1 MRKDVLISLLAITGA
16 PVAALADADVVI
28 DKTAWTGDDLTVSE
42 DGSVTVSTG
51 KEVSIEKELAPGKYM
66 LQRATFTDNAKIVA
80 VYKGKEYAP
89 GVAFTIDSDAPAKVK
104 VKVRA
109 VTPGEFK
116 FSGVKFTLIF
126 DFAAPVKELG
136 AQLGEIVSGTS
147 DYFRRTDAWTKGKD
161 GKPSLEMQVADYASQ
176 LDIIEK
182 GDYEVYVKNHLW
194 QGKNSPELR
203 ALTDGIAALAKVV
216 EKANDNENA
225 YFSAQNAYEAA
236 EYQFRS
242 FSSTWYT
249 VAEEIRA
256 TYQADYNKIQQSIND
271 FKALAREKYDAGEA
285 KELKTAEFTEN
296 FNRMLNELEANIG
309 VSDAAWINIYAVYQD
324 GLRVF
329 NAAQEEI
336 HTQMPDDG
344 NYADWNEEALNAMR
358 SAWKKVSDL
367 YKTIDA
373 DKTKASELEENFRT
387 LKEAQVV
394 VINAT
399 KDEYLAKHVDAE
411 AKKAAADQLLSALE
425 DGFQSLGDDFQYL
438 EKSDDVNQK
447 YANRVK
453 EIRTAINALKDKV
466 AKDYKAPHNIR
477 TASYDADRDAIQAK
491 ISSLRS
497 DAGAI
502 IQNYENYQKL
512 LKALGT
518 ETGLQKKLD
527 DAKAAVAKMK
537 PADEKD
543 TYDVAAHF
551 QKTAAGLQK
560 TIDEIKAAVEKSYQE
575 KMLTE
580 TVRGDFQSQID
591 AAAMAIGK
599 YQDDA
604 TAALD
609 RYDVV
614 STAIKDYEAALT
626 TLRGTVG
633 PKTLVVA
640 TPATE
645 VTGKTYGER
654 ITKLQTEIDRVAGN
668 FSAAKEKLD
677 ADLLAALLAVQLK
690 ETILTDAQALNAAFA
705 NDKVNSDKTAKIEAA
720 KAMYDAASK
729 VVDAIKADIDKY
741 KGVPYEYYNVT
752 WTEDNLGLKYDEL
765 LQDLNDIE
773 ASTNTQKA
781 KIQAVAATKDD
792 ITEDNAVEA
801 MSLLSVI
808 KGDVDAINDALSALL
823 GRVDEQ
829 KAHVNAENQAY
840 TDFIGNQYYYYPKGA
855 ELVSRTLTEAKKAF
869 VIPGE
874 SIDPQ
879 IQATT
884 TKLEALK
891 AEAATAR
898 AKEILQES
906 CKDSYDAEGHVVKG
920 ITSRLSDLQLEANA
934 LKAMATDSTANYNAY
949 QKLKENFDGQKID
962 IWNYTYGS
970 GYYAREDYST
980 HYGFVS
986 AFDAVRTR
994 INQKTDGT
1002 NADYYRGLLA
1012 YPDGVHFKE
1021 REAIK
1026 QAIEDAYKAGKAWTG
1041 TLKYNSYTY
1050 KYEPVLNT
1058 EIVRRMTD
1066 LSNVLKMLP
1075 KQAYNDK
1082 TNYYTQVD
1090 EGNKC
1095 QTLWDEV
1102 NGLFNASDLR
1112 PETLKP
1118 YLSQLGDLL
1127 KRIKEQKA
1135 LVVKYYAEGLT
1146 TTNNSDVSKAY
1157 RRIETE
1163 LGGLKA
1169 FIEGNSE
1176 YNAAIAGDNLTR
1188 YNTFCEKVQETEN
1201 KYGEGTAQIAGYQNI
1216 STEELKELVN
1226 VESIIAAQENIY
1238 KYAALIKNLKDDAAA
1253 TYAETTSPALWD
1265 IAEANAKKAQEYT
1278 DQIEAYKKEL
1288 DLAVNTAVRAK
1299 LEEMLAN
1306 LNDNQLAPAKEKVAS
1321 YDKNVRDNAF
1331 ANVQEFYDRVS
1342 ADDYKKSQLLV
1353 SNLDNDWNF
1362 FGMVPNLLVAD
1373 LEQAAQNEWKALYE
1387 GVYVGVDGTL
1397 TEGDDRYAGAK
1408 ADNEKWLAALEGF
1421 AYEGKDDDFKSY
1433 KDCVAKYLTPATE
1446 LAAKAADG
1454 TFTGKIADLQRYID
1468 AFYAEAGAVY
1478 TSAKAKADA
1487 YDANIKNF
1495 DQLTIDYNTVTERI
1509 KAAQEYYGAFNV
1521 ASSRIEANIASAFN
1535 QVKRWQADLTRQNA
1549 SQEMSKRIYGL
1560 TIGEDKQWY
1569 DCHSIKIL
1577 SIDGIYNAAN
1587 QAEVD
1592 AIKADIVAIETQKR
1606 EALDNLT
1613 GTAADEVKAYY
1624 DEHCKNLAK
1633 ELDDLLKEFD
1643 ENATLAEAKKDAG
1656 LLALEKKVAQAR
1668 MGLIKLVNAELI
1680 EGVANS
1686 LEMLVSQA
1694 ESGYS
1699 AVNITYDGVYTPVK
1713 VEYKSALDACREE
1726 LDGVKNLITS
1736 YGDEIVT
1743 YKTKVIHLLNVLID
1757 RMGATRMDIIEANK
1771 PYVAHAKAMEN
1782 LQNAY
1787 DALVAEQTRVKELI
1801 ASYQHS
1807 STVLEESSYKQV
1819 GNEVFVLERGKS
1831 YMENYEKLFFNVAS
1845 EKAEEVSG
1853 VLEQAAKTLE
1863 EGPVSA
1869 ILTDSQV
1876 ESYKDGCLYDAYAK
1890 LAVAEVFGAW
1900 YETTQVYQSNV
1911 WGARSAMENSFDKS
1925 GTKIYDEDG
1934 ALREQFDNLKL
1945 ACRNFDNYLT
1955 SENGRIDLILPT
1967 KDINGNAWLNPDGSV
1982 AVVKPINYPKD
1993 EEYGVKLVAAT
2004 SESLVESMNA
2014 LRTSIEENTYV
2025 LGDVTEDGVVLTDD
2039 YLAVLNALLDPET
2052 LEGGKVFAAA
2062 DVNRD
2067 GKISIADVT
2076 LIAAK
2081 VTNGLW
2087 PSLGGSLNAPM
2098 VGSENFTVSAED
2110 NNGVQRIAINLEN
2123 RKDYVACQM
2132 DIVLPA
2138 GMTVVGESVGNRA
2151 NGHALYSKDI
2161 NGVHRVVIST
2171 IENNSF
2177 PNGSAILYLDV
2188 QGGSIDKVALDNVI
2202 FAEANGRET
2211 TITGNDATGI
2221 NGMETEGSLK
2231 QKIYTVGGQL
2241 LDKVKQGI
2249 NIVRNANGKTQKVT
2263 GK

>member
-51 KEVSIEKELAPGKYM
+51 KEVSIEKELAPGEYK
-66 LQRATFTDNAKIVA
+66 LQDAPELFTDNAKIVA

-89 GVAFTIDSDAPAKVK
+89 GVAFTIDGDAPAKVK

-116 FSGVKFTLIF
+116 FSGVKFILIF
-126 DFAAPVKELG
+126 DFAAPVKELS

-194 QGKNSPELR
+194 QGKNSPELL
-203 ALTDGIAALAKVV
+203 ALTEGIGALAKVV
-216 EKANDNENA
+216 EAANDNENA
-225 YFSAQNAYEAA
+225 YHSAQNAYEAA
-236 EYQFRS
+236 EWQFRS

-249 VAEEIRA
+249 AAEEIQA
-256 TYQADYNKIQQSIND
+256 TYQADYNKLQQSITD
-271 FKALAREKYDAGEA
+271 FKVLAQQKYNAGTA
-285 KELKTAEFTEN
+285 KELKTDEFTEN
-296 FNRMLNELEANIG
+296 FNRMLNELGTNIG
-309 VSDAAWINIYAVYQD
+309 ASGDAWRNIKYVYQD

-373 DKTKASELEENFRT
+373 DKTKASEQEENFRT
-387 LKEAQVV
+387 QKEAQVV

-399 KDEYLAKHVDAE
+399 KDEYLAKHADAE

-425 DGFQSLGDDFQYL
+425 DDFQYL

-477 TASYDADRDAIQAK
+477 TANYDADCDAIQTK

-527 DAKAAVAKMK
+527 DAKTAVAKMK
-537 PADEKD
+537 PAAKGD
-543 TYDVAAHF
+543 TYDMAAHF

-560 TIDEIKAAVEKSYQE
+560 TIDEIKAAVEKGYQE
-575 KMLTE
+575 KTLTE

-591 AAAMAIGK
+591 AAAMAVVK

-604 TAALD
+604 TAAMA

-614 STAIKDYEAALT
+614 NTAIKDYKDALA
-626 TLRGTVG
+626 TLRATVG
-633 PKTLVVA
+633 TKTLVVA

-654 ITKLQTEIDRVAGN
+654 ITKLQTEIDRVAGD
-668 FSAAKEKLD
+668 FSAAKKKLD
-677 ADLLAALLAVQLK
+677 ADLLAALLTVKLK
-690 ETILTDAQALNAAFA
+690 ETILTDAQALNDAFA

-729 VVDAIKADIDKY
+729 VVDAIKADIDEY

-765 LQDLNDIE
+765 LQDLNEIE
-773 ASTNTQKA
+773 ANANTQKA
-781 KIQAVAATKDD
+781 KIQAVAATEDD

-808 KGDVDAINDALSALL
+808 KGDVDAINDALSELL
-823 GRVDEQ
+823 TRVNAQ
-829 KAHVNAENQAY
+829 KAHVNAEKQAY

-855 ELVSRTLTEAKKAF
+855 ELVSRTLTEAKNAF
-869 VIPGE
+869 KIPGE

-884 TKLEALK
+884 NKLEALK

-920 ITSRLSDLQLEANA
+920 ITSRLNDLQLEANA
-934 LKAMATDSTANYNAY
+934 LKALAIDSTANYDAY
-949 QKLKENFDGQKID
+949 QKLKDNFVGQRID
-962 IWNYTYGS
+962 IWNYSSWG
-970 GYYAREDYST
+970 RDYTTT
-980 HYGFVS
+980 HYGFAN

-994 INQKTDGT
+994 INQKTNGT
-1002 NADYYRGLLA
+1002 NAAYYLSLLA

-1021 REAIK
+1021 R
-1026 QAIEDAYKAGKAWTG
+1026 QAIEQAIEAAYKAGKAWTG
-1041 TLKYNSYTY
+1041 SFKYNYNTY
-1050 KYEPVLNT
+1050 KNEPELNT
-1058 EIVRRMTD
+1058 GIARRMTD

-1075 KQAYNDK
+1075 KQAYNDY
-1082 TNYYTQVD
+1082 TNNSTQVD

-1095 QTLWDEV
+1095 QALWDEV

-1118 YLSQLGDLL
+1118 YLSKLGDLL

-1135 LVVKYYAEGLT
+1135 LVEKYYAEALT
-1146 TTNNSDVSKAY
+1146 TTNHKTVSEAY
-1157 RRIETE
+1157 RSIKFE
-1163 LGGLKA
+1163 LDGLKA

-1176 YNAAIAGDNLTR
+1176 YNGAIAGDNLAR
-1188 YNTFCEKVQETEN
+1188 YNTFCTKVQETED

-1238 KYAALIKNLKDDAAA
+1238 KYAALIKNLKDKAAH

-1265 IAEANAKKAQEYT
+1265 IKEDNAAKAMEYT
-1278 DQIEAYKKEL
+1278 DQIEAYKKDL

-1306 LNDNQLAPAKEKVAS
+1306 LNDNQLAPAKEKVAGF
-1321 YDKNVRDNAF
+1321 DKNVRDNAF

-1353 SNLDNDWNF
+1353 SNLDDDWSF

-1421 AYEGKDDDFKSY
+1421 AYEGKGDDLKSY

-1454 TFTGKIADLQRYID
+1454 TFTGKIADLQRYIN

-1509 KAAQEYYGAFNV
+1509 KAAQDYYGAFNV
-1521 ASSRIEANIASAFN
+1521 ASSRIEANIASTFD

-1549 SQEMSKRIYGL
+1549 SQEMSKRVYGL
-1560 TIGEDKQWY
+1560 IIGEDKQWY

-1587 QAEVD
+1587 LAEVD

-1643 ENATLAEAKKDAG
+1643 ENATPAEAKKDAG

-1680 EGVANS
+1680 DGVASS
-1686 LEMLVSQA
+1686 LGTLVSQA
-1694 ESGYS
+1694 ETTYS
-1699 AVNITYDGVYTPVK
+1699 SVNTTYEQVYAPVK

-1771 PYVAHAKAMEN
+1771 PYVAHAKAMKD
-1782 LQNAY
+1782 LQDAY

-1807 STVLEESSYKQV
+1807 STVLEESSWKQV
-1819 GNEVFVLERGKS
+1819 GNEVFVFESGKS

-1876 ESYKDGCLYDAYAK
+1876 ESYKDGSLKDAYAK
-1890 LAVAEVFGAW
+1890 LETVEVLGAW
-1900 YETTQVYQSNV
+1900 YETKQVYQFNV
-1911 WGARSAMENSFDKS
+1911 LSALYDMDKSFNKS

-1945 ACRNFDNYLT
+1945 ARQNFDNYLAFG
-1955 SENGRIDLILPT
+1955 EMGQIDLILPT

-1982 AVVKPINYPKD
+1982 AAVKPINYPKD

-2014 LRTSIEENTYV
+2014 LRASVEENTYV

-2039 YLAVLNALLDPET
+2039 YLAVLNALLDLET

-2098 VGSENFTVSAED
+2098 VGSENLTVSAED

-2132 DIVLPA
+2132 DIILPA

-2161 NGVHRVVIST
+2161 DGVHRVVIST

-2177 PNGSAILYLDV
+2177 TNGSAILYLDV
-2188 QGGSIDKVALDNVI
+2188 QGGCIDKVALDKVI

-2211 TITGNDATGI
+2211 YITGSDATGI
-2221 NGMETEGSLK
+2221 SGMEAEGSLK

>member
-51 KEVSIEKELAPGKYM
+51 KEVSIEKELAPGEYK
-66 LQRATFTDNAKIVA
+66 LQDAPELFTDNAKIVA

-89 GVAFTIDSDAPAKVK
+89 GVAFTIDGDAPAKVK

-116 FSGVKFTLIF
+116 FSGVKFILIF
-126 DFAAPVKELG
+126 DFAAPVKELS

-216 EKANDNENA
+216 EAANDNENA
-225 YFSAQNAYEAA
+225 YNSARNAYEAA
-236 EYQFRS
+236 EYRLRNFYS
-242 FSSTWYT
+242 WYGA
-249 VAEEIRA
+249 AEEIQA
-256 TYQADYNKIQQSIND
+256 TYQADYNKIQQSITD
-271 FKALAREKYDAGEA
+271 FKVLAQQKYNAGTA

-296 FNRMLNELEANIG
+296 FNRMLNELETNIG
-309 VSDAAWINIYAVYQD
+309 VSGDAWRNIKDVYQD

-344 NYADWNEEALNAMR
+344 NYADWNAEALNAMR

-373 DKTKASELEENFRT
+373 DKTKASKLEENFRT
-387 LKEAQVV
+387 LKKAQVLE
-394 VINAT
+394 INAT
-399 KDEYLAKHVDAE
+399 KDKYLAKHADAE

-425 DGFQSLGDDFQYL
+425 DDFQYL

-527 DAKAAVAKMK
+527 DATAAVAKMK

-580 TVRGDFQSQID
+580 TVRGDFQQQID

-604 TAALD
+604 KAALD

-781 KIQAVAATKDD
+781 KIQTVAATEDD
-792 ITEDNAVEA
+792 ITEANAVEA

-808 KGDVDAINDALSALL
+808 KGDVDAINDALSELL
-823 GRVDEQ
+823 TRVDAQ
-829 KAHVNAENQAY
+829 KAHVNAETQAY
-840 TDFIGNQYYYYPKGA
+840 TNFIGNQSYYYATGA
-855 ELVSRTLTEAKKAF
+855 GLVSRTLTEAKDAF
-869 VIPGE
+869 KIPGE

-884 TKLEALK
+884 TKLDALK

-906 CKDSYDAEGHVVKG
+906 CRDSYDAEGHVVKG
-920 ITSRLSDLQLEANA
+920 ITSRLNDLQLEANA

-949 QKLKENFDGQKID
+949 QKLKENFAKQTIKIWVGYNNWGGQYTTNCIGFADAFEMVRYYVD
-962 IWNYTYGS
+962 IFTDKTNRTYYS
-970 GYYAREDYST
+970 GLIA
-980 HYGFVS
+980 
-986 AFDAVRTR
+986 
-994 INQKTDGT
+994 N
-1002 NADYYRGLLA
+1002 
-1012 YPDGVHFKE
+1012 PDGVHFKE
-1021 REAIK
+1021 LEAIK
-1026 QAIEDAYKAGKAWTG
+1026 KAIEDAYKAGEAWTVDWYG
-1041 TLKYNSYTY
+1041 R
-1050 KYEPVLNT
+1050 PVLNT
-1058 EIVRRMTD
+1058 GIVERMEK
-1066 LSNVLKMLP
+1066 LSNELQVLP
-1075 KQAYNDK
+1075 KRAYDDYTNHKTQEDELNKSQA
-1082 TNYYTQVD
+1082 
-1090 EGNKC
+1090 
-1095 QTLWDEV
+1095 LWDEV

-1118 YLSQLGDLL
+1118 YLSDLGGLL

-1135 LVVKYYAEGLT
+1135 LVEKYYAEGLT
-1146 TTNNSDVSKAY
+1146 TTNHSMVSEAY
-1157 RRIETE
+1157 RSIETG
-1163 LGGLKA
+1163 LDGLKA

-1176 YNAAIAGDNLTR
+1176 YNGAIAKDNLTR
-1188 YNTFCEKVQETEN
+1188 YNTFCAKVQETEN

-1238 KYAALIKNLKDDAAA
+1238 KYAALIKDLKDDAAA
-1253 TYAETTSPALWD
+1253 TYANTTSPALWD
-1265 IAEANAKKAQEYT
+1265 IAEDNAKKAQKYT

-1306 LNDNQLAPAKEKVAS
+1306 LNDNQLVPAKEKVAS

-1353 SNLDNDWNF
+1353 SNLDADWSF
-1362 FGMVPNLLVAD
+1362 FGMVSNLLVAD

-1421 AYEGKDDDFKSY
+1421 AYEGKDDDLKAY
-1433 KDCVAKYLTPATE
+1433 KDRVADYLTPATE

-1569 DCHSIKIL
+1569 DYHSIKIL

-1587 QAEVD
+1587 QAEVA

-1643 ENATLAEAKKDAG
+1643 ENATPAEAKKDAG

-1680 EGVANS
+1680 EGVASS

-1694 ESGYS
+1694 ELSYS
-1699 AVNITYDGVYTPVK
+1699 DVNITYDGVYTPVK
-1713 VEYKSALDACREE
+1713 VEYKSALDACRNE

-1757 RMGATRMDIIEANK
+1757 RMGATRTDIMEANK
-1771 PYVAHAKAMEN
+1771 PYVAHAKAMKD

-1801 ASYQHS
+1801 ASYQHAS
-1807 STVLEESSYKQV
+1807 
-1819 GNEVFVLERGKS
+1819 EVREYSDWEGLGEMFYFEGGKS
-1831 YMENYEKLFFNVAS
+1831 YMENYEKQFFNEAS
-1845 EKAEEVSG
+1845 EKAEVVSD

-1869 ILTDSQV
+1869 ILTDNQV
-1876 ESYKDGCLYDAYAK
+1876 ESYKDGCLNEAYAK
-1890 LAVAEVFGAW
+1890 LATVEAFGAW
-1900 YETTQVYQSNV
+1900 KETQSVYQVNV
-1911 WGARSAMENSFDKS
+1911 NSARYAMENSFNKS
-1925 GTKIYDEDG
+1925 GTNIYDEDNT
-1934 ALREQFDNLKL
+1934 LWEQFNNLER
-1945 ACRNFDNYLT
+1945 ACQNFDNYR
-1955 SENGRIDLILPT
+1955 NFVDIYRILPT
-1967 KDINGNAWLNPDGSV
+1967 KDINGNAWLNPDGSE
-1982 AVVKPINYPKD
+1982 AWQKEINYSKD

-2087 PSLGGSLNAPM
+2087 PSLGGTLNAPM
-2098 VGSENFTVSAED
+2098 VGSENLTVSAED

-2132 DIVLPA
+2132 DIILPA

-2161 NGVHRVVIST
+2161 DGVHRVVIST

-2177 PNGSAILYLDV
+2177 TNGSAILYLDV
-2188 QGGSIDKVALDNVI
+2188 QGGSIDKVALDKVI

-2211 TITGNDATGI
+2211 TITGSDATGI
-2221 NGMETEGSLK
+2221 SGMEAEGSLK

>member
-51 KEVSIEKELAPGKYM
+51 KEVSIEKELAPGEYK
-66 LQRATFTDNAKIVA
+66 LQPATFTDNAKIVA

-89 GVAFTIDSDAPAKVK
+89 GVAFTIDGDAPAKVK

-116 FSGVKFTLIF
+116 FSGVKFTLLF
-126 DFAAPVKELG
+126 DFAAPVKELS

-147 DYFRRTDAWTKGKD
+147 DYFRTTDAWKMGKD

-182 GDYEVYVKNHLW
+182 GDYDVYVKNHLW
-194 QGKNSPELR
+194 QGKNSPELL
-203 ALTDGIAALAKVV
+203 ALTNGIGALAKVV
-216 EKANDNENA
+216 EDANNNENSYKSAWDA
-225 YFSAQNAYEAA
+225 YTDAQS
-236 EYQFRS
+236 QFNS
-242 FSSTWYT
+242 FSWTWRYGDI
-249 VAEEIRA
+249 AEEIKA
-256 TYQADYNKIQQSIND
+256 TYQADYDKIQPYIND
-271 FKALAREKYDAGEA
+271 FKALAEQKYNAGTA

-296 FNRMLNELEANIG
+296 FNSMLNELKTNIG
-309 VSDAAWINIYAVYQD
+309 VSGDAWTNINAVYQD

-344 NYADWNEEALNAMR
+344 NYADWNAEALNAMR

-373 DKTKASELEENFRT
+373 DKTKASKLEENFRT

-399 KDEYLAKHVDAE
+399 KNEYLAKHADAE
-411 AKKAAADQLLSALE
+411 AKYAAANQLLADLE
-425 DGFQSLGDDFQYL
+425 DDFQYL
-438 EKSDDVNQK
+438 EKSEDVNQK

-466 AKDYKAPHNIR
+466 DKDYKAPHNIR
-477 TASYDADRDAIQAK
+477 TASYDADRDAILAK

-537 PADEKD
+537 PAVEGD

-551 QKTAAGLQK
+551 QKTAGGLQK
-560 TIDEIKAAVEKSYQE
+560 TIDEIKAAVEKGYQE
-575 KMLTE
+575 KTLTE
-580 TVRGDFQSQID
+580 TVRGGFQSQID
-591 AAAMAIGK
+591 AAAMAVVK
-599 YQDDA
+599 YQEDA
-604 TAALD
+604 TAAMA

-614 STAIKDYEAALT
+614 NTAIKDYRDALA
-626 TLRGTVG
+626 TLRATVG
-633 PKTLVVA
+633 TKTLVVA

-654 ITKLQTEIDRVAGN
+654 ITQLQTEIDRVAGY
-668 FSAAKEKLD
+668 FSAAKKKLD
-677 ADLLAALLAVQLK
+677 ADLLAALLDVQLK

-720 KAMYDAASK
+720 KAMYDAASN
-729 VVDAIKADIDKY
+729 VVNAIKADIDKY
-741 KGVPYEYYNVT
+741 KGVPYTYYGVT
-752 WTEDNLGLKYDEL
+752 WTEDDLGLKYDEL
-765 LQDLNDIE
+765 LQELNEIE
-773 ASTNTQKA
+773 AKTNTQKA

-808 KGDVDAINDALSALL
+808 KGDVDAINDALSDLL
-823 GRVDEQ
+823 TRVDAQ
-829 KAHVNAENQAY
+829 KDHVNAEKQAY

-855 ELVSRTLTEAKKAF
+855 ELVSRTLKEAKDAF

-884 TKLEALK
+884 TKLDALK

-920 ITSRLSDLQLEANA
+920 ITSRLNDLQQEANA
-934 LKAMATDSTANYNAY
+934 LKKLATDSTANYDAY
-949 QKLKENFDGQKID
+949 QELKRNIAEQGIM
-962 IWNYTYGS
+962 IWCGYDYYG
-970 GYYAREDYST
+970 RDKMDYC
-980 HYGFVS
+980 YGFAN
-986 AFDAVRTR
+986 AFNAAWKYVNRF
-994 INQKTDGT
+994 TDGT
-1002 NADYYRGLLA
+1002 NAAYYLGLLS

-1021 REAIK
+1021 REAIR

-1058 EIVRRMTD
+1058 GIVRRMTD
-1066 LSNVLKMLP
+1066 LSNVLQMLP
-1075 KQAYNDK
+1075 KQAYNDH
-1082 TNYYTQVD
+1082 TNYITQVD
-1090 EGNKC
+1090 ELNKR
-1095 QTLWDEV
+1095 QALWDEV

-1135 LVVKYYAEGLT
+1135 LVEKYYAEGLT
-1146 TTNNSDVSKAY
+1146 TTNNVTVSEAY
-1157 RRIETE
+1157 RRIKIE
-1163 LGGLKA
+1163 LDGLKA

-1238 KYAALIKNLKDDAAA
+1238 KYAVLIKNLKDDAAD

-1278 DQIEAYKKEL
+1278 DQIEAYKKDL

-1353 SNLDNDWNF
+1353 SNLDNDWSF

-1373 LEQAAQNEWKALYE
+1373 LEQAAQNEWKVLYE

-1421 AYEGKDDDFKSY
+1421 AYEGKDDDLKSY
-1433 KDCVAKYLTPATE
+1433 KDRVAKYLTPATE

-1454 TFTGKIADLQRYID
+1454 TFTGKIADLQRYIN

-1478 TSAKAKADA
+1478 ISAKAKADA

-1509 KAAQEYYGAFNV
+1509 KAAQDYYGAFNV

-1549 SQEMSKRIYGL
+1549 SQEMSKRVYGL

-1587 QAEVD
+1587 LAEVD

-1633 ELDDLLKEFD
+1633 ELDDLLKEFA
-1643 ENATLAEAKKDAG
+1643 ENATPAEAKKDAG

-1680 EGVANS
+1680 DGVASS
-1686 LEMLVSQA
+1686 LGTLVSQA
-1694 ESGYS
+1694 ELTYS
-1699 AVNITYDGVYTPVK
+1699 NVNMTYDQVYAPVK

-1743 YKTKVIHLLNVLID
+1743 YKTKVIHLLNGLID

-1771 PYVAHAKAMEN
+1771 PYVAHAKAMKD

-1801 ASYQHS
+1801 ASYQHAS
-1807 STVLEESSYKQV
+1807 REV
-1819 GNEVFVLERGKS
+1819 GYPEWQGLGEMFCFEIGKS
-1831 YMENYEKLFFNVAS
+1831 YMENYEKMFFNVAS

-1869 ILTDSQV
+1869 ILSDSQV

-1890 LAVAEVFGAW
+1890 LATVEAFGAW
-1900 YETTQVYQSNV
+1900 KETQSVYQSNV
-1911 WGARSAMENSFDKS
+1911 CTARNDMENSFNKS
-1925 GTKIYDEDG
+1925 GTNIYDEDNS
-1934 ALREQFDNLKL
+1934 LWEQFENLER
-1945 ACRNFDNYLT
+1945 AYQRFDSYLDFVDIY
-1955 SENGRIDLILPT
+1955 RILPT
-1967 KDINGNAWLNPDGSV
+1967 KDINGNAWLNPDGTE
-1982 AVVKPINYPKD
+1982 AWQKEINYSKD

-2014 LRTSIEENTYV
+2014 LRASVEENTYV
-2025 LGDVTEDGVVLTDD
+2025 LGDITEDGIVLTDD

-2067 GKISIADVT
+2067 GKISVADVT

-2081 VTNGLW
+2081 VTNGIW
-2087 PSLGGSLNAPM
+2087 PSLGGYLNAPM
-2098 VGSENFTVSAED
+2098 LGSENLTVSAED

-2132 DIVLPA
+2132 DIILPA

-2161 NGVHRVVIST
+2161 DGVHRVVIST
-2171 IENNSF
+2171 IENNCF
-2177 PNGSAILYLDV
+2177 TNGSAILYLDV
-2188 QGGSIDKVALDNVI
+2188 QGGSIDKVALDKVI

-2211 TITGNDATGI
+2211 TITGSDATGI
-2221 NGMETEGSLK
+2221 NGMEAEGSLK

>member
-66 LQRATFTDNAKIVA
+66 LQPATFTDNAKIVA

-89 GVAFTIDSDAPAKVK
+89 GVAFTIDGDAPAKVK

-116 FSGVKFTLIF
+116 FSGVKFTLVF

-147 DYFRRTDAWTKGKD
+147 DYFRTTDAWKTGKD

-182 GDYEVYVKNHLW
+182 GDYDVYVKNHLW
-194 QGKNSPELR
+194 QGKNSPELL
-203 ALTDGIAALAKVV
+203 ALKNGIGALADVV
-216 EKANDNENA
+216 EKANVNENSYKSAWDA
-225 YFSAQNAYEAA
+225 YTDAKR
-236 EYQFRS
+236 QFDG
-242 FSSTWYT
+242 FYWTWYYT
-249 VAEEIRA
+249 DKAMKE
-256 TYQADYNKIQQSIND
+256 TYQADYDKIKKDIED
-271 FKALAREKYDAGEA
+271 FGTLAMQKYNAGA
-285 KELKTAEFTEN
+285 ANELKTDEFTEN
-296 FNRMLNELEANIG
+296 FSWQFNTLKANIG
-309 VSDAAWINIYAVYQD
+309 TSGNAWLNISATYQD
-324 GLRVF
+324 GLSSF
-329 NAAQEEI
+329 NAAQEKI

-358 SAWKKVSDL
+358 KEWKKVSDL

-373 DKTKASELEENFRT
+373 DKTKASEQEKKFRT
-387 LKEAQVV
+387 LKEEQVLA
-394 VINAT
+394 INAIRD
-399 KDEYLAKHVDAE
+399 KYLAYHADAE
-411 AKKAAADQLLSALE
+411 AKKKAADQLLADLE
-425 DGFQSLGDDFQYL
+425 DDFLYL
-438 EKSDDVNQK
+438 EKSEDVNLK

-453 EIRTAINALKDKV
+453 EIRTAINALRDKV
-466 AKDYKAPHNIR
+466 EKDYKAPHNIR

-537 PADEKD
+537 PAAEGD
-543 TYDVAAHF
+543 TYDMAAHF

-560 TIDEIKAAVEKSYQE
+560 TIDEIKAAVEKGYQE
-575 KMLTE
+575 KTLTE

-591 AAAMAIGK
+591 AAAMAVVK

-604 TAALD
+604 TAAMA

-614 STAIKDYEAALT
+614 NTAIKDYKDALA
-626 TLRGTVG
+626 TLRATVG
-633 PKTLVVA
+633 TKTLVVA

-690 ETILTDAQALNAAFA
+690 ETILTDAQALNDAFA

-729 VVDAIKADIDKY
+729 VVDAIKADIDEY

-765 LQDLNDIE
+765 LQDLNEIE
-773 ASTNTQKA
+773 ANANTQKA
-781 KIQAVAATKDD
+781 KIQAVAATEDD

-808 KGDVDAINDALSALL
+808 KGDVDAINDALSELL
-823 GRVDEQ
+823 TRVNAQ
-829 KAHVNAENQAY
+829 KAHVNAEKQAY

-855 ELVSRTLTEAKKAF
+855 ELVSRTLTEAKNAF

-920 ITSRLSDLQLEANA
+920 ITSRLNDLQLEANA
-934 LKAMATDSTANYNAY
+934 LKALAIDSTANYDAY
-949 QKLKENFDGQKID
+949 QKLKDNFVGQRID
-962 IWNYTYGS
+962 IWNYSSWG
-970 GYYAREDYST
+970 RDYTTT
-980 HYGFVS
+980 HYGFAN

-994 INQKTDGT
+994 INQKTNGT
-1002 NADYYRGLLA
+1002 NAAYYLSLLA

-1021 REAIK
+1021 R
-1026 QAIEDAYKAGKAWTG
+1026 QAIEQAIEAAYKAGKAWTG
-1041 TLKYNSYTY
+1041 SFKYNYNTY
-1050 KYEPVLNT
+1050 KNEPELNT
-1058 EIVRRMTD
+1058 GIARRMTD

-1075 KQAYNDK
+1075 KQAYNDY
-1082 TNYYTQVD
+1082 TNNSTQVD

-1095 QTLWDEV
+1095 QALWDEV

-1118 YLSQLGDLL
+1118 YLSKLGDLL
-1127 KRIKEQKA
+1127 KRIKEQKT
-1135 LVVKYYAEGLT
+1135 LVEKYYAEGLT
-1146 TTNNSDVSKAY
+1146 TTNHKTVSEAY
-1157 RRIETE
+1157 RSIKLKLDE
-1163 LGGLKA
+1163 LKA

-1176 YNAAIAGDNLTR
+1176 YNGAIAGDNLTR
-1188 YNTFCEKVQETEN
+1188 YNTFCAKVQETED

-1238 KYAALIKNLKDDAAA
+1238 KYAVLIKDLKDEAAA
-1253 TYAETTSPALWD
+1253 TYANTTSPALWD
-1265 IAEANAKKAQEYT
+1265 IEEANAKKAQKYT

-1353 SNLDNDWNF
+1353 SNLDADWNF

-1421 AYEGKDDDFKSY
+1421 AYEGKDDDLKSY

-1509 KAAQEYYGAFNV
+1509 KAAQDYYGAFNV

-1549 SQEMSKRIYGL
+1549 SQEMSKRVYGL
-1560 TIGEDKQWY
+1560 IIGEDEQWY

-1643 ENATLAEAKKDAG
+1643 ENATPAEAKKDAG

-1680 EGVANS
+1680 DGVASS
-1686 LEMLVSQA
+1686 LGTLVSQA
-1694 ESGYS
+1694 ESSYS
-1699 AVNITYDGVYTPVK
+1699 SVNTTYDQVYAPVK

-1771 PYVAHAKAMEN
+1771 PYVAHAKAMKD
-1782 LQNAY
+1782 LQDAY
-1787 DALVAEQTRVKELI
+1787 DALVAEQSRVKELI

-1807 STVLEESSYKQV
+1807 SNVLEMSSGVEIEGDFFVFES
-1819 GNEVFVLERGKS
+1819 GKS

-1876 ESYKDGCLYDAYAK
+1876 ESYKDGSLKDAYAK

-1900 YETTQVYQSNV
+1900 YETQQVYKPNV
-1911 WGARSAMENSFDKS
+1911 LSALDDMEKSFYKS
-1925 GTKIYDEDG
+1925 GAKIYDEDG

-1982 AVVKPINYPKD
+1982 AAVKPINYPKD

-2039 YLAVLNALLDPET
+2039 YLAVLNALLDSET

-2098 VGSENFTVSAED
+2098 VGSENLTVSAED

-2132 DIVLPA
+2132 DIILPA

-2161 NGVHRVVIST
+2161 DGVHRVVIST

-2177 PNGSAILYLDV
+2177 TNGSAILYLDV

-2221 NGMETEGSLK
+2221 NGMEAEGSLK

>member
-28 DKTAWTGDDLTVSE
+28 DKTAWSGDDLTVSE

-89 GVAFTIDSDAPAKVK
+89 EVAFTIEGDAPAKVR

-182 GDYEVYVKNHLW
+182 GDYDVYVKNHLW

-203 ALTDGIAALAKVV
+203 ALAEGIGALAKVV

-425 DGFQSLGDDFQYL
+425 DDFQYL

-491 ISSLRS
+491 INSLRS

-537 PADEKD
+537 PAAEGD
-543 TYDVAAHF
+543 TYDMAAHF

-560 TIDEIKAAVEKSYQE
+560 TIDEIKAAVEKGYQE
-575 KMLTE
+575 KTLTE

-591 AAAMAIGK
+591 AAAMAVGK

-604 TAALD
+604 TAAMA
-609 RYDVV
+609 RYDVMN
-614 STAIKDYEAALT
+614 TAIKDYKGALA
-626 TLRGTVG
+626 TLRATVG
-633 PKTLVVA
+633 TKTLVVA

-654 ITKLQTEIDRVAGN
+654 ITQLQTEIDRVAGN

-729 VVDAIKADIDKY
+729 VVDAIKADIDEY

-773 ASTNTQKA
+773 ANANTQKA
-781 KIQAVAATKDD
+781 KIQAVAATEDD

-808 KGDVDAINDALSALL
+808 KGDVDAINDALSELL
-823 GRVDEQ
+823 TRVNAQ
-829 KAHVNAENQAY
+829 KAHVNAEKQAY

-855 ELVSRTLTEAKKAF
+855 ELVSRTLTEAKNAF

-920 ITSRLSDLQLEANA
+920 ITSRLNDLQLEANA
-934 LKAMATDSTANYNAY
+934 LKALAIDSTANYDAY
-949 QKLKENFDGQKID
+949 QKLKDNFVGQRID
-962 IWNYTYGS
+962 IWNYSSWG
-970 GYYAREDYST
+970 RDYTTT
-980 HYGFVS
+980 HYGFAN

-994 INQKTDGT
+994 INQKTNGT
-1002 NADYYRGLLA
+1002 NAAYYLSLLA

-1021 REAIK
+1021 R
-1026 QAIEDAYKAGKAWTG
+1026 QAIEQAIEAAYKAGKAWTG
-1041 TLKYNSYTY
+1041 SFKYNYNTY
-1050 KYEPVLNT
+1050 KNEPELNT
-1058 EIVRRMTD
+1058 GIARRMTD

-1075 KQAYNDK
+1075 KQAYNDY
-1082 TNYYTQVD
+1082 TNNSTQVD

-1095 QTLWDEV
+1095 QALWDEV

-1118 YLSQLGDLL
+1118 YLSKLGDLL
-1127 KRIKEQKA
+1127 KRIKEQKT
-1135 LVVKYYAEGLT
+1135 LVEKYYAEGLT
-1146 TTNNSDVSKAY
+1146 TTNHKTVSEAY
-1157 RRIETE
+1157 RSIKLKLDE
-1163 LGGLKA
+1163 LKA

-1176 YNAAIAGDNLTR
+1176 YNGAIAGDNLTR
-1188 YNTFCEKVQETEN
+1188 YNTFCAKVQETED

-1238 KYAALIKNLKDDAAA
+1238 KYAVLIKDLKDEAAA
-1253 TYAETTSPALWD
+1253 TYANTTSPALWD
-1265 IAEANAKKAQEYT
+1265 IEEANAKKAQKYT

-1288 DLAVNTAVRAK
+1288 DLAVNTAVRVK

-1306 LNDNQLAPAKEKVAS
+1306 LNDNQLAPAKEKVAGF
-1321 YDKNVRDNAF
+1321 DKNVRDNAF

-1421 AYEGKDDDFKSY
+1421 AYEGKDDDLKSY

-1454 TFTGKIADLQRYID
+1454 TFTGKIADLQRYIN

-1509 KAAQEYYGAFNV
+1509 KTAQEYYGAFNV

-1549 SQEMSKRIYGL
+1549 SQEMSKRVYGL
-1560 TIGEDKQWY
+1560 IIGEDKQWY

-1643 ENATLAEAKKDAG
+1643 ENATPAEAKKDAG

-1694 ESGYS
+1694 ESSYS
-1699 AVNITYDGVYTPVK
+1699 NVNITYDGVYTPVK
-1713 VEYKSALDACREE
+1713 VEYKSALDACRNE

-1736 YGDEIVT
+1736 YDDEIVT

-1771 PYVAHAKAMEN
+1771 PYVAHAKAMKD
-1782 LQNAY
+1782 LQDAY

-1807 STVLEESSYKQV
+1807 STVLEESSWKQV
-1819 GNEVFVLERGKS
+1819 GNEVFVFERGKS

-1876 ESYKDGCLYDAYAK
+1876 ESYKDGSLKDAYAK
-1890 LAVAEVFGAW
+1890 LETVEVLGAW
-1900 YETTQVYQSNV
+1900 YETKQVYQFNV
-1911 WGARSAMENSFDKS
+1911 LSALYDMEKSFYKS

-1945 ACRNFDNYLT
+1945 AQQNFDNYLAFG
-1955 SENGRIDLILPT
+1955 EMGQIDLILPT

-1982 AVVKPINYPKD
+1982 AAVKPINYPKD

-2039 YLAVLNALLDPET
+2039 YLAVLNALLDSET

-2098 VGSENFTVSAED
+2098 VGSENLTVSAED

-2161 NGVHRVVIST
+2161 DGVHRVVIST
-2171 IENNSF
+2171 IENNCF
-2177 PNGSAILYLDV
+2177 TNGSAILYLDV
-2188 QGGSIDKVALDNVI
+2188 QGGSIDKVALDKVI

-2211 TITGNDATGI
+2211 YITGSDATGI
-2221 NGMETEGSLK
+2221 NGMEAEGSLK

>member
-126 DFAAPVKELG
+126 DFAAPVKELS

-147 DYFRRTDAWTKGKD
+147 EYFRTTDAWKKGKD

-182 GDYEVYVKNHLW
+182 GDYDVYVKNHLW

-203 ALTDGIAALAKVV
+203 ALTDGIVALADVV
-216 EKANDNENA
+216 EKANVNENSYKSALDA
-225 YFSAQNAYEAA
+225 YTDAKR
-236 EYQFRS
+236 QFDG
-242 FSSTWYT
+242 FYWTWYYT
-249 VAEEIRA
+249 DKAMKE
-256 TYQADYNKIQQSIND
+256 TYQADYDKIKKDIED
-271 FKALAREKYDAGEA
+271 FGTLAMQKYNAGA
-285 KELKTAEFTEN
+285 ANELKTDEFTEN
-296 FNRMLNELEANIG
+296 FSWQFNKLKANIG
-309 VSDAAWINIYAVYQD
+309 TSGNAWLNISATYQD
-324 GLRVF
+324 GLSSF

-344 NYADWNEEALNAMR
+344 NYADWNAEALNAMR

-373 DKTKASELEENFRT
+373 DKTKASELKENFRT
-387 LKEAQVV
+387 LKEAQVK

-399 KDEYLAKHVDAE
+399 KDKYLAKHVDAE
-411 AKKAAADQLLSALE
+411 AKKAAADQLLADLE
-425 DGFQSLGDDFQYL
+425 DDFQYL
-438 EKSDDVNQK
+438 EKSEDVNLK
-447 YANRVK
+447 YAN
-453 EIRTAINALKDKV
+453 
-466 AKDYKAPHNIR
+466 
-477 TASYDADRDAIQAK
+477 RDAIQAK

-537 PADEKD
+537 PAAEKD

-575 KMLTE
+575 KTLTE

-591 AAAMAIGK
+591 AAAMAVVK

-614 STAIKDYEAALT
+614 NTAIKDYKDALA
-626 TLRGTVG
+626 TLRATVG
-633 PKTLVVA
+633 TKTLVVA

-677 ADLLAALLAVQLK
+677 AEHLAALLAVQLK
-690 ETILTDAQALNAAFA
+690 ETILTDAQALNDAFA

-720 KAMYDAASK
+720 KAMYDAASEI
-729 VVDAIKADIDKY
+729 VDAIKADIDKY

-808 KGDVDAINDALSALL
+808 KGDVDAINDALSELL

-840 TDFIGNQYYYYPKGA
+840 TDFIGYQSYYYATGA
-855 ELVSRTLTEAKKAF
+855 ELVSRTLTEAKNAF

-994 INQKTDGT
+994 INQKTEGT

-1075 KQAYNDK
+1075 KQAYNDC
-1082 TNYYTQVD
+1082 TNYYSQVN
-1090 EGNKC
+1090 EGNTC

-1118 YLSQLGDLL
+1118 YLSKLGDLL

-1278 DQIEAYKKEL
+1278 DQIEVYKKEL

-1306 LNDNQLAPAKEKVAS
+1306 LNDNQLAPAKEKVAGF
-1321 YDKNVRDNAF
+1321 DKNVRDNAF

-1353 SNLDNDWNF
+1353 SNLDDDWSF

-1421 AYEGKDDDFKSY
+1421 AYEGKDDDLKSY
-1433 KDCVAKYLTPATE
+1433 KDRVAKYLTPATE

-1509 KAAQEYYGAFNV
+1509 KAAQDYYGAFNV

-1549 SQEMSKRIYGL
+1549 SQEMSKRVYGL
-1560 TIGEDKQWY
+1560 IIGEDKQWY

-1613 GTAADEVKAYY
+1613 GAAADEVKAYY

-1633 ELDDLLKEFD
+1633 ELDDLLKEFV
-1643 ENATLAEAKKDAG
+1643 ENATPAEAKKDAG

-1694 ESGYS
+1694 ESSYS
-1699 AVNITYDGVYTPVK
+1699 NVNITYDGVYTPVK
-1713 VEYKSALDACREE
+1713 VEYKSALDACRNE

-1757 RMGATRMDIIEANK
+1757 RMGATSMDIIEANK
-1771 PYVAHAKAMEN
+1771 PYVAHAKAMKD

-1787 DALVAEQTRVKELI
+1787 DALVAEQSRVKELI

-1807 STVLEESSYKQV
+1807 SNVLEMSLGVQIEGDTFVFES
-1819 GNEVFVLERGKS
+1819 GKS
-1831 YMENYEKLFFNVAS
+1831 YMENYEKLFFNVAN
-1845 EKAEEVSG
+1845 EKAEVVSG

-1890 LAVAEVFGAW
+1890 LAMAEVFGV
-1900 YETTQVYQSNV
+1900 YNETYQVYRNNV
-1911 WGARSAMENSFDKS
+1911 WGAYSAMQNSFYKS

-1945 ACRNFDNYLT
+1945 AKQNFDNYLDFH
-1955 SENGRIDLILPT
+1955 GWDRILPT
-1967 KDINGNAWLNPDGSV
+1967 KDINGNAWLNPDGSE
-1982 AVVKPINYPKD
+1982 AGQKEINYSKD

-2014 LRTSIEENTYV
+2014 LRISIEENTYV

-2098 VGSENFTVSAED
+2098 VGSENLTVSAED

-2132 DIVLPA
+2132 DIILPA

-2161 NGVHRVVIST
+2161 DGVHRVVIST

-2177 PNGSAILYLDV
+2177 TNGSAILYLDV
-2188 QGGSIDKVALDNVI
+2188 QGGSIDKVALDKVI

-2211 TITGNDATGI
+2211 TITGSDATGI
-2221 NGMETEGSLK
+2221 SGMEAEGSLK

>member
-51 KEVSIEKELAPGKYM
+51 KEVSIEKELAPGEYK
-66 LQRATFTDNAKIVA
+66 LQPATFTDNAKIVA

-89 GVAFTIDSDAPAKVK
+89 GVAFTIDGDAPAKVK

-116 FSGVKFTLIF
+116 FSGVKFTLLF
-126 DFAAPVKELG
+126 DFAAPVKELS

-147 DYFRRTDAWTKGKD
+147 DYFRTTDAWKMGKD

-182 GDYEVYVKNHLW
+182 GDYDVYVKNHLW
-194 QGKNSPELR
+194 QGKNSPELL
-203 ALTDGIAALAKVV
+203 ALTNGIGALAKVV
-216 EKANDNENA
+216 EDANNNENSYKSAWDA
-225 YFSAQNAYEAA
+225 YTDAQS
-236 EYQFRS
+236 QFNS
-242 FSSTWYT
+242 FSWTWRYGDI
-249 VAEEIRA
+249 AEEIKA
-256 TYQADYNKIQQSIND
+256 TYQADYDKIQPYIND
-271 FKALAREKYDAGEA
+271 FKALAEQKYNAGTA

-296 FNRMLNELEANIG
+296 FNSMLNELKTNIG
-309 VSDAAWINIYAVYQD
+309 VSGDAWTNINAVYQD

-336 HTQMPDDG
+336 HTQMPDDD
-344 NYADWNEEALNAMR
+344 NYADWNAEALNAMR

-373 DKTKASELEENFRT
+373 DKTKASKLEENFRT

-399 KDEYLAKHVDAE
+399 KNEYLAKHADAE
-411 AKKAAADQLLSALE
+411 AKYAAANQLLADLE
-425 DGFQSLGDDFQYL
+425 DDFQYL
-438 EKSDDVNQK
+438 EKSEDVNQK

-466 AKDYKAPHNIR
+466 DKDYKAPHNIR
-477 TASYDADRDAIQAK
+477 TASYDADRDAILAK

-537 PADEKD
+537 PAVEGD

-551 QKTAAGLQK
+551 QKTAGGLQK
-560 TIDEIKAAVEKSYQE
+560 TIDEIKAAVEKGYQE
-575 KMLTE
+575 KTLTE
-580 TVRGDFQSQID
+580 TVRGGFQSQID
-591 AAAMAIGK
+591 AAAMAVVK
-599 YQDDA
+599 YQEDA
-604 TAALD
+604 TAAMV

-614 STAIKDYEAALT
+614 NTAIKDYRDALA
-626 TLRGTVG
+626 TLRATVG
-633 PKTLVVA
+633 TKTLVVA

-654 ITKLQTEIDRVAGN
+654 ITQLQTEIDRVAGY
-668 FSAAKEKLD
+668 FSAAKKKLD
-677 ADLLAALLAVQLK
+677 ADLLAALLDVQLK

-720 KAMYDAASK
+720 KAMYDAASN
-729 VVDAIKADIDKY
+729 VVNAIKADIDKY
-741 KGVPYEYYNVT
+741 KGVPYTYYGVT

-765 LQDLNDIE
+765 LQELNEIE
-773 ASTNTQKA
+773 AKTNTQKA

-808 KGDVDAINDALSALL
+808 KGDVDAINDALSDLL
-823 GRVDEQ
+823 TRVDAQ
-829 KAHVNAENQAY
+829 KDHVNAEKQAY

-855 ELVSRTLTEAKKAF
+855 ELVSRTLKEAKDAF

-884 TKLEALK
+884 TKLDALK

-920 ITSRLSDLQLEANA
+920 ITSRLNDLQQEANA
-934 LKAMATDSTANYNAY
+934 LKKLATDSTANYDAY
-949 QKLKENFDGQKID
+949 QELKRNIAEQGIM
-962 IWNYTYGS
+962 IWCGYDYYG
-970 GYYAREDYST
+970 RDKMDYC
-980 HYGFVS
+980 YGFAN
-986 AFDAVRTR
+986 AFNAAWKYVNRF
-994 INQKTDGT
+994 TDGT
-1002 NADYYRGLLA
+1002 NAAYYLGLLS

-1021 REAIK
+1021 REAIR

-1058 EIVRRMTD
+1058 GIVRRMTD
-1066 LSNVLKMLP
+1066 LSNVLQMLP
-1075 KQAYNDK
+1075 KQAYNDH
-1082 TNYYTQVD
+1082 TNYITQVD
-1090 EGNKC
+1090 ELNKR
-1095 QTLWDEV
+1095 QALWDEV

-1135 LVVKYYAEGLT
+1135 LVEKYYAEGLT
-1146 TTNNSDVSKAY
+1146 TTNNVTVSEAY
-1157 RRIETE
+1157 RRIKIE
-1163 LGGLKA
+1163 LDGLKA

-1238 KYAALIKNLKDDAAA
+1238 KYAVLIKNLKDDAAD

-1278 DQIEAYKKEL
+1278 DQIEAYKKDL

-1353 SNLDNDWNF
+1353 SNLDNDWSF

-1373 LEQAAQNEWKALYE
+1373 LEQAAQNEWKVLYE

-1421 AYEGKDDDFKSY
+1421 AYEGKDDDLKSY
-1433 KDCVAKYLTPATE
+1433 KDRVAKYLTPATE

-1454 TFTGKIADLQRYID
+1454 TFTGKIADLQRYIN

-1478 TSAKAKADA
+1478 ISAKAKADA

-1509 KAAQEYYGAFNV
+1509 KAAQDYYGAFNV

-1549 SQEMSKRIYGL
+1549 SQEMSKRVYGL

-1587 QAEVD
+1587 LAEVD

-1633 ELDDLLKEFD
+1633 ELDDLLKEFA
-1643 ENATLAEAKKDAG
+1643 ENATPAEAKKDAG

-1680 EGVANS
+1680 DGVASS
-1686 LEMLVSQA
+1686 LGTLVSQA
-1694 ESGYS
+1694 ELTYS
-1699 AVNITYDGVYTPVK
+1699 NVNKTYDQVYAPVK

-1743 YKTKVIHLLNVLID
+1743 YKTKVIHLLNGLID

-1771 PYVAHAKAMEN
+1771 PYVAHAKAMKD

-1801 ASYQHS
+1801 ASYQHAS
-1807 STVLEESSYKQV
+1807 REV
-1819 GNEVFVLERGKS
+1819 GYPEWQGLGEMFCFEIGKS
-1831 YMENYEKLFFNVAS
+1831 YMENYEKMFFNVAS

-1869 ILTDSQV
+1869 ILSDSQV

-1890 LAVAEVFGAW
+1890 LATVEAFGAW
-1900 YETTQVYQSNV
+1900 KETQSVYQSNV
-1911 WGARSAMENSFDKS
+1911 CTARNDMENSFNKS
-1925 GTKIYDEDG
+1925 GTNIYDEDNS
-1934 ALREQFDNLKL
+1934 LWEQFENLER
-1945 ACRNFDNYLT
+1945 AYQRFDSYLDFVDIY
-1955 SENGRIDLILPT
+1955 RILPT
-1967 KDINGNAWLNPDGSV
+1967 KDINGNAWLNPDGTE
-1982 AVVKPINYPKD
+1982 AWQKEINYSKD

-2014 LRTSIEENTYV
+2014 LRASVEENTYV
-2025 LGDVTEDGVVLTDD
+2025 LGDITEDGIVLTDD

-2067 GKISIADVT
+2067 GKISVADVT

-2081 VTNGLW
+2081 VTNGIW
-2087 PSLGGSLNAPM
+2087 PSLGGYLNAPM
-2098 VGSENFTVSAED
+2098 LGSENLTVSAED

-2132 DIVLPA
+2132 DIILPA

-2161 NGVHRVVIST
+2161 DGVHRVVIST
-2171 IENNSF
+2171 IENNCF
-2177 PNGSAILYLDV
+2177 TNGSAILYLDV
-2188 QGGSIDKVALDNVI
+2188 QGGSIDKVALDKVI

-2211 TITGNDATGI
+2211 TITGSDATGI
-2221 NGMETEGSLK
+2221 NGMEAEGSLK

>member
-51 KEVSIEKELAPGKYM
+51 KEVSIEKELAPGEYK
-66 LQRATFTDNAKIVA
+66 LQPATFTDNAKIVA

-89 GVAFTIDSDAPAKVK
+89 GVAFTIDGDAPAKVR

-126 DFAAPVKELG
+126 DFAAPVKELS

-147 DYFRRTDAWTKGKD
+147 EYFRTTDAWKKGND
-161 GKPSLEMQVADYASQ
+161 EKPSLEMQVADYASQ

-194 QGKNSPELR
+194 QGENSPELR
-203 ALTDGIAALAKVV
+203 ALTDGIGALADVV
-216 EKANDNENA
+216 EKANVNENSYKSAWDA
-225 YFSAQNAYEAA
+225 YTDAKR
-236 EYQFRS
+236 QFDG
-242 FSSTWYT
+242 FYWTWYYT
-249 VAEEIRA
+249 DKAMKE
-256 TYQADYNKIQQSIND
+256 TYQADYDKIKKDIED
-271 FKALAREKYDAGEA
+271 FGTLAKQKYDAGA
-285 KELKTAEFTEN
+285 ANELKTDEFTEN
-296 FNRMLNELEANIG
+296 FNRQFNTLKANIG
-309 VSDAAWINIYAVYQD
+309 TSGNAWLNISATYQD
-324 GLRVF
+324 GLSSF

-358 SAWKKVSDL
+358 KEWKKVSDL

-373 DKTKASELEENFRT
+373 DKTKASEQEKKFRT
-387 LKEAQVV
+387 LKEGQVLK
-394 VINAT
+394 INAI
-399 KDEYLAKHVDAE
+399 KDKYLAMYADAQ
-411 AKKAAADQLLSALE
+411 AKKAAADQLLADLK
-425 DGFQSLGDDFQYL
+425 DDFQYL
-438 EKSDDVNQK
+438 EESEDVNLK

-453 EIRTAINALKDKV
+453 EIRTAIDALKDKV
-466 AKDYKAPHNIR
+466 ATDYKAPHNIR

-537 PADEKD
+537 PAAEGD

-560 TIDEIKAAVEKSYQE
+560 TIDEIKAAVEKGYQE
-575 KMLTE
+575 KTLTE
-580 TVRGDFQSQID
+580 TVRFDFQGQINN
-591 AAAMAIGK
+591 ALSAVYK
-599 YQDDA
+599 YMDDA
-604 TAALD
+604 KAALA

-614 STAIKDYEAALT
+614 NTAIKDYKDALA
-626 TLRGTVG
+626 TLRATVG
-633 PKTLVVA
+633 TKTLVVA

-677 ADLLAALLAVQLK
+677 AEHLAALLAVQLK

-741 KGVPYEYYNVT
+741 KGVPYTYYDVT

-765 LQDLNDIE
+765 LQELNDIE
-773 ASTNTQKA
+773 ANTNTQKA
-781 KIQAVAATKDD
+781 KIQAVAATEDD

-808 KGDVDAINDALSALL
+808 KGDVDAINDALSELL
-823 GRVDEQ
+823 TRVNAQ
-829 KAHVNAENQAY
+829 KAHVNAEKQAY
-840 TDFIGNQYYYYPKGA
+840 TDFLGNQYYYYPTGA
-855 ELVSRTLTEAKKAF
+855 ELVSRTLTEAKNAF

-884 TKLEALK
+884 TKLDALK

-920 ITSRLSDLQLEANA
+920 ITSRLYDLQQEASA
-934 LKAMATDSTANYNAY
+934 LKKLATDSTANYDAY
-949 QKLKENFDGQKID
+949 QELKRNIAEQEIKI
-962 IWNYTYGS
+962 WYGYS
-970 GYYAREDYST
+970 YWGGDYLDYR
-980 HYGFVS
+980 HGFAD
-986 AFDAVRTR
+986 AFDAVRMYVNR
-994 INQKTDGT
+994 FTDGT
-1002 NADYYRGLLA
+1002 NAAYYLGLIA
-1012 YPDGVHFKE
+1012 NPDGVHYKE
-1021 REAIK
+1021 CKNIE

-1058 EIVRRMTD
+1058 GIVSRMTD
-1066 LSNVLKMLP
+1066 LSNVLKMIP
-1075 KQAYNDK
+1075 KQANDDHA
-1082 TNYYTQVD
+1082 NYYTQVD
-1090 EGNKC
+1090 ELNKR
-1095 QTLWDEV
+1095 QALWDEV

-1135 LVVKYYAEGLT
+1135 LVEKYYAEGLT
-1146 TTNNSDVSKAY
+1146 TTNNSMVSEAY
-1157 RRIETE
+1157 RDIKIK
-1163 LGGLKA
+1163 LDGLKA

-1176 YNAAIAGDNLTR
+1176 YNAVIAGDNLTR
-1188 YNTFCEKVQETEN
+1188 YNTFCAKVQETEN

-1238 KYAALIKNLKDDAAA
+1238 KYAALIKNLKDEAAA
-1253 TYAETTSPALWD
+1253 TYANTTSPALWD
-1265 IAEANAKKAQEYT
+1265 IDEDNAAKAMEYT
-1278 DQIEAYKKEL
+1278 AQIEAYKKDL

-1353 SNLDNDWNF
+1353 SNLDADWNF

-1373 LEQAAQNEWKALYE
+1373 LEQAAKDEWKALYE
-1387 GVYVGVDGTL
+1387 GVYVGQDGTL

-1421 AYEGKDDDFKSY
+1421 AYEGKDDDLKAY
-1433 KDCVAKYLTPATE
+1433 KARVADYLTPATE

-1454 TFTGKIADLQRYID
+1454 TFTGKIADLQRYIN

-1495 DQLTIDYNTVTERI
+1495 EQLTIDYNTVTERI
-1509 KAAQEYYGAFNV
+1509 KAAQDYYGAFNV
-1521 ASSRIEANIASAFN
+1521 ASSRIEANIASTFD

-1633 ELDDLLKEFD
+1633 ELDDLLKEFV
-1643 ENATLAEAKKDAG
+1643 ENATPAEAKKDAG

-1680 EGVANS
+1680 EGVASS

-1694 ESGYS
+1694 ESSYS
-1699 AVNITYDGVYTPVK
+1699 TVNITYSEVYMPVK
-1713 VEYKSALDACREE
+1713 VEYKSALDAYRNE

-1743 YKTKVIHLLNVLID
+1743 YKTKVIHLLNGLID
-1757 RMGATRMDIIEANK
+1757 RMGATRTDIMEANK
-1771 PYVAHAKAMEN
+1771 PYVAHAKAMKD

-1801 ASYQHS
+1801 ASYQHAS
-1807 STVLEESSYKQV
+1807 
-1819 GNEVFVLERGKS
+1819 EVREHSDWQGLGEMFYFEGGKS
-1831 YMENYEKLFFNVAS
+1831 YMENYEKLFFNEAS
-1845 EKAEEVSG
+1845 EKAEVVSD

-1890 LAVAEVFGAW
+1890 LATVEAFGAW
-1900 YETTQVYQSNV
+1900 KETQSVYQSNV
-1911 WGARSAMENSFDKS
+1911 FSARYDMENSFNKS
-1925 GTKIYDEDG
+1925 GTNIYDEDNT
-1934 ALREQFDNLKL
+1934 LWEQFNNLER
-1945 ACRNFDNYLT
+1945 ACQNFDNYR
-1955 SENGRIDLILPT
+1955 NFVDIYRILPT
-1967 KDINGNAWLNPDGSV
+1967 KDINGNAWLNPDGSE
-1982 AVVKPINYPKD
+1982 AWQKEINYSKD

-2004 SESLVESMNA
+2004 SQSLVESMNA
-2014 LRTSIEENTYV
+2014 LRASVEENTYV
-2025 LGDVTEDGVVLTDD
+2025 LGDITEDGIVLTDD

-2067 GKISIADVT
+2067 GKISVADVT

-2081 VTNGLW
+2081 VTNGIW
-2087 PSLGGSLNAPM
+2087 PSLGGYLNAPM
-2098 VGSENFTVSAED
+2098 LGSENLTVAAED

-2132 DIVLPA
+2132 DIILPA

-2161 NGVHRVVIST
+2161 DGVHRVVIST
-2171 IENNSF
+2171 IENNCF
-2177 PNGSAILYLDV
+2177 TNGSAILYLDV
-2188 QGGSIDKVALDNVI
+2188 QGGSIDKVALDKVI

-2211 TITGNDATGI
+2211 TITGSDATGI
-2221 NGMETEGSLK
+2221 NGMEAEGSLK

>member
-16 PVAALADADVVI
+16 PIAALADADVVI

-51 KEVSIEKELAPGKYM
+51 KEVSIEKELAPGEYK
-66 LQRATFTDNAKIVA
+66 LQDAPELFTDNAKIVA

-89 GVAFTIDSDAPAKVK
+89 GVAFTIDGDAPAKVK

-116 FSGVKFTLIF
+116 FSGVKFILIF
-126 DFAAPVKELG
+126 DFAAPVKELS

-147 DYFRRTDAWTKGKD
+147 EYFRTTDAWKKGND
-161 GKPSLEMQVADYASQ
+161 EKPSLEMQVADYASQ

-344 NYADWNEEALNAMR
+344 NYADWNAEALNAMR

-373 DKTKASELEENFRT
+373 DKTKASKLEENFRT

-399 KDEYLAKHVDAE
+399 KNEYLAKHADAE
-411 AKKAAADQLLSALE
+411 AKYAAANQLLADLE
-425 DGFQSLGDDFQYL
+425 DDFQYL
-438 EKSDDVNQK
+438 EKSEDVNQK

-466 AKDYKAPHNIR
+466 DKDYKAPHNIR
-477 TASYDADRDAIQAK
+477 TASYDADRDAILAK

-537 PADEKD
+537 PAVEGD

-551 QKTAAGLQK
+551 QKTAGGLQK
-560 TIDEIKAAVEKSYQE
+560 TIDEIKAAVEKGYQE
-575 KMLTE
+575 KTLTE
-580 TVRGDFQSQID
+580 TVRGGFQSQID
-591 AAAMAIGK
+591 AAAMAVVK
-599 YQDDA
+599 YQEDA
-604 TAALD
+604 TAAMA

-614 STAIKDYEAALT
+614 NTAIKDYKDALA
-626 TLRGTVG
+626 TLRATVG
-633 PKTLVVA
+633 TKTLVVA

-654 ITKLQTEIDRVAGN
+654 ITQLQTEIDRVAGY
-668 FSAAKEKLD
+668 FSAAKKKLD
-677 ADLLAALLAVQLK
+677 ADLLAALLDVQLK

-720 KAMYDAASK
+720 KAMYDAASN
-729 VVDAIKADIDKY
+729 VVNAIKADIDKY
-741 KGVPYEYYNVT
+741 KGVPYTYYGVT

-765 LQDLNDIE
+765 LQELNEIE
-773 ASTNTQKA
+773 AKTNTQKA

-808 KGDVDAINDALSALL
+808 KGDVDAINDALSDLL
-823 GRVDEQ
+823 TRVDAQ
-829 KAHVNAENQAY
+829 KDHVNAEKQAY

-855 ELVSRTLTEAKKAF
+855 ELVSRTLKEAKDAF

-884 TKLEALK
+884 TKLDALK

-920 ITSRLSDLQLEANA
+920 ITSRLNDLQQEANA
-934 LKAMATDSTANYNAY
+934 LKKLATDSTANYDAY
-949 QKLKENFDGQKID
+949 QELKRNIAEQGIM
-962 IWNYTYGS
+962 IWCGYDYYG
-970 GYYAREDYST
+970 RDKMDYC
-980 HYGFVS
+980 YGFAN
-986 AFDAVRTR
+986 AFNAAWKYVNRF
-994 INQKTDGT
+994 TDGT
-1002 NADYYRGLLA
+1002 NAAYYLGLLS

-1021 REAIK
+1021 REAIR

-1058 EIVRRMTD
+1058 GIVRRMTD
-1066 LSNVLKMLP
+1066 LSNVLQMLP
-1075 KQAYNDK
+1075 KQAYNDH
-1082 TNYYTQVD
+1082 TNYITQVD
-1090 EGNKC
+1090 ELNKR
-1095 QTLWDEV
+1095 QALWDEV

-1135 LVVKYYAEGLT
+1135 LVEKYYAEGLT
-1146 TTNNSDVSKAY
+1146 TTNNSMVIKAY
-1157 RRIETE
+1157 RSIKLE
-1163 LGGLKA
+1163 LDGLKA

-1238 KYAALIKNLKDDAAA
+1238 KYAVLIKNLKDDAAD

-1278 DQIEAYKKEL
+1278 DQIEAYKKDL

-1353 SNLDNDWNF
+1353 SNLDNDWSF

-1421 AYEGKDDDFKSY
+1421 AYEGKDDDLKSY
-1433 KDCVAKYLTPATE
+1433 KDRVAKYLTPATE

-1454 TFTGKIADLQRYID
+1454 TFTGKIADLQRYIN

-1478 TSAKAKADA
+1478 ISAKAKADA

-1509 KAAQEYYGAFNV
+1509 KAAQDYYGAFNV

-1549 SQEMSKRIYGL
+1549 SQEMSKRVYGL

-1587 QAEVD
+1587 LAEVD

-1633 ELDDLLKEFD
+1633 ELDDLLKEFV
-1643 ENATLAEAKKDAG
+1643 ENATPAEAKKDAG

-1680 EGVANS
+1680 EGVASS
-1686 LEMLVSQA
+1686 LGTLVSQA
-1694 ESGYS
+1694 ESAYDD
-1699 AVNITYDGVYTPVK
+1699 VNTTYDGVYTPVK

-1743 YKTKVIHLLNVLID
+1743 YKTKIIHILNVLID

-1771 PYVAHAKAMEN
+1771 PYVAHAKAMKD

-1801 ASYQHS
+1801 ASYQHAS
-1807 STVLEESSYKQV
+1807 KVRELSEWQGLGEMFYFE
-1819 GNEVFVLERGKS
+1819 GGKS

-1845 EKAEEVSG
+1845 EKAEEVSD

-1876 ESYKDGCLYDAYAK
+1876 ESYKDGCLDEAYAK
-1890 LAVAEVFGAW
+1890 LAVVEAFGAW
-1900 YETTQVYQSNV
+1900 KETQSVYQSKV
-1911 WGARSAMENSFDKS
+1911 YTARYDMEKSFNKS
-1925 GTKIYDEDG
+1925 GTNIYDEDNT
-1934 ALREQFDNLKL
+1934 LWEQFNNLER
-1945 ACRNFDNYLT
+1945 ACQNFDNYR
-1955 SENGRIDLILPT
+1955 NFVDIYRILPT
-1967 KDINGNAWLNPDGSV
+1967 KDINGNAWLNPDGSE
-1982 AVVKPINYPKD
+1982 AGQKEINYSKD

-2087 PSLGGSLNAPM
+2087 PSLGGTLNAPM
-2098 VGSENFTVSAED
+2098 VGSENLTVSAED

-2132 DIVLPA
+2132 DIILPA

-2161 NGVHRVVIST
+2161 DGVHRVVIST
-2171 IENNSF
+2171 IENNCF
-2177 PNGSAILYLDV
+2177 TNGSAILYLDV
-2188 QGGSIDKVALDNVI
+2188 QGGSIDKVALDKVI

-2211 TITGNDATGI
+2211 TITGSDATGI
-2221 NGMETEGSLK
+2221 SGMEAEGSLK

>member
-66 LQRATFTDNAKIVA
+66 LQPATFTDNAKIVA

-89 GVAFTIDSDAPAKVK
+89 GVAFTIDGAAPAKVK

-116 FSGVKFTLIF
+116 FSGVKFTLLF
-126 DFAAPVKELG
+126 DFAAPVKELS

-147 DYFRRTDAWTKGKD
+147 DYFRTTDAWKKGKD

-194 QGKNSPELR
+194 QGENSPELR
-203 ALTDGIAALAKVV
+203 ALTDGIGALADVV
-216 EKANDNENA
+216 EKANVNENSYKSAWDA
-225 YFSAQNAYEAA
+225 YTDAKR
-236 EYQFRS
+236 QFDG
-242 FSSTWYT
+242 FYWTWYYT
-249 VAEEIRA
+249 DKAIKD
-256 TYQADYNKIQQSIND
+256 TYQADYDKIKKDIED
-271 FKALAREKYDAGEA
+271 FGTLAKQKYNAGA
-285 KELKTAEFTEN
+285 ANELKTDEFTEN
-296 FNRMLNELEANIG
+296 FSWQFNTLKANIG
-309 VSDAAWINIYAVYQD
+309 TSGNAWLNISAMYQD
-324 GLRVF
+324 GLSSF
-329 NAAQEEI
+329 NAAQEKI
-336 HTQMPDDG
+336 HTRMPDDG

-358 SAWKKVSDL
+358 KEWKKVSDL

-373 DKTKASELEENFRT
+373 DKTKASEQEKKFRT
-387 LKEAQVV
+387 LKEKQVLE
-394 VINAT
+394 INAIRD
-399 KDEYLAKHVDAE
+399 KYLANHADAE
-411 AKKAAADQLLSALE
+411 AKKKAADQLLADLE
-425 DGFQSLGDDFQYL
+425 DDFLYL
-438 EKSDDVNQK
+438 EKSEDVNLK

-453 EIRTAINALKDKV
+453 EIRTAINALKGKV

-518 ETGLQKKLD
+518 ETGLQKQLD

-537 PADEKD
+537 PAAEGD
-543 TYDVAAHF
+543 TYDMAAHF

-560 TIDEIKAAVEKSYQE
+560 TIDEIKAAVEKGYQE
-575 KMLTE
+575 KTLTE

-591 AAAMAIGK
+591 AAAMAVVK

-604 TAALD
+604 TAAMA

-614 STAIKDYEAALT
+614 NTAIKDYKDALA
-626 TLRGTVG
+626 TLRATVG
-633 PKTLVVA
+633 TKTLVVA
-640 TPATE
+640 TPVTE

-690 ETILTDAQALNAAFA
+690 ETILTDAQALNDAFA

-729 VVDAIKADIDKY
+729 VVDAIKADIDEY

-765 LQDLNDIE
+765 LQDLNEIE
-773 ASTNTQKA
+773 ANANTQKA
-781 KIQAVAATKDD
+781 KIQAVAATEDD

-808 KGDVDAINDALSALL
+808 KGDVDAINDALSELL
-823 GRVDEQ
+823 TRVNAQ
-829 KAHVNAENQAY
+829 KAHVNAEKQAY

-855 ELVSRTLTEAKKAF
+855 ELVSRTLTEAKNAF

-920 ITSRLSDLQLEANA
+920 ITSRLNDLQLEANA
-934 LKAMATDSTANYNAY
+934 LKALAIDSTANYDAY
-949 QKLKENFDGQKID
+949 QKLKDNFVGQRID
-962 IWNYTYGS
+962 IWNYSSWG
-970 GYYAREDYST
+970 RDYTTT
-980 HYGFVS
+980 HYGFAN

-994 INQKTDGT
+994 INQKTNGT
-1002 NADYYRGLLA
+1002 NAAYYLSLLA

-1021 REAIK
+1021 R
-1026 QAIEDAYKAGKAWTG
+1026 QAIEQAIEAAYKAGKAWTG
-1041 TLKYNSYTY
+1041 SFKYNYNTY
-1050 KYEPVLNT
+1050 KNEPELNT
-1058 EIVRRMTD
+1058 GIARRMTD

-1075 KQAYNDK
+1075 KQAYNDY
-1082 TNYYTQVD
+1082 TNNSTQVD

-1095 QTLWDEV
+1095 QALWDEV

-1118 YLSQLGDLL
+1118 YLSKLGDLL

-1135 LVVKYYAEGLT
+1135 LVEKYYAEGLT
-1146 TTNNSDVSKAY
+1146 TTNHKTVSEAY
-1157 RRIETE
+1157 RSIKLKLDE
-1163 LGGLKA
+1163 LKA

-1176 YNAAIAGDNLTR
+1176 YNGAIAGDNLTR
-1188 YNTFCEKVQETEN
+1188 YNTFCAKVQETED

-1238 KYAALIKNLKDDAAA
+1238 KYAALIKKLKDKAAA

-1265 IAEANAKKAQEYT
+1265 IGEVNAKEAQGYT
-1278 DQIEAYKKEL
+1278 DQIEAYKKDL

-1306 LNDNQLAPAKEKVAS
+1306 LNNNQLAPAKEKVAGF
-1321 YDKNVRDNAF
+1321 DKNVRDNAF

-1353 SNLDNDWNF
+1353 SNLDADWNF

-1421 AYEGKDDDFKSY
+1421 AYEGKDDDLKSY

-1454 TFTGKIADLQRYID
+1454 TFTGKIADLQRYIN
-1468 AFYAEAGAVY
+1468 AFYTEAGAVY

-1549 SQEMSKRIYGL
+1549 SQEMSKRVYGL

-1587 QAEVD
+1587 LAEVD

-1633 ELDDLLKEFD
+1633 ELDDLLKEFA
-1643 ENATLAEAKKDAG
+1643 ENATPAEAKKDAG

-1680 EGVANS
+1680 DGVASS
-1686 LEMLVSQA
+1686 LGTLVSQA
-1694 ESGYS
+1694 ELTYS
-1699 AVNITYDGVYTPVK
+1699 NVNMTYDQVYAPVK

-1757 RMGATRMDIIEANK
+1757 RMGATSMDIIEANK
-1771 PYVAHAKAMEN
+1771 PYVAHAKAMKD
-1782 LQNAY
+1782 LQDAY

-1819 GNEVFVLERGKS
+1819 GNEVFVFERGKS

-1876 ESYKDGCLYDAYAK
+1876 ESYKDGSLKDAYAK
-1890 LAVAEVFGAW
+1890 LETVEVLGAW
-1900 YETTQVYQSNV
+1900 YETKQVYQFNV
-1911 WGARSAMENSFDKS
+1911 LSALYDMDKSFNKS

-1945 ACRNFDNYLT
+1945 ARQNFDNYLAFG
-1955 SENGRIDLILPT
+1955 EMGQIDLILPT

-1982 AVVKPINYPKD
+1982 AAVKPINYPKD

-2014 LRTSIEENTYV
+2014 LRASVEENTYV

-2098 VGSENFTVSAED
+2098 VGSENLTVSAED

-2132 DIVLPA
+2132 DIILPA

-2161 NGVHRVVIST
+2161 DGVHRVVIST

-2177 PNGSAILYLDV
+2177 TNGSAILYLDV
-2188 QGGSIDKVALDNVI
+2188 QGGCIDKVALDKVI

-2211 TITGNDATGI
+2211 YITGSDATGI
-2221 NGMETEGSLK
+2221 SGMEAEGSLK

>member
-16 PVAALADADVVI
+16 PVVALADADVVI

-51 KEVSIEKELAPGKYM
+51 KEVSIEKELAPGEYK
-66 LQRATFTDNAKIVA
+66 LQDAPELFTDNAKIVA

-89 GVAFTIDSDAPAKVK
+89 GVAFTIDGDAPAKVK

-116 FSGVKFTLIF
+116 FSGVKFILIF
-126 DFAAPVKELG
+126 DFAAPVKELS

-147 DYFRRTDAWTKGKD
+147 EYFRTTDAWKKGND
-161 GKPSLEMQVADYASQ
+161 EKPSLEMQVADYASQ

-336 HTQMPDDG
+336 HTQMPDDDG
-344 NYADWNEEALNAMR
+344 NYADWNAEALNAMR

-373 DKTKASELEENFRT
+373 DKTKASKLEENFRT

-399 KDEYLAKHVDAE
+399 KNEYLAKHADAE
-411 AKKAAADQLLSALE
+411 AKYAAANQLLADLE
-425 DGFQSLGDDFQYL
+425 DDFQYL
-438 EKSDDVNQK
+438 EKSEDVNQK

-466 AKDYKAPHNIR
+466 DKDYKAPHNIR
-477 TASYDADRDAIQAK
+477 TASYDADRDAILAK

-537 PADEKD
+537 PAVEGD

-551 QKTAAGLQK
+551 QKTAGGLQK
-560 TIDEIKAAVEKSYQE
+560 TIDEIKAAVEKGYQE
-575 KMLTE
+575 KTLTE
-580 TVRGDFQSQID
+580 TVRGGFQSQID
-591 AAAMAIGK
+591 AAAMAVVK
-599 YQDDA
+599 YQDA
-604 TAALD
+604 TAAMA

-614 STAIKDYEAALT
+614 NTAIKDYKDALA
-626 TLRGTVG
+626 TLRATVG
-633 PKTLVVA
+633 TKTLVVA

-654 ITKLQTEIDRVAGN
+654 ITQLQTEIDRVAGY
-668 FSAAKEKLD
+668 FSAAKKKLD
-677 ADLLAALLAVQLK
+677 ADLLAALLDVQLK

-720 KAMYDAASK
+720 KAMYDAASN
-729 VVDAIKADIDKY
+729 VVNAIKADIDKY
-741 KGVPYEYYNVT
+741 KGVPYTYYGVT

-765 LQDLNDIE
+765 LQELNEIE
-773 ASTNTQKA
+773 AKTNTQKA

-808 KGDVDAINDALSALL
+808 KGDVDAINDALSDLL
-823 GRVDEQ
+823 TRVDAQ
-829 KAHVNAENQAY
+829 KDHVNAEKQAY

-855 ELVSRTLTEAKKAF
+855 ELVSRTLKEAKDAF

-884 TKLEALK
+884 TKLDALK

-920 ITSRLSDLQLEANA
+920 ITSRLNDLQQEANA
-934 LKAMATDSTANYNAY
+934 LKKLATDSTANYDAY
-949 QKLKENFDGQKID
+949 QELKRNIAEQGIM
-962 IWNYTYGS
+962 IWCGYDYYG
-970 GYYAREDYST
+970 RDKMDYC
-980 HYGFVS
+980 YGFAN
-986 AFDAVRTR
+986 AFNAAWKYVNRF
-994 INQKTDGT
+994 TDGT
-1002 NADYYRGLLA
+1002 NAAYYLGLLS

-1021 REAIK
+1021 REAIR

-1058 EIVRRMTD
+1058 GIVRRMTD
-1066 LSNVLKMLP
+1066 LSNVLQMLP
-1075 KQAYNDK
+1075 KQAYNDH
-1082 TNYYTQVD
+1082 TNYITQVD
-1090 EGNKC
+1090 ELNKR
-1095 QTLWDEV
+1095 QALWDEV

-1135 LVVKYYAEGLT
+1135 LVEKYYAEGLT
-1146 TTNNSDVSKAY
+1146 TTNNSMVIKAY
-1157 RRIETE
+1157 RSIKLE
-1163 LGGLKA
+1163 LDGLKA

-1216 STEELKELVN
+1216 STEELKEQVN

-1238 KYAALIKNLKDDAAA
+1238 KYAVLIKNLKDDAAD

-1278 DQIEAYKKEL
+1278 DQIEAYKKDL

-1353 SNLDNDWNF
+1353 SNLDNDWSF

-1421 AYEGKDDDFKSY
+1421 AYEGKDDDLKSY
-1433 KDCVAKYLTPATE
+1433 KDRVAKYLTPATE

-1454 TFTGKIADLQRYID
+1454 TFTGKIADLQRYIN

-1478 TSAKAKADA
+1478 ISAKAKADA

-1509 KAAQEYYGAFNV
+1509 KAAQDYYGAFNV

-1549 SQEMSKRIYGL
+1549 SQEMSKRVYGL

-1587 QAEVD
+1587 LAEVD

-1633 ELDDLLKEFD
+1633 ELDDLLKEFV
-1643 ENATLAEAKKDAG
+1643 ENATPAEAKKDAG

-1680 EGVANS
+1680 EGVASS
-1686 LEMLVSQA
+1686 LGTLVSQA
-1694 ESGYS
+1694 ESAYDD
-1699 AVNITYDGVYTPVK
+1699 VNTTYDGVYTPVK

-1743 YKTKVIHLLNVLID
+1743 YKTKIIHILNVLID

-1771 PYVAHAKAMEN
+1771 PYVAHAKAMKD

-1801 ASYQHS
+1801 ASYQHAS
-1807 STVLEESSYKQV
+1807 KVRELSEWQGLGEMFYFE
-1819 GNEVFVLERGKS
+1819 GGKS

-1845 EKAEEVSG
+1845 EKAEEVSD

-1876 ESYKDGCLYDAYAK
+1876 ESYKDGCLDEAYAK
-1890 LAVAEVFGAW
+1890 LAVVEAFGAW
-1900 YETTQVYQSNV
+1900 KETQSVYQSKV
-1911 WGARSAMENSFDKS
+1911 YTARYDMEKSFNKS
-1925 GTKIYDEDG
+1925 GTNIYDEDNT
-1934 ALREQFDNLKL
+1934 LWEQFNNLER
-1945 ACRNFDNYLT
+1945 ACQNFDNYR
-1955 SENGRIDLILPT
+1955 NFVDIYRILPT
-1967 KDINGNAWLNPDGSV
+1967 KDINGNAWLNPDGSE
-1982 AVVKPINYPKD
+1982 AGQKEINYSKD

-2052 LEGGKVFAAA
+2052 LEGGKVFAAS

-2087 PSLGGSLNAPM
+2087 PSLGGTLNAPM
-2098 VGSENFTVSAED
+2098 VGSENLTVSAED

-2132 DIVLPA
+2132 DIILPA

-2161 NGVHRVVIST
+2161 DGVHRVVIST
-2171 IENNSF
+2171 IENNCF
-2177 PNGSAILYLDV
+2177 TNGSAILYLDV
-2188 QGGSIDKVALDNVI
+2188 QGGSIDKVALDKVI

-2211 TITGNDATGI
+2211 TITGSDATGI
-2221 NGMETEGSLK
+2221 SGMEAEGSLK

>member
-51 KEVSIEKELAPGKYM
+51 KEVSIEKELAPGNYM

-89 GVAFTIDSDAPAKVK
+89 EVAFTIEGDAPAKVR

-126 DFAAPVKELG
+126 DFAASVKELG

-182 GDYEVYVKNHLW
+182 GDYDVYVKNHLW

-203 ALTDGIAALAKVV
+203 ALAEGIGALAKVV
-216 EKANDNENA
+216 EAANDNENA
-225 YFSAQNAYEAA
+225 YHSARNSYEAA
-236 EYQFRS
+236 EYQLRNFYS
-242 FSSTWYT
+242 WYAA
-249 VAEEIRA
+249 AEEIQA
-256 TYQADYNKIQQSIND
+256 AYQADYNKLQQSITD
-271 FKALAREKYDAGEA
+271 FKVLAQQKYNAGTA
-285 KELKTAEFTEN
+285 KELKTDEFTEN
-296 FNRMLNELEANIG
+296 FNRMLNELGTNIG
-309 VSDAAWINIYAVYQD
+309 ASGDAWRNIKYVYQD

-344 NYADWNEEALNAMR
+344 NYADWNAEALNAMR

-373 DKTKASELEENFRT
+373 DKTKASEQEENFRT
-387 LKEAQVV
+387 LKEAQVG

-399 KDEYLAKHVDAE
+399 KDDYLANHADAE
-411 AKKAAADQLLSALE
+411 AKYAAAVQLLAALE
-425 DGFQSLGDDFQYL
+425 DDFQYL

-466 AKDYKAPHNIR
+466 DKDYKAPHNIR

-537 PADEKD
+537 PAAEGD
-543 TYDVAAHF
+543 TYDMAAHF

-560 TIDEIKAAVEKSYQE
+560 TIDEIKAAVEKGYQE
-575 KMLTE
+575 KTLTE

-591 AAAMAIGK
+591 AAAMAVVK

-604 TAALD
+604 TAAMG

-614 STAIKDYEAALT
+614 NTAIKNYKDALA
-626 TLRGTVG
+626 TLRATVG
-633 PKTLVVA
+633 TKTLVVA

-690 ETILTDAQALNAAFA
+690 ETILTDAQALDAAFA

-729 VVDAIKADIDKY
+729 VVDAIKADIDEY

-808 KGDVDAINDALSALL
+808 KGDVDAINDALSELL
-823 GRVDEQ
+823 TRVNAQ
-829 KAHVNAENQAY
+829 KAHVNAEKQAY

-855 ELVSRTLTEAKKAF
+855 ELVSRTLTEAKNAF

-920 ITSRLSDLQLEANA
+920 ITSRLNDLQLEANA

-949 QKLKENFDGQKID
+949 QKLKENFDRQKID

-970 GYYAREDYST
+970 GYYARNDYST
-980 HYGFVS
+980 HYGFDS
-986 AFDAVRTR
+986 AFSAVWTR

-1012 YPDGVHFKE
+1012 YPDGVHYKE
-1021 REAIK
+1021 REAIR

-1041 TLKYNSYTY
+1041 SLEYSYSSY

-1058 EIVRRMTD
+1058 GIVRRMTD

-1075 KQAYNDK
+1075 KQAYDDC
-1082 TNYYTQVD
+1082 TNYKTQVY
-1090 EGNKC
+1090 ELNLK
-1095 QTLWDEV
+1095 QELWDEV

-1118 YLSQLGDLL
+1118 YLGQLGDLL

-1135 LVVKYYAEGLT
+1135 LVEKYYAEGLT
-1146 TTNNSDVSKAY
+1146 TTNNSMVSEAY
-1157 RRIETE
+1157 RSIKLE
-1163 LGGLKA
+1163 LDGLKA
-1169 FIEGNSE
+1169 FIEGNSD
-1176 YNAAIAGDNLTR
+1176 YNAVIAGDNLTR
-1188 YNTFCEKVQETEN
+1188 YNTFCAKVQETEN

-1238 KYAALIKNLKDDAAA
+1238 KYAALIKNLKDDAAS

-1306 LNDNQLAPAKEKVAS
+1306 LNDNQLAPAKEKVAGF
-1321 YDKNVRDNAF
+1321 DKNVRDNAF

-1353 SNLDNDWNF
+1353 SNLDADWSF

-1454 TFTGKIADLQRYID
+1454 TFTGKIADLQRYIN

-1509 KAAQEYYGAFNV
+1509 KAAQDYYGAFNV
-1521 ASSRIEANIASAFN
+1521 ASSRIEANIASTFD

-1643 ENATLAEAKKDAG
+1643 ENATPAEAKKDAG

-1680 EGVANS
+1680 EGVASS

-1694 ESGYS
+1694 ELSYS
-1699 AVNITYDGVYTPVK
+1699 DVNITYDGVYTPVK
-1713 VEYKSALDACREE
+1713 VEYKSALDACRNE

-1757 RMGATRMDIIEANK
+1757 RMGATRTDIMEANK
-1771 PYVAHAKAMEN
+1771 PYVAHAKAMKN

-1807 STVLEESSYKQV
+1807 SNVLEMSSGVEIEGDFFVFES
-1819 GNEVFVLERGKS
+1819 GKS

-1890 LAVAEVFGAW
+1890 LAMAEVFGA
-1900 YETTQVYQSNV
+1900 YNETYQVYRNNV
-1911 WGARSAMENSFDKS
+1911 WGAYSAMQNSFYKS

-1945 ACRNFDNYLT
+1945 AKQNFDNYLDFH
-1955 SENGRIDLILPT
+1955 GCDRILPT
-1967 KDINGNAWLNPDGSV
+1967 KDINGNAWLNPDGSE
-1982 AVVKPINYPKD
+1982 AGQKEINYSKD

-2039 YLAVLNALLDPET
+2039 YLTVLNAVLDPET

-2087 PSLGGSLNAPM
+2087 PSLGGTLNAPM
-2098 VGSENFTVSAED
+2098 VGSENLTVSAED

-2132 DIVLPA
+2132 DIILPA

-2161 NGVHRVVIST
+2161 DGVHRVVIST
-2171 IENNSF
+2171 IENNCF
-2177 PNGSAILYLDV
+2177 TNGSAILYLDV
-2188 QGGSIDKVALDNVI
+2188 QGGSIDKVALDKVI

-2211 TITGNDATGI
+2211 TITGSDATGI
-2221 NGMETEGSLK
+2221 SGMEAEGSLK

>member
-1 MRKDVLISLLAITGA
+1 M
-16 PVAALADADVVI
+16 
-28 DKTAWTGDDLTVSE
+28 
-42 DGSVTVSTG
+42 
-51 KEVSIEKELAPGKYM
+51 
-66 LQRATFTDNAKIVA
+66 
-80 VYKGKEYAP
+80 
-89 GVAFTIDSDAPAKVK
+89 
-104 VKVRA
+104 
-109 VTPGEFK
+109 TPGEFK
-116 FSGVKFTLIF
+116 FSGVKFTLLF
-126 DFAAPVKELG
+126 DFAAPVKELS

-147 DYFRRTDAWTKGKD
+147 DYFRTTDAWKKGKD

-194 QGKNSPELR
+194 QGENSPELR
-203 ALTDGIAALAKVV
+203 ALTDGIGALADVV
-216 EKANDNENA
+216 EKANVNENSYKSAWDA
-225 YFSAQNAYEAA
+225 YTDAKR
-236 EYQFRS
+236 QFDG
-242 FSSTWYT
+242 FYWTWYYT
-249 VAEEIRA
+249 DKAMKD
-256 TYQADYNKIQQSIND
+256 TYQADYDKIKKDIED
-271 FKALAREKYDAGEA
+271 FGTLAKQKYNAGA
-285 KELKTAEFTEN
+285 ANELKTDEFTEN
-296 FNRMLNELEANIG
+296 FSWQFNTLKANIG
-309 VSDAAWINIYAVYQD
+309 TSGNAWLNISATYQD
-324 GLRVF
+324 GLSSF
-329 NAAQEEI
+329 NAAQEKI
-336 HTQMPDDG
+336 HTRMPDDG

-358 SAWKKVSDL
+358 KEWKKVSDL

-373 DKTKASELEENFRT
+373 DKTKASEQEKKFRT
-387 LKEAQVV
+387 LKEAQVLE
-394 VINAT
+394 INAIRD
-399 KDEYLAKHVDAE
+399 KYLADHADAE
-411 AKKAAADQLLSALE
+411 AKKKAADQLLADLE
-425 DGFQSLGDDFQYL
+425 DDFLYL
-438 EKSDDVNQK
+438 EKSEDVNQK

-453 EIRTAINALKDKV
+453 EIRTAINALKGKV

-518 ETGLQKKLD
+518 ETGLQKQLD

-537 PADEKD
+537 PAAEGD
-543 TYDVAAHF
+543 TYDMAAHF

-560 TIDEIKAAVEKSYQE
+560 TIDEIKAAVEKGYQE
-575 KMLTE
+575 KTLTE

-591 AAAMAIGK
+591 AAAMAVVK

-604 TAALD
+604 TAAMA

-614 STAIKDYEAALT
+614 NTAIKDYKDALA
-626 TLRGTVG
+626 TLRATVG
-633 PKTLVVA
+633 TKTLVVA

-690 ETILTDAQALNAAFA
+690 ETILTDAQALNDAFA

-729 VVDAIKADIDKY
+729 VVDAIKADIDEY

-765 LQDLNDIE
+765 LQDLNEIE
-773 ASTNTQKA
+773 ANANTQKA
-781 KIQAVAATKDD
+781 KIQAVAATEDD

-808 KGDVDAINDALSALL
+808 KGDVDAINDALSELL
-823 GRVDEQ
+823 TRVNAQ
-829 KAHVNAENQAY
+829 KAHVNAEKQAY

-855 ELVSRTLTEAKKAF
+855 ELVSRTLTEAKNAF

-920 ITSRLSDLQLEANA
+920 ITSRLNDLQLEANA
-934 LKAMATDSTANYNAY
+934 LKALAIDSTANYDAY
-949 QKLKENFDGQKID
+949 QKLKDNFVGQRID
-962 IWNYTYGS
+962 IWNYSSWG
-970 GYYAREDYST
+970 RDYTTT
-980 HYGFVS
+980 HYGFAN

-994 INQKTDGT
+994 INQKTNGT
-1002 NADYYRGLLA
+1002 NAAYYLSLLA

-1021 REAIK
+1021 R
-1026 QAIEDAYKAGKAWTG
+1026 QAIEQAIEAAYKAGKAWTG
-1041 TLKYNSYTY
+1041 SFKYNYNTY
-1050 KYEPVLNT
+1050 KNEPELNT
-1058 EIVRRMTD
+1058 GIARRMTD

-1075 KQAYNDK
+1075 KQAYNDY
-1082 TNYYTQVD
+1082 TNNSTQVD

-1095 QTLWDEV
+1095 QALWDEV

-1118 YLSQLGDLL
+1118 YLSKLGDLL

-1135 LVVKYYAEGLT
+1135 LVEKYYAEGLT
-1146 TTNNSDVSKAY
+1146 TTNHKTVSEAY
-1157 RRIETE
+1157 RSIKLKLDE
-1163 LGGLKA
+1163 LKA

-1176 YNAAIAGDNLTR
+1176 YNGAIAGDNLTR
-1188 YNTFCEKVQETEN
+1188 YNTFCAKVQETEN

-1238 KYAALIKNLKDDAAA
+1238 KYAALIKNLKDEAAA
-1253 TYAETTSPALWD
+1253 SYAKTTSPALWD

-1288 DLAVNTAVRAK
+1288 DLAVNTAVRVK

-1353 SNLDNDWNF
+1353 SNLDADWSF

-1373 LEQAAQNEWKALYE
+1373 LEQAAKDEWKALYE

-1421 AYEGKDDDFKSY
+1421 AYEGKDDDLKSY
-1433 KDCVAKYLTPATE
+1433 KDRVAKNLTPATE

-1454 TFTGKIADLQRYID
+1454 TFTGKIADLQRYIN

-1549 SQEMSKRIYGL
+1549 SQEMSKRVYGL
-1560 TIGEDKQWY
+1560 IIGEDKQWY

-1587 QAEVD
+1587 LAEVD

-1633 ELDDLLKEFD
+1633 ELDDLLKEFA
-1643 ENATLAEAKKDAG
+1643 ENATPAEAKKDAG

-1680 EGVANS
+1680 DGVASS
-1686 LEMLVSQA
+1686 LGTLVSQA
-1694 ESGYS
+1694 ELTYS
-1699 AVNITYDGVYTPVK
+1699 NVNMTYDQVYAPVK

-1743 YKTKVIHLLNVLID
+1743 YKTKVIHLLNGLID

-1771 PYVAHAKAMEN
+1771 PYVAHAKAMKD

-1801 ASYQHS
+1801 ASYQHAS
-1807 STVLEESSYKQV
+1807 
-1819 GNEVFVLERGKS
+1819 EVREYSDWEGLGEMFYFEGGKS
-1831 YMENYEKLFFNVAS
+1831 YMENYEKQFFNEAS
-1845 EKAEEVSG
+1845 EKAEVVSD

-1890 LAVAEVFGAW
+1890 LATVEAFGAW
-1900 YETTQVYQSNV
+1900 KETQSVYQSNV
-1911 WGARSAMENSFDKS
+1911 LSARDAMEKSFNKS
-1925 GTKIYDEDG
+1925 GTNIYDEDNT
-1934 ALREQFDNLKL
+1934 LWEQFNNLER
-1945 ACRNFDNYLT
+1945 ACQNFDNYR
-1955 SENGRIDLILPT
+1955 NFVDIYRILPT
-1967 KDINGNAWLNPDGSV
+1967 KDINGNAWLNPDGSE
-1982 AVVKPINYPKD
+1982 AWQKEINYSKD

-2039 YLAVLNALLDPET
+2039 YLTVLNAVLDPET

-2098 VGSENFTVSAED
+2098 VGSENLTVSAED

-2161 NGVHRVVIST
+2161 DGVHRVVIST

-2177 PNGSAILYLDV
+2177 TNGSAILYLDV
-2188 QGGSIDKVALDNVI
+2188 QGGSIDKVALDKVI

>member
-51 KEVSIEKELAPGKYM
+51 KEVSIEKELAPGEYK
-66 LQRATFTDNAKIVA
+66 LQDAPELFTDNAKIVA

-89 GVAFTIDSDAPAKVK
+89 GVAFTIDGDAPAKVK

-116 FSGVKFTLIF
+116 FSGVKFILIF
-126 DFAAPVKELG
+126 DFAAPVKELS

-216 EKANDNENA
+216 EAANDNENA
-225 YFSAQNAYEAA
+225 YNSARNAYEAA
-236 EYQFRS
+236 EYRLRNFYS
-242 FSSTWYT
+242 WYGA
-249 VAEEIRA
+249 AEEIQA
-256 TYQADYNKIQQSIND
+256 TYQADYNKIQQSITD
-271 FKALAREKYDAGEA
+271 FKVLAQQKYNAGTA

-296 FNRMLNELEANIG
+296 FNRMLNELETNIG
-309 VSDAAWINIYAVYQD
+309 VSGDAWRNIKDVYQD

-344 NYADWNEEALNAMR
+344 NYADWNAEALNAMR

-373 DKTKASELEENFRT
+373 DKTKASKLEENFRT
-387 LKEAQVV
+387 LKKAQVLE
-394 VINAT
+394 INAT
-399 KDEYLAKHVDAE
+399 KDKYLAKHADAE

-425 DGFQSLGDDFQYL
+425 DDFQYL

-537 PADEKD
+537 PAAEGD
-543 TYDVAAHF
+543 TYDMAAHF

-560 TIDEIKAAVEKSYQE
+560 TIDEIKAAVEKGYQE
-575 KMLTE
+575 KTLTE

-591 AAAMAIGK
+591 AAAMAVVK

-604 TAALD
+604 TAAMG

-614 STAIKDYEAALT
+614 NTAIKNYKDALA
-626 TLRGTVG
+626 TLRATVG
-633 PKTLVVA
+633 TKTLVVA

-690 ETILTDAQALNAAFA
+690 ETILTDAQALDAAFA

-729 VVDAIKADIDKY
+729 VVDAIKADIDEY

-808 KGDVDAINDALSALL
+808 KGDVDAINDALSELL
-823 GRVDEQ
+823 TRVNAQ
-829 KAHVNAENQAY
+829 KAHVNAEKQAY

-855 ELVSRTLTEAKKAF
+855 ELVSRTLTEAKNAF

-920 ITSRLSDLQLEANA
+920 ITSRLNDLQLEANA

-970 GYYAREDYST
+970 GYYARNDYST
-980 HYGFVS
+980 HYGFDS
-986 AFDAVRTR
+986 AFSAVWTR

-1002 NADYYRGLLA
+1002 NAAYYLGLLS
-1012 YPDGVHFKE
+1012 YPDGVHYKE
-1021 REAIK
+1021 REAIR

-1041 TLKYNSYTY
+1041 SLEYSYSSY

-1058 EIVRRMTD
+1058 GIVRRMTD

-1075 KQAYNDK
+1075 KQAYDDC
-1082 TNYYTQVD
+1082 TNYKTQVY
-1090 EGNKC
+1090 ELNQK
-1095 QTLWDEV
+1095 QELWDEV

-1118 YLSQLGDLL
+1118 YLSKLGDLL

-1135 LVVKYYAEGLT
+1135 LVEKYYAEGLT
-1146 TTNNSDVSKAY
+1146 TTNNSMVSEAY
-1157 RRIETE
+1157 RSIKLE
-1163 LGGLKA
+1163 LDGLKA

-1176 YNAAIAGDNLTR
+1176 YNAVIAGDNLTR
-1188 YNTFCEKVQETEN
+1188 YNTFCAKVQETEN
-1201 KYGEGTAQIAGYQNI
+1201 KYGEGTVQIAGYQNI

-1238 KYAALIKNLKDDAAA
+1238 KYAALIQNLKDEAAA
-1253 TYAETTSPALWD
+1253 SYANTTSPALWD
-1265 IAEANAKKAQEYT
+1265 IDEDNAAKAMEYT
-1278 DQIEAYKKEL
+1278 AQIEAYKKDL
-1288 DLAVNTAVRAK
+1288 DLAVNTAVRVK

-1353 SNLDNDWNF
+1353 SNLDDDWSF

-1495 DQLTIDYNTVTERI
+1495 DQLTIDYNIVTERI
-1509 KAAQEYYGAFNV
+1509 KAAQDYYGAFNV
-1521 ASSRIEANIASAFN
+1521 ASSRIEANIASTFD

-1549 SQEMSKRIYGL
+1549 SQEMSKRVYGL
-1560 TIGEDKQWY
+1560 IIGEDKQWY

-1633 ELDDLLKEFD
+1633 ELDDLLKEFV
-1643 ENATLAEAKKDAG
+1643 ENATPAEAKKDAG

-1680 EGVANS
+1680 EGVASS
-1686 LEMLVSQA
+1686 LGTLVSQA
-1694 ESGYS
+1694 ESTYDD
-1699 AVNITYDGVYTPVK
+1699 VNTTYDGVYTPVK

-1743 YKTKVIHLLNVLID
+1743 YKTKVIHLLNGLID
-1757 RMGATRMDIIEANK
+1757 RMGATRTDIIEANK
-1771 PYVAHAKAMEN
+1771 PYVAHAKAMKD
-1782 LQNAY
+1782 LQDAY

-1801 ASYQHS
+1801 ASYQHV
-1807 STVLEESSYKQV
+1807 STVLGESSWQQV
-1819 GNEVFVLERGKS
+1819 GGEVFVFESDKS

-1911 WGARSAMENSFDKS
+1911 WGARSAMENSFYKS

-1982 AVVKPINYPKD
+1982 AWVKAINYPKD

-2004 SESLVESMNA
+2004 SETLVESMNA

-2098 VGSENFTVSAED
+2098 VGSENLTVSAED

-2132 DIVLPA
+2132 DIILPA

-2161 NGVHRVVIST
+2161 DGVHRVVIST
-2171 IENNSF
+2171 IENNCF
-2177 PNGSAILYLDV
+2177 TNGSAILYLDV
-2188 QGGSIDKVALDNVI
+2188 QGGSIDKVALDKVI

-2211 TITGNDATGI
+2211 TITGSDATGI
-2221 NGMETEGSLK
+2221 SSMEAEGSLK

>member
-28 DKTAWTGDDLTVSE
+28 DKTAWSGDDLTVSE

-89 GVAFTIDSDAPAKVK
+89 GVAFTIDGDAPAKVK

-182 GDYEVYVKNHLW
+182 GDYDVYVKNHLW

-203 ALTDGIAALAKVV
+203 ALAEGIGALAKVV

-425 DGFQSLGDDFQYL
+425 DDFQYL

-491 ISSLRS
+491 INSLRS

-537 PADEKD
+537 PAAEGD
-543 TYDVAAHF
+543 TYDMAAHF

-560 TIDEIKAAVEKSYQE
+560 TIDEIKAAVEKGYQE
-575 KMLTE
+575 KTLTE

-591 AAAMAIGK
+591 AAAMAVGK

-604 TAALD
+604 TAAMA
-609 RYDVV
+609 RYDVMN
-614 STAIKDYEAALT
+614 TAIKDYKGALA
-626 TLRGTVG
+626 TLRATVG
-633 PKTLVVA
+633 TKTLVVA

-654 ITKLQTEIDRVAGN
+654 ITQLQTEIDRVAGN

-729 VVDAIKADIDKY
+729 VVDAIKADIDEY

-773 ASTNTQKA
+773 ANANTQKA
-781 KIQAVAATKDD
+781 KIQAVAATEDD

-808 KGDVDAINDALSALL
+808 KGDVDAINDALSELL
-823 GRVDEQ
+823 TRVNAQ
-829 KAHVNAENQAY
+829 KAHVNAEKQAY

-855 ELVSRTLTEAKKAF
+855 ELVSRTLTEAKNAF

-920 ITSRLSDLQLEANA
+920 ITSRLNDLQLEANA
-934 LKAMATDSTANYNAY
+934 LKALAIDSTANYDAY
-949 QKLKENFDGQKID
+949 QKLKDNFVGQRID
-962 IWNYTYGS
+962 IWNYSSWG
-970 GYYAREDYST
+970 RDYTTT
-980 HYGFVS
+980 HYGFAN

-994 INQKTDGT
+994 INQKTNGT
-1002 NADYYRGLLA
+1002 NAAYYLSLLA

-1021 REAIK
+1021 R
-1026 QAIEDAYKAGKAWTG
+1026 QAIEQAIEAAYKAGKAWTG
-1041 TLKYNSYTY
+1041 SFKYNYNTY
-1050 KYEPVLNT
+1050 KNEPELNT
-1058 EIVRRMTD
+1058 GIARRMTD

-1075 KQAYNDK
+1075 KQAYNDY
-1082 TNYYTQVD
+1082 TNNSTQVD

-1095 QTLWDEV
+1095 QALWDEV

-1118 YLSQLGDLL
+1118 YLSKLGDLL
-1127 KRIKEQKA
+1127 KRIKEQKT
-1135 LVVKYYAEGLT
+1135 LVEKYYAEGLT
-1146 TTNNSDVSKAY
+1146 TTNHKTVSEAY
-1157 RRIETE
+1157 RSIKLKLDE
-1163 LGGLKA
+1163 LKA

-1176 YNAAIAGDNLTR
+1176 YNGAIAGDNLTR
-1188 YNTFCEKVQETEN
+1188 YNTFCAKVQETED

-1238 KYAALIKNLKDDAAA
+1238 KYAVLIKDLKDEAAA
-1253 TYAETTSPALWD
+1253 TYANTTSPALWD
-1265 IAEANAKKAQEYT
+1265 IEEANAKKAQKYT

-1288 DLAVNTAVRAK
+1288 DLAVNTAVRVK

-1306 LNDNQLAPAKEKVAS
+1306 LNDNQLAPAKEKVAGF
-1321 YDKNVRDNAF
+1321 DKNVRDNAF

-1421 AYEGKDDDFKSY
+1421 AYEGKDDDLKSY

-1454 TFTGKIADLQRYID
+1454 TFTGKIADLQRYIN

-1509 KAAQEYYGAFNV
+1509 KTAQEYYGAFNV

-1549 SQEMSKRIYGL
+1549 SQEMSKRVYGL
-1560 TIGEDKQWY
+1560 IIGEDKQWY

-1643 ENATLAEAKKDAG
+1643 ENATPAEAKKDAG

-1694 ESGYS
+1694 ESSYS
-1699 AVNITYDGVYTPVK
+1699 NVNITYDGVYTPVK
-1713 VEYKSALDACREE
+1713 VEYKSALDACRNE

-1771 PYVAHAKAMEN
+1771 PYVAHAKAMKD
-1782 LQNAY
+1782 LQDAY

-1807 STVLEESSYKQV
+1807 STVLEESSWKQV
-1819 GNEVFVLERGKS
+1819 GNEVFVFERGKS

-1876 ESYKDGCLYDAYAK
+1876 ESYKDGSLKDAYAK
-1890 LAVAEVFGAW
+1890 LETVEVLGAW
-1900 YETTQVYQSNV
+1900 YETKQVYQFNV
-1911 WGARSAMENSFDKS
+1911 LSALYDMEKSFYKS

-1945 ACRNFDNYLT
+1945 AQQNFDNYLAFG
-1955 SENGRIDLILPT
+1955 EMGQIDLILPT

-1982 AVVKPINYPKD
+1982 AAVKPINYPKD

-2039 YLAVLNALLDPET
+2039 YLAVLNALLDSET

-2098 VGSENFTVSAED
+2098 VGSENLTVSAED

-2132 DIVLPA
+2132 DIILPA

-2161 NGVHRVVIST
+2161 DGVHRVVISM
-2171 IENNSF
+2171 IENNCF
-2177 PNGSAILYLDV
+2177 TNGSAILYLDV
-2188 QGGSIDKVALDNVI
+2188 QGGSIDKVALDKVI

-2211 TITGNDATGI
+2211 YITGSDATGI
-2221 NGMETEGSLK
+2221 NGMEAEGSLK

>member
-1 MRKDVLISLLAITGA
+1 M
-16 PVAALADADVVI
+16 
-28 DKTAWTGDDLTVSE
+28 
-42 DGSVTVSTG
+42 
-51 KEVSIEKELAPGKYM
+51 KE
-66 LQRATFTDNAKIVA
+66 
-80 VYKGKEYAP
+80 
-89 GVAFTIDSDAPAKVK
+89 
-104 VKVRA
+104 
-109 VTPGEFK
+109 
-116 FSGVKFTLIF
+116 
-126 DFAAPVKELG
+126 
-136 AQLGEIVSGTS
+136 
-147 DYFRRTDAWTKGKD
+147 
-161 GKPSLEMQVADYASQ
+161 
-176 LDIIEK
+176 
-182 GDYEVYVKNHLW
+182 
-194 QGKNSPELR
+194 
-203 ALTDGIAALAKVV
+203 
-216 EKANDNENA
+216 
-225 YFSAQNAYEAA
+225 
-236 EYQFRS
+236 
-242 FSSTWYT
+242 
-249 VAEEIRA
+249 
-256 TYQADYNKIQQSIND
+256 TYQADYDKIKKDIED
-271 FKALAREKYDAGEA
+271 FGTLAKQKYNAGA
-285 KELKTAEFTEN
+285 ANELKTDEFTEN
-296 FNRMLNELEANIG
+296 FSRQFNTLKANIG
-309 VSDAAWINIYAVYQD
+309 TSGNAWLNISATYQD
-324 GLRVF
+324 GLSSF

-336 HTQMPDDG
+336 HTRMPDDG

-358 SAWKKVSDL
+358 KEWKKVSDL

-373 DKTKASELEENFRT
+373 DKTKASEQEKKFRT
-387 LKEAQVV
+387 LKEEQVLA
-394 VINAT
+394 INAI
-399 KDEYLAKHVDAE
+399 KDKYLANYDDAQ
-411 AKKAAADQLLSALE
+411 AKKAAADQLLADLK
-425 DGFQSLGDDFQYL
+425 DDFQYL
-438 EKSDDVNQK
+438 EESDDVNQK

-453 EIRTAINALKDKV
+453 EIRTAINALRDKV
-466 AKDYKAPHNIR
+466 EKDYKAPHNIR

-560 TIDEIKAAVEKSYQE
+560 TIDEIKAAVEKNYQE

-690 ETILTDAQALNAAFA
+690 ETILTDAQALNDAFA

-729 VVDAIKADIDKY
+729 VVDAIKADIDEY

-765 LQDLNDIE
+765 LQDLNEIE
-773 ASTNTQKA
+773 ANANTQKA

-808 KGDVDAINDALSALL
+808 KGDVDAINDALSELL
-823 GRVDEQ
+823 ARVNAQ
-829 KAHVNAENQAY
+829 KAHVNAEKQAY

-855 ELVSRTLTEAKKAF
+855 ELVSRTLTEAKNAF

-920 ITSRLSDLQLEANA
+920 ITSRLNDLQLEANA

-962 IWNYTYGS
+962 IWNYTYG
-970 GYYAREDYST
+970 YYAKDYYST
-980 HYGFVS
+980 HDGFVS

-1041 TLKYNSYTY
+1041 TLKYNNYTY
-1050 KYEPVLNT
+1050 EYEPVLNT
-1058 EIVRRMTD
+1058 GIVRRMTD

-1075 KQAYNDK
+1075 KQAYNDC
-1082 TNYYTQVD
+1082 TNYYSQVN
-1090 EGNKC
+1090 EGNTC

-1118 YLSQLGDLL
+1118 YLSKLGGLL

-1135 LVVKYYAEGLT
+1135 LVEKYYAEGLT
-1146 TTNNSDVSKAY
+1146 TTNNSDVSEAY
-1157 RRIETE
+1157 RSIKLE
-1163 LGGLKA
+1163 LDGLKA

-1176 YNAAIAGDNLTR
+1176 YNAAIAGDNLKR
-1188 YNTFCEKVQETEN
+1188 YNTFCVKVQETEN

-1238 KYAALIKNLKDDAAA
+1238 KYAALIKKLKDKAAA

-1265 IAEANAKKAQEYT
+1265 INGVNAKEAQKYT
-1278 DQIEAYKKEL
+1278 AQIEAYKKDL

-1306 LNDNQLAPAKEKVAS
+1306 LNDNQLAPAKEKVAGF
-1321 YDKNVRDNAF
+1321 DKNVRDNAF

-1353 SNLDNDWNF
+1353 SNLDGDWNF

-1421 AYEGKDDDFKSY
+1421 AYEGKDDDLKSY
-1433 KDCVAKYLTPATE
+1433 KDRVAKYLTPATE

-1454 TFTGKIADLQRYID
+1454 TFTGKIADLQRYIN

-1643 ENATLAEAKKDAG
+1643 ENATPAEAKKDAG

-1699 AVNITYDGVYTPVK
+1699 AVNNTYEGVYTPVK
-1713 VEYKSALDACREE
+1713 VEYKSALDACRNE

-1743 YKTKVIHLLNVLID
+1743 YKTKVIHLLNGLID
-1757 RMGATRMDIIEANK
+1757 RMGTTCMDIIEANK
-1771 PYVAHAKAMEN
+1771 PYVAHAKAMKD

-1801 ASYQHS
+1801 ASYQHAS
-1807 STVLEESSYKQV
+1807 
-1819 GNEVFVLERGKS
+1819 EVREYSDWEGLGEMFYFEGGKS
-1831 YMENYEKLFFNVAS
+1831 YMENYEKQFFNEAS
-1845 EKAEEVSG
+1845 EKAEVVSD

-1869 ILTDSQV
+1869 ILTDNQV
-1876 ESYKDGCLYDAYAK
+1876 ESYKDGCLNEAYAK
-1890 LAVAEVFGAW
+1890 LATVEAFGAW
-1900 YETTQVYQSNV
+1900 KETQSVYQVNV
-1911 WGARSAMENSFDKS
+1911 NSARYAMENSFNKS
-1925 GTKIYDEDG
+1925 GTNIYDEDNT
-1934 ALREQFDNLKL
+1934 LWEQFNNLER
-1945 ACRNFDNYLT
+1945 ACQNFDNYR
-1955 SENGRIDLILPT
+1955 NFVDIYRILPT
-1967 KDINGNAWLNPDGSV
+1967 KDINGNAWLNPDGSE
-1982 AVVKPINYPKD
+1982 AWQKEINYSKD

-2087 PSLGGSLNAPM
+2087 PSLGGTLNAPM
-2098 VGSENFTVSAED
+2098 VGSENLTVSAED

-2132 DIVLPA
+2132 DIILPA

-2161 NGVHRVVIST
+2161 DGVHRVVIST
-2171 IENNSF
+2171 IENNCF
-2177 PNGSAILYLDV
+2177 TNGFAILYLDV
-2188 QGGSIDKVALDNVI
+2188 QGGSIDKVALYKVI

-2211 TITGNDATGI
+2211 TITGSDATGI
-2221 NGMETEGSLK
+2221 NGMEAEGSLK

>member
-66 LQRATFTDNAKIVA
+66 LQPATFTDNAKIVA

-89 GVAFTIDSDAPAKVK
+89 GVAFTIDGDAPAKVK

-116 FSGVKFTLIF
+116 FSGVKFTLVF
-126 DFAAPVKELG
+126 DFAAPVKELS

-147 DYFRRTDAWTKGKD
+147 EYFRTTDAWKKGKD

-182 GDYEVYVKNHLW
+182 GDYDVYVKNHLW

-203 ALTDGIAALAKVV
+203 ALTDGIVALADVV
-216 EKANDNENA
+216 EKANVNENSYKSALDA
-225 YFSAQNAYEAA
+225 YTDAKR
-236 EYQFRS
+236 QFDG
-242 FSSTWYT
+242 FYWTWYYT
-249 VAEEIRA
+249 DKAMKE
-256 TYQADYNKIQQSIND
+256 TYQADYDKIKKDIED
-271 FKALAREKYDAGEA
+271 FGTLAMQKYNAGA
-285 KELKTAEFTEN
+285 ANELKTDEFTEN
-296 FNRMLNELEANIG
+296 FSWQFNKLKANIG
-309 VSDAAWINIYAVYQD
+309 TSGNAWLNISATYQD
-324 GLRVF
+324 GLSSF

-344 NYADWNEEALNAMR
+344 NYADWNAEALNAMR

-373 DKTKASELEENFRT
+373 DKTKASELKENFRT

-411 AKKAAADQLLSALE
+411 AKKAAADQLLADLE
-425 DGFQSLGDDFQYL
+425 DDFQYL
-438 EKSDDVNQK
+438 EKSEDVNLK

-453 EIRTAINALKDKV
+453 EIRTAIDALKDKV
-466 AKDYKAPHNIR
+466 ATDYKAPHNIR

-537 PADEKD
+537 PAAEKD

-575 KMLTE
+575 KTLTE

-591 AAAMAIGK
+591 AAAMAVVK

-604 TAALD
+604 TAALA

-614 STAIKDYEAALT
+614 NTAIKDYKDALA
-626 TLRGTVG
+626 TLRATVG
-633 PKTLVVA
+633 TKTLVVA

-668 FSAAKEKLD
+668 FSAAKKKFD
-677 ADLLAALLAVQLK
+677 ADLLAALLDVQLK
-690 ETILTDAQALNAAFA
+690 ETILTDAQALNDAFA

-720 KAMYDAASK
+720 KAMYDAASEI
-729 VVDAIKADIDKY
+729 VDAIKADIDKY

-808 KGDVDAINDALSALL
+808 KGDVDAINDALSELL

-840 TDFIGNQYYYYPKGA
+840 TDFIGYQSYYYATGA
-855 ELVSRTLTEAKKAF
+855 ELVSRTLTEAKNAF

-920 ITSRLSDLQLEANA
+920 ITSRLNDLKLEANA

-949 QKLKENFDGQKID
+949 QKLKENIAKQTIKIWVGYNNWGGQYTTNCIGFADAFEMVRYYVD
-962 IWNYTYGS
+962 IFTDKTNRTYYS
-970 GYYAREDYST
+970 GLIA
-980 HYGFVS
+980 
-986 AFDAVRTR
+986 
-994 INQKTDGT
+994 N
-1002 NADYYRGLLA
+1002 
-1012 YPDGVHFKE
+1012 PDGVHFKE
-1021 REAIK
+1021 LEAIK
-1026 QAIEDAYKAGKAWTG
+1026 KAIEDAYKAGEAWTVDWYG
-1041 TLKYNSYTY
+1041 R
-1050 KYEPVLNT
+1050 PVLNT
-1058 EIVRRMTD
+1058 GIVERMEK
-1066 LSNVLKMLP
+1066 LSNELQVLP
-1075 KQAYNDK
+1075 KRAYDDYTNHKTQEDELNKSQA
-1082 TNYYTQVD
+1082 
-1090 EGNKC
+1090 
-1095 QTLWDEV
+1095 LWDEV

-1118 YLSQLGDLL
+1118 YLSDLGGLL

-1135 LVVKYYAEGLT
+1135 LVEKYYAEGLT
-1146 TTNNSDVSKAY
+1146 TTNHSMVSEAY
-1157 RRIETE
+1157 RDIKIK
-1163 LGGLKA
+1163 LDGLKA

-1176 YNAAIAGDNLTR
+1176 YNGAIAKDNLTR
-1188 YNTFCEKVQETEN
+1188 YNTFCAKVQETEN

-1238 KYAALIKNLKDDAAA
+1238 KYAALIKKLKDKAAA

-1265 IAEANAKKAQEYT
+1265 IDEVNAKEAQKYT
-1278 DQIEAYKKEL
+1278 AQIEAYKKDL

-1306 LNDNQLAPAKEKVAS
+1306 LNDNQLAPAKEKVAGF
-1321 YDKNVRDNAF
+1321 DKNVRDNAF

-1353 SNLDNDWNF
+1353 SNLDDDWSF

-1421 AYEGKDDDFKSY
+1421 AYEGKDDDLKAY
-1433 KDCVAKYLTPATE
+1433 KARVADYLTPATE

-1454 TFTGKIADLQRYID
+1454 TFTGKIADLQRYIN

-1495 DQLTIDYNTVTERI
+1495 EQLTIDYNTVTERI
-1509 KAAQEYYGAFNV
+1509 KAAQDYYGAFNV
-1521 ASSRIEANIASAFN
+1521 ASSRIEANIASTFD

-1549 SQEMSKRIYGL
+1549 SQEMSKRVYGL

-1643 ENATLAEAKKDAG
+1643 ENATPAEAKKDAG

-1694 ESGYS
+1694 ELSYS
-1699 AVNITYDGVYTPVK
+1699 NVNITYDGVYTPVK
-1713 VEYKSALDACREE
+1713 VEYKSALDACRNE

-1771 PYVAHAKAMEN
+1771 PYVAHAKAMKD
-1782 LQNAY
+1782 LQDAY

-1807 STVLEESSYKQV
+1807 STVLEESSWKQV
-1819 GNEVFVLERGKS
+1819 GNEVLVFERGKS

-1876 ESYKDGCLYDAYAK
+1876 ESYKDGSLKDAYAK
-1890 LAVAEVFGAW
+1890 LETVEVLGAW
-1900 YETTQVYQSNV
+1900 YETKQVYQFNV
-1911 WGARSAMENSFDKS
+1911 LSALYDMEKSFYKS

-1945 ACRNFDNYLT
+1945 AQQNFDNYLAFG
-1955 SENGRIDLILPT
+1955 EMGQIDLILPT

-1982 AVVKPINYPKD
+1982 AAVKPINYPKD

-2039 YLAVLNALLDPET
+2039 YLAVLNALLDSET

-2098 VGSENFTVSAED
+2098 VGSENLTVSAED

-2132 DIVLPA
+2132 DIILPA

-2161 NGVHRVVIST
+2161 DGVHRVVIST

-2177 PNGSAILYLDV
+2177 TNGSAILYLDV
-2188 QGGSIDKVALDNVI
+2188 QGGSIDKVALDKVI

-2211 TITGNDATGI
+2211 YITGSDATGI
-2221 NGMETEGSLK
+2221 SGMEAEGSLK

>member
-425 DGFQSLGDDFQYL
+425 DEFQYL

-537 PADEKD
+537 PAAEGD
-543 TYDVAAHF
+543 TYDMAAHF
-551 QKTAAGLQK
+551 QKTAADLQK
-560 TIDEIKAAVEKSYQE
+560 TIDEIKAAVEKGYQE
-575 KMLTE
+575 KTLTE

-591 AAAMAIGK
+591 AAAMAVVK

-604 TAALD
+604 TAAMA

-614 STAIKDYEAALT
+614 NTAIKDYKDALA
-626 TLRGTVG
+626 TLRATVG
-633 PKTLVVA
+633 TKTLVVA

-654 ITKLQTEIDRVAGN
+654 ITKLQTEIDRVAGD
-668 FSAAKEKLD
+668 FSAAKKKLD
-677 ADLLAALLAVQLK
+677 ADLLAALLTVKLK
-690 ETILTDAQALNAAFA
+690 ETILTDAQALNDAFA

-729 VVDAIKADIDKY
+729 VVDAIKADIDEY

-765 LQDLNDIE
+765 LQDLNEIE
-773 ASTNTQKA
+773 ANANTQKA
-781 KIQAVAATKDD
+781 KIQAVAATEDD

-808 KGDVDAINDALSALL
+808 KGDVDAINDALSELL
-823 GRVDEQ
+823 TRVNAQ
-829 KAHVNAENQAY
+829 KAHVNAEKQAY

-855 ELVSRTLTEAKKAF
+855 ELVSRTLTEAKNAF
-869 VIPGE
+869 KIPGE

-884 TKLEALK
+884 NKLEALK

-920 ITSRLSDLQLEANA
+920 ITSRLNDLQLEANA
-934 LKAMATDSTANYNAY
+934 LKALAIDSTANYDAY
-949 QKLKENFDGQKID
+949 QKLKDNFVGQRID
-962 IWNYTYGS
+962 IWNYSSWG
-970 GYYAREDYST
+970 RDYTTT
-980 HYGFVS
+980 HYGFAN

-994 INQKTDGT
+994 INQKTNGT
-1002 NADYYRGLLA
+1002 NAAYYLSLLA

-1021 REAIK
+1021 R
-1026 QAIEDAYKAGKAWTG
+1026 QAIEQAIEAAYKAGKAWTG
-1041 TLKYNSYTY
+1041 SFKYNYNTY
-1050 KYEPVLNT
+1050 KNEPELNT
-1058 EIVRRMTD
+1058 GIARRMTD

-1075 KQAYNDK
+1075 KQAYNDY
-1082 TNYYTQVD
+1082 TNNSTQVD

-1095 QTLWDEV
+1095 QALWDEV

-1118 YLSQLGDLL
+1118 YLSKLGDLL

-1135 LVVKYYAEGLT
+1135 LVEKYYAEALT
-1146 TTNNSDVSKAY
+1146 TTNHKTVSEAY
-1157 RRIETE
+1157 RSIKFE
-1163 LGGLKA
+1163 LDGLKA

-1176 YNAAIAGDNLTR
+1176 YNGAIAGDNLAR
-1188 YNTFCEKVQETEN
+1188 YNTFCTKVQETED

-1238 KYAALIKNLKDDAAA
+1238 KYAALIKNLKDKAAH

-1265 IAEANAKKAQEYT
+1265 IKEDNAAKAMEYT
-1278 DQIEAYKKEL
+1278 DQIEAYKKDL

-1306 LNDNQLAPAKEKVAS
+1306 LNDNQLAPAKEKVAGF
-1321 YDKNVRDNAF
+1321 DKNVRDNAF

-1353 SNLDNDWNF
+1353 SNLDDDWSF

-1421 AYEGKDDDFKSY
+1421 AYEGKGDDLKSY

-1454 TFTGKIADLQRYID
+1454 TFTGKIADLQRYIN

-1509 KAAQEYYGAFNV
+1509 KAAQDYYGAFNV
-1521 ASSRIEANIASAFN
+1521 ASSRIEANIASTFD

-1549 SQEMSKRIYGL
+1549 SQEMSKRVYGL
-1560 TIGEDKQWY
+1560 IIGEDKQWY

-1587 QAEVD
+1587 LAEVD

-1643 ENATLAEAKKDAG
+1643 ENATPAEAKKDAG

-1680 EGVANS
+1680 DGVASS
-1686 LEMLVSQA
+1686 LGTLVSQA
-1694 ESGYS
+1694 ETTYS
-1699 AVNITYDGVYTPVK
+1699 SVNTTYEQVYAPVK

-1771 PYVAHAKAMEN
+1771 PYVAHAKAMKD
-1782 LQNAY
+1782 LQDAY

-1807 STVLEESSYKQV
+1807 STVLEESSWKQV
-1819 GNEVFVLERGKS
+1819 GNEVFVFESGKS

-1876 ESYKDGCLYDAYAK
+1876 ESYKDGSLKDAYAK
-1890 LAVAEVFGAW
+1890 LETVEVLGAW
-1900 YETTQVYQSNV
+1900 YETKQVYQFNV
-1911 WGARSAMENSFDKS
+1911 LSALYDMDKSFNKS

-1945 ACRNFDNYLT
+1945 ARQNFDNYLAFG
-1955 SENGRIDLILPT
+1955 EMGQIDLILPT

-1982 AVVKPINYPKD
+1982 AAVKPINYPKD

-2014 LRTSIEENTYV
+2014 LRASVEENTYV

-2098 VGSENFTVSAED
+2098 VGSENLTVSAED

-2132 DIVLPA
+2132 DIILPA

-2161 NGVHRVVIST
+2161 DGVHRVVIST

-2177 PNGSAILYLDV
+2177 TNGSAILYLDV
-2188 QGGSIDKVALDNVI
+2188 QGGCIDKVALDKVI

-2211 TITGNDATGI
+2211 YITGSDATGI
-2221 NGMETEGSLK
+2221 SGMEAEGSLK

>member
-28 DKTAWTGDDLTVSE
+28 DKTAWSGDDLTVSE

-89 GVAFTIDSDAPAKVK
+89 EVAFTIEGDAPAKVR

-182 GDYEVYVKNHLW
+182 GDYDVYVKNHLW

-203 ALTDGIAALAKVV
+203 ALAEGIGALAKVV

-425 DGFQSLGDDFQYL
+425 DDFQYL

-491 ISSLRS
+491 INSLRS

-537 PADEKD
+537 PAAEGD
-543 TYDVAAHF
+543 TYDMAAHF

-560 TIDEIKAAVEKSYQE
+560 TIDEIKAAVEKGYQE
-575 KMLTE
+575 KTLTE

-591 AAAMAIGK
+591 AAAMAVGK

-604 TAALD
+604 TAAMA
-609 RYDVV
+609 RYDVMN
-614 STAIKDYEAALT
+614 TAIKDYKGALA
-626 TLRGTVG
+626 TLRATVG
-633 PKTLVVA
+633 TKTLVVA

-654 ITKLQTEIDRVAGN
+654 ITQLQTEIDRVAGN

-729 VVDAIKADIDKY
+729 VVDAIKADIDEY

-773 ASTNTQKA
+773 ANANTQKA
-781 KIQAVAATKDD
+781 KIQAVAATEDD

-808 KGDVDAINDALSALL
+808 KGDVDAINDALSELL
-823 GRVDEQ
+823 TRVNAQ
-829 KAHVNAENQAY
+829 KAHVNAEKQAY

-855 ELVSRTLTEAKKAF
+855 ELVSRTLTEAKNAF

-920 ITSRLSDLQLEANA
+920 ITSRLNDLQLEANA
-934 LKAMATDSTANYNAY
+934 LKALAIDSTANYDAY
-949 QKLKENFDGQKID
+949 QKLKDNFVGQRID
-962 IWNYTYGS
+962 IWNYSSWG
-970 GYYAREDYST
+970 RDYTTT
-980 HYGFVS
+980 HYGFAN

-994 INQKTDGT
+994 INQKTNGT
-1002 NADYYRGLLA
+1002 NAAYYLSLLA

-1021 REAIK
+1021 R
-1026 QAIEDAYKAGKAWTG
+1026 QAIEQAIEAAYKAGKAWTG
-1041 TLKYNSYTY
+1041 SFKYNYNTY
-1050 KYEPVLNT
+1050 KNEPELNT
-1058 EIVRRMTD
+1058 GIARRMTD

-1075 KQAYNDK
+1075 KQAYNDY
-1082 TNYYTQVD
+1082 TNNSTQVD

-1095 QTLWDEV
+1095 QALWDEV

-1118 YLSQLGDLL
+1118 YLSKLGDLL
-1127 KRIKEQKA
+1127 KRIKEQKT
-1135 LVVKYYAEGLT
+1135 LVEKYYAEGLT
-1146 TTNNSDVSKAY
+1146 TTNHKTVSEAY
-1157 RRIETE
+1157 RSIKLKLDE
-1163 LGGLKA
+1163 LKA

-1176 YNAAIAGDNLTR
+1176 YNGAIAGDNLTR
-1188 YNTFCEKVQETEN
+1188 YNTFCAKVQETED

-1238 KYAALIKNLKDDAAA
+1238 KYAVLIKDLKDEAAA
-1253 TYAETTSPALWD
+1253 TYANTTSPALWD
-1265 IAEANAKKAQEYT
+1265 IEEANAKKAQKYT

-1288 DLAVNTAVRAK
+1288 DLAVNTAVRVK

-1306 LNDNQLAPAKEKVAS
+1306 LNDNQLAPAKEKVAGF
-1321 YDKNVRDNAF
+1321 DKNVRDNAF

-1421 AYEGKDDDFKSY
+1421 AYEGKDDDLKSY

-1454 TFTGKIADLQRYID
+1454 TFTGKIADLQRYIN

-1509 KAAQEYYGAFNV
+1509 KTAQEYYGAFNV

-1549 SQEMSKRIYGL
+1549 SQEMSKRVYGL
-1560 TIGEDKQWY
+1560 IIGEDKQWY

-1643 ENATLAEAKKDAG
+1643 ENATPAEAKKDAG

-1694 ESGYS
+1694 ESSYS
-1699 AVNITYDGVYTPVK
+1699 NVNITYDGVYTPVK
-1713 VEYKSALDACREE
+1713 VEYKSALDACRNE

-1771 PYVAHAKAMEN
+1771 PYVAHAKAMKD
-1782 LQNAY
+1782 LQDAY

-1807 STVLEESSYKQV
+1807 STVLEESSWKQV
-1819 GNEVFVLERGKS
+1819 GNEVFVFERGKS

-1876 ESYKDGCLYDAYAK
+1876 ESYKDGSLKDAYAK
-1890 LAVAEVFGAW
+1890 LETVEVLGAW
-1900 YETTQVYQSNV
+1900 YETKQVYQFNV
-1911 WGARSAMENSFDKS
+1911 LSALYDMEKSFYKS

-1945 ACRNFDNYLT
+1945 AQQNFDNYLAFG
-1955 SENGRIDLILPT
+1955 EMGQIDLILPT

-1982 AVVKPINYPKD
+1982 AAVKPINYPKD

-2039 YLAVLNALLDPET
+2039 YLAVLNALLDSET

-2098 VGSENFTVSAED
+2098 VGSENLTVSAED

-2161 NGVHRVVIST
+2161 DGVHRVVIST
-2171 IENNSF
+2171 IENNCF
-2177 PNGSAILYLDV
+2177 TNGSAILYLDV
-2188 QGGSIDKVALDNVI
+2188 QGGSIDKVALDKVI

-2211 TITGNDATGI
+2211 YITGSDATGI
-2221 NGMETEGSLK
+2221 NGMEAEGSLK

>member
-51 KEVSIEKELAPGKYM
+51 KEVSIEKELAPGEYK
-66 LQRATFTDNAKIVA
+66 LQDAPELFTDNAKIVA

-89 GVAFTIDSDAPAKVK
+89 GVAFTIDGDAPAKVK

-116 FSGVKFTLIF
+116 FSGVKFILIF
-126 DFAAPVKELG
+126 DFAASVKELG

-147 DYFRRTDAWTKGKD
+147 EYFRTTDAWKKGKD
-161 GKPSLEMQVADYASQ
+161 GKPSLEMQLADYASQ

-182 GDYEVYVKNHLW
+182 GDYDVYVKNHLW
-194 QGKNSPELR
+194 QGKNSPELL
-203 ALTDGIAALAKVV
+203 ALTNGIVALADVV
-216 EKANDNENA
+216 EKANVNENSYKSAWDA
-225 YFSAQNAYEAA
+225 YTDAKR
-236 EYQFRS
+236 QFDG
-242 FSSTWYT
+242 FYWTWYYT
-249 VAEEIRA
+249 DKAMKE
-256 TYQADYNKIQQSIND
+256 TYQADYDKIKKDIED
-271 FKALAREKYDAGEA
+271 FGTLAKQKYDAGA
-285 KELKTAEFTEN
+285 ANELKTAEFTEN
-296 FNRMLNELEANIG
+296 FSRQFNTLKDNIG
-309 VSDAAWINIYAVYQD
+309 TSGNAWLNISATYQD
-324 GLRVF
+324 GLSSF
-329 NAAQEEI
+329 NAAQEKI

-344 NYADWNEEALNAMR
+344 NYADWNAEALNAMR
-358 SAWKKVSDL
+358 SAWKEVSDL

-373 DKTKASELEENFRT
+373 DKTKAPKEEENFRT
-387 LKEAQVV
+387 LKEAQVK
-394 VINAT
+394 VINDT
-399 KDEYLAKHVDAE
+399 KDKYLANYADAE
-411 AKKAAADQLLSALE
+411 TKKAAADQLLADLE
-425 DGFQSLGDDFQYL
+425 DDFQYL
-438 EKSDDVNQK
+438 EKSEDVNLK

-518 ETGLQKKLD
+518 ETGLQKQLD

-551 QKTAAGLQK
+551 QKTAADLQK
-560 TIDEIKAAVEKSYQE
+560 TIDQIKAAVEKSYQE
-575 KMLTE
+575 KTLTE

-591 AAAMAIGK
+591 AAAMAVVK

-604 TAALD
+604 TAAMA

-614 STAIKDYEAALT
+614 NTAIKDYKDALA
-626 TLRGTVG
+626 TLRATVG
-633 PKTLVVA
+633 TKTLVVA

-654 ITKLQTEIDRVAGN
+654 ITKLQTEIDRVAGD
-668 FSAAKEKLD
+668 FSAAKKKLD
-677 ADLLAALLAVQLK
+677 ADLLAALLTVKLK
-690 ETILTDAQALNAAFA
+690 ETILTDAQALNDAFA

-729 VVDAIKADIDKY
+729 VVDAIKADIDEY

-765 LQDLNDIE
+765 LQDLNEIE
-773 ASTNTQKA
+773 ANANTQKA
-781 KIQAVAATKDD
+781 KIQAVAATEDD

-808 KGDVDAINDALSALL
+808 KGDVDAINDALSELL

-855 ELVSRTLTEAKKAF
+855 ELVSRTLTEAKNAF

-874 SIDPQ
+874 SIAPQ

-920 ITSRLSDLQLEANA
+920 ITSRLNDLQLEANA
-934 LKAMATDSTANYNAY
+934 LKALAIDSTANYDAY
-949 QKLKENFDGQKID
+949 QKLKDNFVEQRID
-962 IWNYTYGS
+962 IWNYSSWG
-970 GYYAREDYST
+970 RDYTTT
-980 HYGFVS
+980 HYGFAN

-994 INQKTDGT
+994 INQKTNGT
-1002 NADYYRGLLA
+1002 NAAYYLSLLA

-1021 REAIK
+1021 R
-1026 QAIEDAYKAGKAWTG
+1026 QAIEQAIEAAYKAGKAWTG
-1041 TLKYNSYTY
+1041 SFKYNYNTY
-1050 KYEPVLNT
+1050 KNEPELNT
-1058 EIVRRMTD
+1058 GIARRMTD

-1075 KQAYNDK
+1075 KQAYNDY
-1082 TNYYTQVD
+1082 TNNSTQVD

-1095 QTLWDEV
+1095 QALWDEV

-1118 YLSQLGDLL
+1118 YLSKLGDLL

-1135 LVVKYYAEGLT
+1135 LVEKYYAEGLT
-1146 TTNNSDVSKAY
+1146 TTNHKTVSEAY
-1157 RRIETE
+1157 RSIKLKLDE
-1163 LGGLKA
+1163 LKA

-1176 YNAAIAGDNLTR
+1176 YNGAIAGDNLTR
-1188 YNTFCEKVQETEN
+1188 YNTFCAKVQETED

-1238 KYAALIKNLKDDAAA
+1238 KYAALIKNLKDEAAA
-1253 TYAETTSPALWD
+1253 SFTNTTSPALWD
-1265 IAEANAKKAQEYT
+1265 IDEANAAKAMEYT
-1278 DQIEAYKKEL
+1278 AQIEAYKKDL

-1353 SNLDNDWNF
+1353 SNLDDDWGF

-1421 AYEGKDDDFKSY
+1421 AHEGKDDDLKSY
-1433 KDCVAKYLTPATE
+1433 KDRVAKYLTPATE

-1549 SQEMSKRIYGL
+1549 SQEMSKRVYGL

-1587 QAEVD
+1587 LAEVD

-1643 ENATLAEAKKDAG
+1643 ENATPAEAKKDAG
-1656 LLALEKKVAQAR
+1656 LLALEKKVAQTR

-1680 EGVANS
+1680 EGVASS

-1699 AVNITYDGVYTPVK
+1699 AVNNTYDGVYTPVK

-1743 YKTKVIHLLNVLID
+1743 YKTKVIHLLNGLID
-1757 RMGATRMDIIEANK
+1757 RMGTTSMDIIEANK
-1771 PYVAHAKAMEN
+1771 PYVAHAKAMKD
-1782 LQNAY
+1782 LQDAY

-1801 ASYQHS
+1801 ASYQHVS
-1807 STVLEESSYKQV
+1807 
-1819 GNEVFVLERGKS
+1819 EVREHSDWQGLGEMFYFEGGKS

-1845 EKAEEVSG
+1845 EKAEVVNG

-1890 LAVAEVFGAW
+1890 LATVEAFGAW
-1900 YETTQVYQSNV
+1900 KETQSVYQSKVYTALN
-1911 WGARSAMENSFDKS
+1911 AMENSFNKS
-1925 GTKIYDEDG
+1925 GTNIYDEDNS
-1934 ALREQFDNLKL
+1934 LWEQFNNLERVCQRFDSYL
-1945 ACRNFDNYLT
+1945 NFVDIY
-1955 SENGRIDLILPT
+1955 RILPT
-1967 KDINGNAWLNPDGSV
+1967 KDINGNAWLNPDGSE
-1982 AVVKPINYPKD
+1982 AWQKEINYSKD

-2087 PSLGGSLNAPM
+2087 PSLGGTLNAPM
-2098 VGSENFTVSAED
+2098 VGSENLTVSAED

-2132 DIVLPA
+2132 DIILPA

-2161 NGVHRVVIST
+2161 DGVHRVVIST
-2171 IENNSF
+2171 IENNCF
-2177 PNGSAILYLDV
+2177 TNGSAILYLDV
-2188 QGGSIDKVALDNVI
+2188 QGGSIDKVALDKVI

-2211 TITGNDATGI
+2211 TITGSDATGI
-2221 NGMETEGSLK
+2221 NGMEAEGSLK

>member
-344 NYADWNEEALNAMR
+344 NYADWNAEALNAMR
-358 SAWKKVSDL
+358 LAWKEVSDL

-373 DKTKASELEENFRT
+373 DKTKASKLEENFRT
-387 LKEAQVV
+387 LKEAQVDS
-394 VINAT
+394 INAT
-399 KDEYLAKHVDAE
+399 KGEYLAMHADAE
-411 AKKAAADQLLSALE
+411 AKKRAADQLLADLE
-425 DGFQSLGDDFQYL
+425 DDFQYL
-438 EKSDDVNQK
+438 EKSEDVNLK

-518 ETGLQKKLD
+518 ETGLQKQLD

-537 PADEKD
+537 PAAEGD
-543 TYDVAAHF
+543 TYDMAAHF

-560 TIDEIKAAVEKSYQE
+560 TIDEIKAAVEKGYQE
-575 KMLTE
+575 KTLTE

-591 AAAMAIGK
+591 AAAMAVVK

-604 TAALD
+604 TAAMA

-614 STAIKDYEAALT
+614 NTAIKDYKGALA
-626 TLRGTVG
+626 TLRATVG
-633 PKTLVVA
+633 TKTLVVA

-690 ETILTDAQALNAAFA
+690 ETILTDAQALNDAFA

-729 VVDAIKADIDKY
+729 VVDAIKADIDEY

-765 LQDLNDIE
+765 LQDLNEIE
-773 ASTNTQKA
+773 ANANTQKA
-781 KIQAVAATKDD
+781 KIQAVAATEDD

-808 KGDVDAINDALSALL
+808 KGDVDAINDALSELL
-823 GRVDEQ
+823 TRVNAQ
-829 KAHVNAENQAY
+829 KAHVNAEKQAY
-840 TDFIGNQYYYYPKGA
+840 TDLIGNQYYYYPKGA
-855 ELVSRTLTEAKKAF
+855 ELVSRTLTEAKNAF

-920 ITSRLSDLQLEANA
+920 ITSRLNDLQLEANA
-934 LKAMATDSTANYNAY
+934 LKALAIDSTANYDAY
-949 QKLKENFDGQKID
+949 QKLKDNFVGQRID
-962 IWNYTYGS
+962 IWNYSSWG
-970 GYYAREDYST
+970 RDYTTT
-980 HYGFVS
+980 HYGFAN

-994 INQKTDGT
+994 INQKTNGT
-1002 NADYYRGLLA
+1002 NAAYYLSLLA

-1021 REAIK
+1021 R
-1026 QAIEDAYKAGKAWTG
+1026 QAIEQAIEAAYKAGKAWTG
-1041 TLKYNSYTY
+1041 SFKYNYNTY
-1050 KYEPVLNT
+1050 KNEPELNT
-1058 EIVRRMTD
+1058 GIARRMTD

-1075 KQAYNDK
+1075 KQAYNDY
-1082 TNYYTQVD
+1082 TNNSTQVD

-1095 QTLWDEV
+1095 QALWDEV

-1118 YLSQLGDLL
+1118 YLSKLGDLL

-1135 LVVKYYAEGLT
+1135 LVEKYYAEGLT
-1146 TTNNSDVSKAY
+1146 TTNHKTVSEAY
-1157 RRIETE
+1157 RSIKIE
-1163 LGGLKA
+1163 LDGLKA
-1169 FIEGNSE
+1169 FIEGNGD
-1176 YNAAIAGDNLTR
+1176 YNAVIAGDNLIR
-1188 YNTFCEKVQETEN
+1188 YNTFCAKVQETED

-1238 KYAALIKNLKDDAAA
+1238 KYAALIKNLKDKAAD

-1265 IAEANAKKAQEYT
+1265 IDEDNAAKAMEYT
-1278 DQIEAYKKEL
+1278 DQIEAYKKDL

-1306 LNDNQLAPAKEKVAS
+1306 LNNNQLAPAKEKVAGF
-1321 YDKNVRDNAF
+1321 DKNVRDNAF

-1353 SNLDNDWNF
+1353 SNLDADWNF

-1373 LEQAAQNEWKALYE
+1373 LEQAAKDEWKALYE
-1387 GVYVGVDGTL
+1387 GVYVGVNGTL

-1421 AYEGKDDDFKSY
+1421 AYEGKDADLKTY
-1433 KDCVAKYLTPATE
+1433 KERVADNLTPATE

-1454 TFTGKIADLQRYID
+1454 TFTGKIADLQRYIN

-1478 TSAKAKADA
+1478 ASAKAKADA

-1495 DQLTIDYNTVTERI
+1495 EQLTIDYNTVTERI
-1509 KAAQEYYGAFNV
+1509 KAAQDYYGAFNV
-1521 ASSRIEANIASAFN
+1521 ASSRIEANIASTFD

-1549 SQEMSKRIYGL
+1549 SQEMSKRVYGL

-1633 ELDDLLKEFD
+1633 ELDDLLKEFV
-1643 ENATLAEAKKDAG
+1643 ENATPAEAKKDAG

-1680 EGVANS
+1680 EGVASS

-1699 AVNITYDGVYTPVK
+1699 DVNITYDQVYTPVK
-1713 VEYKSALDACREE
+1713 VEYKSALDACRNE

-1743 YKTKVIHLLNVLID
+1743 YKTKVIHLLNGLID

-1771 PYVAHAKAMEN
+1771 PYVAHAKAMKD
-1782 LQNAY
+1782 LQDAY

-1801 ASYQHS
+1801 ASYQHVS
-1807 STVLEESSYKQV
+1807 
-1819 GNEVFVLERGKS
+1819 EVREYSDWQGLGEMFYFEGGKS

-1845 EKAEEVSG
+1845 EKAEEVSD

-1890 LAVAEVFGAW
+1890 LATVEAFGAW
-1900 YETTQVYQSNV
+1900 KETQSVYQSKVNT
-1911 WGARSAMENSFDKS
+1911 ARYDMENSFNKS
-1925 GTKIYDEDG
+1925 GTNIYDEDNS
-1934 ALREQFDNLKL
+1934 LWEQFNNLER
-1945 ACRNFDNYLT
+1945 ACQRFDSYLNFADIY
-1955 SENGRIDLILPT
+1955 RILPT
-1967 KDINGNAWLNPDGSV
+1967 KDINGNAWLNPDGTE
-1982 AVVKPINYPKD
+1982 AWQKEINYSKD

-2098 VGSENFTVSAED
+2098 VGAENLTVSAED

-2161 NGVHRVVIST
+2161 DGVHRVVIST
-2171 IENNSF
+2171 IENNCF
-2177 PNGSAILYLDV
+2177 TNGSAILYLDV
-2188 QGGSIDKVALDNVI
+2188 QGGSIDKVALDKVI

>member
-51 KEVSIEKELAPGKYM
+51 KEVSIEKELAPGEYK
-66 LQRATFTDNAKIVA
+66 LQDAPELFTDNAKIVA

-89 GVAFTIDSDAPAKVK
+89 GVAFTIDGDAPAKVK

-126 DFAAPVKELG
+126 DFAAPVKELS

-147 DYFRRTDAWTKGKD
+147 KYFLTTDAWKKGKD

-182 GDYEVYVKNHLW
+182 GDYDVYVKNHLW
-194 QGKNSPELR
+194 QGENSPELR
-203 ALTDGIAALAKVV
+203 ALTNGIAALATVV

-225 YFSAQNAYEAA
+225 YHSAQNAYEAA
-236 EYQFRS
+236 EWTFS
-242 FSSTWYT
+242 GFSSTWYT

-285 KELKTAEFTEN
+285 KELKTDEFTEN
-296 FNRMLNELEANIG
+296 FNRTLNELKTNIRA
-309 VSDAAWINIYAVYQD
+309 SDDAWRNINDVYQD
-324 GLRVF
+324 GLCVF

-344 NYADWNEEALNAMR
+344 NYADWNVKALDDMR
-358 SAWKKVSDL
+358 KAWKKVSDL

-373 DKTKASELEENFRT
+373 DKTTASEKEKEFRT

-411 AKKAAADQLLSALE
+411 AKKAAADQLLADLE
-425 DGFQSLGDDFQYL
+425 DDFQYL
-438 EKSDDVNQK
+438 EKSEDVNLK

-466 AKDYKAPHNIR
+466 TTDYKAPHNIR

-497 DAGAI
+497 DAGAV

-537 PADEKD
+537 PAAKDD

-560 TIDEIKAAVEKSYQE
+560 TIDQIKAAVEKGYQE
-575 KMLTE
+575 KTLTE
-580 TVRGDFQSQID
+580 TVCGDFQSQID
-591 AAAMAIGK
+591 AAAMAVVK

-604 TAALD
+604 TAAMA

-614 STAIKDYEAALT
+614 NTAIKDYKDALA
-626 TLRGTVG
+626 TLRATVG
-633 PKTLVVA
+633 TKTLVVA

-654 ITKLQTEIDRVAGN
+654 ITKLQTEIDRVAGD
-668 FSAAKEKLD
+668 FSAAKKKFD
-677 ADLLAALLAVQLK
+677 ADLLAALLTVKLK
-690 ETILTDAQALNAAFA
+690 ETILTDAQALNDAFA

-729 VVDAIKADIDKY
+729 VVDAIKADIDEY

-765 LQDLNDIE
+765 LQDLNEIE
-773 ASTNTQKA
+773 ANANTQKA
-781 KIQAVAATKDD
+781 KIQAVAATEDD

-808 KGDVDAINDALSALL
+808 KGDVDAINDALSELL
-823 GRVDEQ
+823 TRVNAQ
-829 KAHVNAENQAY
+829 KAHVNAEKQAY

-855 ELVSRTLTEAKKAF
+855 ELVSRTLTEAKNAF
-869 VIPGE
+869 KIPGE

-884 TKLEALK
+884 NKLEALK

-920 ITSRLSDLQLEANA
+920 ITSRLNDLQLEANA
-934 LKAMATDSTANYNAY
+934 LKALAIDSTANYDAY
-949 QKLKENFDGQKID
+949 QKLKDNFVGQRID
-962 IWNYTYGS
+962 IWNYSSWG
-970 GYYAREDYST
+970 RDYTTT
-980 HYGFVS
+980 HYGFAN

-994 INQKTDGT
+994 INQKTNGT
-1002 NADYYRGLLA
+1002 NAAYYLSLLA

-1021 REAIK
+1021 R
-1026 QAIEDAYKAGKAWTG
+1026 QAIEQAIEAAYKAGKAWTG
-1041 TLKYNSYTY
+1041 SFKYNYNTY
-1050 KYEPVLNT
+1050 KNEPELNT
-1058 EIVRRMTD
+1058 GIARRMTD

-1075 KQAYNDK
+1075 KQAYNDY
-1082 TNYYTQVD
+1082 TNNSTQVD

-1095 QTLWDEV
+1095 QALWDEV

-1118 YLSQLGDLL
+1118 YLSKLGDLL

-1135 LVVKYYAEGLT
+1135 LVEKYYAEALT
-1146 TTNNSDVSKAY
+1146 TTNHKTVSEAY
-1157 RRIETE
+1157 RSIKFE
-1163 LGGLKA
+1163 LDGLKA

-1176 YNAAIAGDNLTR
+1176 YNGAIAGDNLAR
-1188 YNTFCEKVQETEN
+1188 YNTFCTKVQETED

-1238 KYAALIKNLKDDAAA
+1238 KYAALIKNLKDKAAA

-1265 IAEANAKKAQEYT
+1265 IKEDNAAKAMEYT
-1278 DQIEAYKKEL
+1278 DQIEAYKKDL

-1306 LNDNQLAPAKEKVAS
+1306 LNDNQLAPAKEKVAGF
-1321 YDKNVRDNAF
+1321 DKNVRDNAF

-1353 SNLDNDWNF
+1353 SNLDDDWSF

-1421 AYEGKDDDFKSY
+1421 AYEGKGDDLKSY

-1454 TFTGKIADLQRYID
+1454 TFTGKIADLQRYIN

-1509 KAAQEYYGAFNV
+1509 KAAQDYYGAFNV
-1521 ASSRIEANIASAFN
+1521 ASSRIEANIASTFD

-1549 SQEMSKRIYGL
+1549 SQEMSKRVYGL
-1560 TIGEDKQWY
+1560 IIGEDKQWY

-1587 QAEVD
+1587 LAEVD

-1643 ENATLAEAKKDAG
+1643 ENATPAEAKKDAG

-1680 EGVANS
+1680 DGVASS
-1686 LEMLVSQA
+1686 LGTLVSQA
-1694 ESGYS
+1694 ETTYS
-1699 AVNITYDGVYTPVK
+1699 SVNTTYEQVYAPVK

-1771 PYVAHAKAMEN
+1771 PYVAHAKAMKD
-1782 LQNAY
+1782 LQDAY

-1807 STVLEESSYKQV
+1807 STVLEESSWKQV
-1819 GNEVFVLERGKS
+1819 GNEVFVFESGKS

-1876 ESYKDGCLYDAYAK
+1876 ESYKDGSLKDAYAK
-1890 LAVAEVFGAW
+1890 LETVEVLGAW
-1900 YETTQVYQSNV
+1900 YETKQVYQFNV
-1911 WGARSAMENSFDKS
+1911 LSALYDMDKSFNKS

-1945 ACRNFDNYLT
+1945 ARQNFDNYLAFG
-1955 SENGRIDLILPT
+1955 EMGQIDLILPT

-1982 AVVKPINYPKD
+1982 AAVKPINYPKD

-2014 LRTSIEENTYV
+2014 LRASVEENTYV

-2098 VGSENFTVSAED
+2098 VGSENLTVSAED

-2132 DIVLPA
+2132 DIILPA

-2161 NGVHRVVIST
+2161 DGVHRVVIST

-2177 PNGSAILYLDV
+2177 TNGSAILYLDV
-2188 QGGSIDKVALDNVI
+2188 QGGCIDKVALDKVI

-2211 TITGNDATGI
+2211 YITGSDATGI
-2221 NGMETEGSLK
+2221 SGMEAEGSLK

>member
-66 LQRATFTDNAKIVA
+66 LQPATFTDNAKIVA

-89 GVAFTIDSDAPAKVK
+89 GVAFTIDGAAPAKVK

-116 FSGVKFTLIF
+116 FSGVKFTLLF
-126 DFAAPVKELG
+126 DFAAPVKELS

-147 DYFRRTDAWTKGKD
+147 EYFRTTDAWKKGND
-161 GKPSLEMQVADYASQ
+161 EKPSLEMQVADYASQ

-203 ALTDGIAALAKVV
+203 ALTDGIGALADVV
-216 EKANDNENA
+216 EKANVNENSYKSALDA
-225 YFSAQNAYEAA
+225 YTDAKR
-236 EYQFRS
+236 QFDG
-242 FSSTWYT
+242 FYWTWYYT
-249 VAEEIRA
+249 DKAMKE
-256 TYQADYNKIQQSIND
+256 TYQADYDKIKKDIED
-271 FKALAREKYDAGEA
+271 FGTLAKQKYDAGAA

-296 FNRMLNELEANIG
+296 FNRQFNTLKANIG
-309 VSDAAWINIYAVYQD
+309 TSGNAWLNISATYQD
-324 GLRVF
+324 GLRSF

-344 NYADWNEEALNAMR
+344 YYADWNAEALNAIR
-358 SAWKKVSDL
+358 LAWKEVSDL
-367 YKTIDA
+367 YKNIDA
-373 DKTKASELEENFRT
+373 DKTKAPKEEKKFRT
-387 LKEAQVV
+387 LKEAQVR
-394 VINAT
+394 VINDT
-399 KDEYLAKHVDAE
+399 KDDYLAKHADAE
-411 AKKAAADQLLSALE
+411 AKKRAADQLLAALE
-425 DGFQSLGDDFQYL
+425 DDFQYL

-466 AKDYKAPHNIR
+466 DKDYKAPHNIR

-527 DAKAAVAKMK
+527 DAKAAVATMK

-551 QKTAAGLQK
+551 QKTAAVLQK

-575 KMLTE
+575 KTLTE
-580 TVRGDFQSQID
+580 TVRFDFQNQITN
-591 AAAMAIGK
+591 AGEAVYK
-599 YQDDA
+599 YQEDA
-604 TAALD
+604 TAAMA

-614 STAIKDYEAALT
+614 NTAIKDYEAALA
-626 TLRGTVG
+626 TLCGTVG

-654 ITKLQTEIDRVAGN
+654 ITELKAEIDRVKDN
-668 FSAAKEKLD
+668 FSAAKKKLD

-808 KGDVDAINDALSALL
+808 KGDVDAINDALSELL
-823 GRVDEQ
+823 NRVNEQ
-829 KAHVNAENQAY
+829 KAHVNAEKQAY
-840 TDFIGNQYYYYPKGA
+840 TNFLGNQSYYYATGA
-855 ELVSRTLTEAKKAF
+855 ELVSRTLTEAKDAF
-869 VIPGE
+869 KIPGE

-884 TKLEALK
+884 TKLDALK

-920 ITSRLSDLQLEANA
+920 ITSRLNDLQREAEA
-934 LKAMATDSTANYNAY
+934 LKEMATDSTANYNAY
-949 QKLKENFDGQKID
+949 QELKRNIAEQGIMIWRGYDYYGRDYMEYFDGFA
-962 IWNYTYGS
+962 N
-970 GYYAREDYST
+970 
-980 HYGFVS
+980 
-986 AFDAVRTR
+986 AFDAARKYV
-994 INQKTDGT
+994 NQFTDRT
-1002 NADYYRGLLA
+1002 NAAYYLGLIA
-1012 YPDGVHFKE
+1012 NPDGVHYKE
-1021 REAIK
+1021 CKSIE

-1041 TLKYNSYTY
+1041 DLKYNSYTY
-1050 KYEPVLNT
+1050 KFEPVLNT
-1058 EIVRRMTD
+1058 GIVRRMTD
-1066 LSNVLKMLP
+1066 LSNVLQMLP
-1075 KQAYNDK
+1075 KQAYNDH
-1082 TNYYTQVD
+1082 TNYKTQVD
-1090 EGNKC
+1090 ELNKR
-1095 QTLWDEV
+1095 QALWDEV

-1118 YLSQLGDLL
+1118 YLSKLGDLL

-1135 LVVKYYAEGLT
+1135 LVEKYYAEGLT
-1146 TTNNSDVSKAY
+1146 TTNNSMVSEAY
-1157 RRIETE
+1157 RSIKLE
-1163 LGGLKA
+1163 LDGLKA

-1176 YNAAIAGDNLTR
+1176 YNAVIAGDNLTR
-1188 YNTFCEKVQETEN
+1188 YNTFCAKVQETED

-1238 KYAALIKNLKDDAAA
+1238 KYAALIKNLKDEAAA

-1265 IAEANAKKAQEYT
+1265 IDEANAAKAMEYT
-1278 DQIEAYKKEL
+1278 AQIEAYKKDL

-1306 LNDNQLAPAKEKVAS
+1306 LNDNQLAPAKEKVAGF
-1321 YDKNVRDNAF
+1321 DKNVRDNAF

-1353 SNLDNDWNF
+1353 SNLDADWSF

-1373 LEQAAQNEWKALYE
+1373 LEQAAKDEWKALYE
-1387 GVYVGVDGTL
+1387 GVYVGVDGML

-1421 AYEGKDDDFKSY
+1421 AYEGKDDDLKSY
-1433 KDCVAKYLTPATE
+1433 KDRVAKYLTPATE
-1446 LAAKAADG
+1446 LAVKAADG

-1521 ASSRIEANIASAFN
+1521 ASSRIEANIASTFD

-1549 SQEMSKRIYGL
+1549 SQEMSKRVYGL

-1613 GTAADEVKAYY
+1613 GAAADEVKAYY

-1633 ELDDLLKEFD
+1633 ELDDLLKEFV
-1643 ENATLAEAKKDAG
+1643 ENATPAEAKKDAG

-1680 EGVANS
+1680 EGVASS
-1686 LEMLVSQA
+1686 LGTLVSQA
-1694 ESGYS
+1694 ESAYDD
-1699 AVNITYDGVYTPVK
+1699 VNTTYDGVYTPVK

-1743 YKTKVIHLLNVLID
+1743 YKTKIIHLLNVLID

-1771 PYVAHAKAMEN
+1771 PYVAHAKAMKD

-1801 ASYQHS
+1801 ASYQHAS
-1807 STVLEESSYKQV
+1807 
-1819 GNEVFVLERGKS
+1819 EVRALSEWQGLGEMFYFEGGKS

-1845 EKAEEVSG
+1845 EKAEEVSD

-1876 ESYKDGCLYDAYAK
+1876 ESYKDGCLDEAYAK
-1890 LAVAEVFGAW
+1890 LAVVEAFGAW
-1900 YETTQVYQSNV
+1900 KETQSVYQSKV
-1911 WGARSAMENSFDKS
+1911 YTARYDMEKSFNKS
-1925 GTKIYDEDG
+1925 GTNIYDEDNT
-1934 ALREQFDNLKL
+1934 LWEQFNNLER
-1945 ACRNFDNYLT
+1945 ACQNFDNYR
-1955 SENGRIDLILPT
+1955 NFVDIYRILPT
-1967 KDINGNAWLNPDGSV
+1967 KDINGNAWLNPDGSE
-1982 AVVKPINYPKD
+1982 AGQKEINYSKD

-2087 PSLGGSLNAPM
+2087 PSLGGTLNAPM
-2098 VGSENFTVSAED
+2098 VGSENLTVSAED

-2132 DIVLPA
+2132 DIILPA

-2161 NGVHRVVIST
+2161 DGVHRVVIST
-2171 IENNSF
+2171 IENNCF
-2177 PNGSAILYLDV
+2177 TNGSAILYLDV
-2188 QGGSIDKVALDNVI
+2188 QGGSIDKVALDKVI

-2211 TITGNDATGI
+2211 TITGSDATGI
-2221 NGMETEGSLK
+2221 SGMEAEGSLK

>member
-28 DKTAWTGDDLTVSE
+28 DKTAWSGDDLTVSE

-51 KEVSIEKELAPGKYM
+51 KEVSIEKELAPGEYK
-66 LQRATFTDNAKIVA
+66 LQPATFTDNAKIVA

-89 GVAFTIDSDAPAKVK
+89 GVAFTIDGDAPAKVK

-116 FSGVKFTLIF
+116 FSGVKFTLLF
-126 DFAAPVKELG
+126 DFAAPVKELS

-147 DYFRRTDAWTKGKD
+147 DYFRTTDAWKMGKD

-182 GDYEVYVKNHLW
+182 GDYDVYVKNHLW
-194 QGKNSPELR
+194 QGKNSPELL
-203 ALTDGIAALAKVV
+203 ALTNGIGALAKVV
-216 EKANDNENA
+216 EDANNNENSYKSAWDA
-225 YFSAQNAYEAA
+225 YTDAQS
-236 EYQFRS
+236 QFNS
-242 FSSTWYT
+242 FSWTWRYGDI
-249 VAEEIRA
+249 AEEIKA
-256 TYQADYNKIQQSIND
+256 TYQADYDKIQPYIND
-271 FKALAREKYDAGEA
+271 FKALAEQKYNAGTA

-296 FNRMLNELEANIG
+296 FNSMLNELKTNIG
-309 VSDAAWINIYAVYQD
+309 VSGDAWTNINAVYQD

-344 NYADWNEEALNAMR
+344 NYADWNAEALNAMR

-373 DKTKASELEENFRT
+373 DKTKASKLEENFRT

-399 KDEYLAKHVDAE
+399 KNEYLAKHADAE
-411 AKKAAADQLLSALE
+411 AKYAAANQLLADLE
-425 DGFQSLGDDFQYL
+425 DDFQYL
-438 EKSDDVNQK
+438 EKSEDVNQK

-466 AKDYKAPHNIR
+466 DKDYKAPHNIR
-477 TASYDADRDAIQAK
+477 TASYDADRDAILAK

-537 PADEKD
+537 PAVEGD

-551 QKTAAGLQK
+551 QKTAGGLQK
-560 TIDEIKAAVEKSYQE
+560 TIDEIKAAVEKGYQE
-575 KMLTE
+575 KTLTE
-580 TVRGDFQSQID
+580 TVRGGFQSQID
-591 AAAMAIGK
+591 AAAMAVVK

-604 TAALD
+604 TAALA

-614 STAIKDYEAALT
+614 NTAIKDYEDALA
-626 TLRGTVG
+626 TLRKTVG

-677 ADLLAALLAVQLK
+677 AEHLAALLAVQLK

-729 VVDAIKADIDKY
+729 VVNAIKADIDKY
-741 KGVPYEYYNVT
+741 KGVPYTYYGVT

-765 LQDLNDIE
+765 LQELNEIE
-773 ASTNTQKA
+773 AKTNTQKA

-808 KGDVDAINDALSALL
+808 KGDVDAINDALSDLL
-823 GRVDEQ
+823 TRVDAQ
-829 KAHVNAENQAY
+829 KDHVNAEKQAY

-855 ELVSRTLTEAKKAF
+855 ELVSRTLKEAKDAF

-884 TKLEALK
+884 TKLDALK

-920 ITSRLSDLQLEANA
+920 ITSRLNDLQQEANA
-934 LKAMATDSTANYNAY
+934 LKKLATDSTANYDAY
-949 QKLKENFDGQKID
+949 QELKRNIAEQGIM
-962 IWNYTYGS
+962 IWCGYDYYG
-970 GYYAREDYST
+970 RDKMDYC
-980 HYGFVS
+980 YGFAN
-986 AFDAVRTR
+986 AFNAAWKYVNRF
-994 INQKTDGT
+994 TDGT
-1002 NADYYRGLLA
+1002 NAAYYLGLLS

-1021 REAIK
+1021 REAIR

-1058 EIVRRMTD
+1058 GIVRRMTD
-1066 LSNVLKMLP
+1066 LSNVLQMLP
-1075 KQAYNDK
+1075 KQAYNDH
-1082 TNYYTQVD
+1082 TNYITQVD
-1090 EGNKC
+1090 ELNKR
-1095 QTLWDEV
+1095 QALWDEV

-1135 LVVKYYAEGLT
+1135 LVEKYYAEGLT
-1146 TTNNSDVSKAY
+1146 TTNNSMVIKAY
-1157 RRIETE
+1157 RSIKLE
-1163 LGGLKA
+1163 LDGLKA

-1238 KYAALIKNLKDDAAA
+1238 KYAVLIKNLKDDAAD

-1278 DQIEAYKKEL
+1278 DQIEAYKKDL

-1353 SNLDNDWNF
+1353 SNLDNDWSF

-1421 AYEGKDDDFKSY
+1421 AYEGKDDDLKSY
-1433 KDCVAKYLTPATE
+1433 KDRVAKYLTPATE

-1454 TFTGKIADLQRYID
+1454 TFTGKIADLQRYIN

-1478 TSAKAKADA
+1478 ISAKAKADA

-1509 KAAQEYYGAFNV
+1509 KAAQDYYGAFNV

-1549 SQEMSKRIYGL
+1549 SQEMSKRVYGL

-1587 QAEVD
+1587 LAEVD

-1633 ELDDLLKEFD
+1633 ELDDLLKEFV
-1643 ENATLAEAKKDAG
+1643 ENATPAEAKKDAG

-1680 EGVANS
+1680 EGVASS
-1686 LEMLVSQA
+1686 LGTLVSQA
-1694 ESGYS
+1694 ESAYDD
-1699 AVNITYDGVYTPVK
+1699 VNTTYDGVYTPVK

-1743 YKTKVIHLLNVLID
+1743 YKTKIIHILNVLID

-1771 PYVAHAKAMEN
+1771 PYVAHAKAMKD

-1801 ASYQHS
+1801 ASYQHAS
-1807 STVLEESSYKQV
+1807 
-1819 GNEVFVLERGKS
+1819 EVRELSEWQGLGEMFYFEGGKS

-1845 EKAEEVSG
+1845 EKAEEVSD

-1876 ESYKDGCLYDAYAK
+1876 ESYKDGCLDEAYAK
-1890 LAVAEVFGAW
+1890 LAVVEAFGAW
-1900 YETTQVYQSNV
+1900 KETQSVYQSKV
-1911 WGARSAMENSFDKS
+1911 YTARYDMEKSFNKS
-1925 GTKIYDEDG
+1925 GTNIYDEDNT
-1934 ALREQFDNLKL
+1934 LWEQFNNLER
-1945 ACRNFDNYLT
+1945 ACQNFDNYR
-1955 SENGRIDLILPT
+1955 NFVDIYRILPT
-1967 KDINGNAWLNPDGSV
+1967 KDINGNAWLNPDGSE
-1982 AVVKPINYPKD
+1982 AGQKEINYSKD

-2087 PSLGGSLNAPM
+2087 PSLGGTLNAPM
-2098 VGSENFTVSAED
+2098 VGSENLTVSAED

-2132 DIVLPA
+2132 DIILPA

-2161 NGVHRVVIST
+2161 DGVHRVVIST
-2171 IENNSF
+2171 IENNCF
-2177 PNGSAILYLDV
+2177 TNGSAILYLDV
-2188 QGGSIDKVALDNVI
+2188 QGGSIDKVALDKVI

-2211 TITGNDATGI
+2211 TITGSDATGI
-2221 NGMETEGSLK
+2221 SGMEAEGSLK

>member
-296 FNRMLNELEANIG
+296 FNRMLNELEANIS

-344 NYADWNEEALNAMR
+344 NYADWNAEALNAMR

-373 DKTKASELEENFRT
+373 DKTKASELEEDFRT

-399 KDEYLAKHVDAE
+399 KDEYRAKHIDAE
-411 AKKAAADQLLSALE
+411 AKKAAADQLLADLK
-425 DGFQSLGDDFQYL
+425 DDFQYL
-438 EKSDDVNQK
+438 EGSEDVNQK

-491 ISSLRS
+491 INSLRS

-512 LKALGT
+512 LKELGT

-551 QKTAAGLQK
+551 QKTAADLQK
-560 TIDEIKAAVEKSYQE
+560 TIDQIKSAVEKGYQE
-575 KMLTE
+575 KTLTE
-580 TVRGDFQSQID
+580 TVRFDFQNQITN
-591 AAAMAIGK
+591 AGEAVYK

-604 TAALD
+604 TAAMA
-609 RYDVV
+609 RYDGVN
-614 STAIKDYEAALT
+614 TAIKDYEAALA
-626 TLRGTVG
+626 TLRETVG

-654 ITKLQTEIDRVAGN
+654 ITKLQAEIDRVKDN

-677 ADLLAALLAVQLK
+677 AEHLAALLAVKLK

-705 NDKVNSDKTAKIEAA
+705 KDKVNSDKTAKIEAA

-729 VVDAIKADIDKY
+729 VVDAIKADIDEY
-741 KGVPYEYYNVT
+741 KGVPYTYYGVT

-765 LQDLNDIE
+765 LQDLNEIE

-808 KGDVDAINDALSALL
+808 KGDVDAINDALSELL
-823 GRVDEQ
+823 TRVNAQ
-829 KAHVNAENQAY
+829 KAHVNAEKQAY

-855 ELVSRTLTEAKKAF
+855 ELVSRTLTEAKNAF

-920 ITSRLSDLQLEANA
+920 ITSRLNDLQLEANA

-949 QKLKENFDGQKID
+949 QKLKENFDKQKIE
-962 IWNYTYGS
+962 IWNYYGS
-970 GYYAREDYST
+970 GYYAKDNYST
-980 HYGFVS
+980 HYGFDS
-986 AFDAVRTR
+986 AFNAVWTR

-1002 NADYYRGLLA
+1002 NAYYYLGLLS

-1021 REAIK
+1021 REAIR

-1041 TLKYNSYTY
+1041 SLEYSYSSY

-1058 EIVRRMTD
+1058 GIVRRMTD
-1066 LSNVLKMLP
+1066 LSNVFKMLP
-1075 KQAYNDK
+1075 KQAYDDC
-1082 TNYYTQVD
+1082 TNYKTQVY
-1090 EGNKC
+1090 ELNLK
-1095 QTLWDEV
+1095 QELWDEV

-1135 LVVKYYAEGLT
+1135 LVEKYYAEGLT
-1146 TTNNSDVSKAY
+1146 TTNNSMVSEAY
-1157 RRIETE
+1157 RSIKLE
-1163 LGGLKA
+1163 LDGLKA
-1169 FIEGNSE
+1169 FIEGNSD
-1176 YNAAIAGDNLTR
+1176 YNAVIAEDNLTR
-1188 YNTFCEKVQETEN
+1188 YNTFCAKVQETEN

-1278 DQIEAYKKEL
+1278 DQIEAYKKDL

-1353 SNLDNDWNF
+1353 SNLDNDWSF

-1421 AYEGKDDDFKSY
+1421 AYEGKDDDLKSY
-1433 KDCVAKYLTPATE
+1433 KDRVAKYLTPATE

-1509 KAAQEYYGAFNV
+1509 KAAQDYYGAFNV

-1569 DCHSIKIL
+1569 DFHSIKIL
-1577 SIDGIYNAAN
+1577 SIDGIYNAASR
-1587 QAEVD
+1587 AEVD

-1643 ENATLAEAKKDAG
+1643 ENATPAEAKKDAG

-1680 EGVANS
+1680 EGVASS
-1686 LEMLVSQA
+1686 LEILVSQA
-1694 ESGYS
+1694 ESSYS
-1699 AVNITYDGVYTPVK
+1699 DVNNTYEGVYTPVK
-1713 VEYKSALDACREE
+1713 VEYKSALDACRNE

-1743 YKTKVIHLLNVLID
+1743 YKTKIIHLLNVLID

-1771 PYVAHAKAMEN
+1771 PYVAHAKAMKD

-1801 ASYQHS
+1801 ASYQHAS
-1807 STVLEESSYKQV
+1807 
-1819 GNEVFVLERGKS
+1819 EVRELSEWQGLGEMFYFEGGKS

-1845 EKAEEVSG
+1845 EKAEEVSD

-1876 ESYKDGCLYDAYAK
+1876 ESYKDGCLDEAYAK
-1890 LAVAEVFGAW
+1890 LAVVEAFGAW
-1900 YETTQVYQSNV
+1900 KETQCVYQSKV
-1911 WGARSAMENSFDKS
+1911 YTARYDMEKSFNKS
-1925 GTKIYDEDG
+1925 GTNIYDEDNT
-1934 ALREQFDNLKL
+1934 LWEQFNNLER
-1945 ACRNFDNYLT
+1945 ACQNFDNYR
-1955 SENGRIDLILPT
+1955 NFVDIYRILPT
-1967 KDINGNAWLNPDGSV
+1967 KDINGNAWLNPDGSE
-1982 AVVKPINYPKD
+1982 AGQKEINYSKD

-2087 PSLGGSLNAPM
+2087 PSLGGTLNAPM
-2098 VGSENFTVSAED
+2098 VGSENLTVSAED

-2132 DIVLPA
+2132 DIILPA

-2161 NGVHRVVIST
+2161 DGVHRVVIST
-2171 IENNSF
+2171 IENNCF
-2177 PNGSAILYLDV
+2177 TNGSAILYLDV
-2188 QGGSIDKVALDNVI
+2188 QGGSIDKVALDKVI

-2211 TITGNDATGI
+2211 YITGSDATGI
-2221 NGMETEGSLK
+2221 SGMEAEGSLK

>member
-66 LQRATFTDNAKIVA
+66 LQPATFTDNAKIVA

-89 GVAFTIDSDAPAKVK
+89 GVAFTIDGAAPAKVK

-116 FSGVKFTLIF
+116 FSGVKFTLLF
-126 DFAAPVKELG
+126 DFAAPVKELS

-147 DYFRRTDAWTKGKD
+147 EYFRTTDAWKKGND
-161 GKPSLEMQVADYASQ
+161 EKPSLEMQVADYASQ

-194 QGKNSPELR
+194 QGENSPELR
-203 ALTDGIAALAKVV
+203 ALTDGIGALADVV
-216 EKANDNENA
+216 EKANVNENSYKSAWDA
-225 YFSAQNAYEAA
+225 YTDAKR
-236 EYQFRS
+236 QFDG
-242 FSSTWYT
+242 FYWTWYYT
-249 VAEEIRA
+249 DKAMKD
-256 TYQADYNKIQQSIND
+256 TYQADYDKIKKDIED
-271 FKALAREKYDAGEA
+271 FGTLAKQKYNAGA
-285 KELKTAEFTEN
+285 ANELKTDEFTEN
-296 FNRMLNELEANIG
+296 FSWQFNTLKANIG
-309 VSDAAWINIYAVYQD
+309 TSGNAWLNISATYQD
-324 GLRVF
+324 GLSSF

-336 HTQMPDDG
+336 HTRMPDDG

-358 SAWKKVSDL
+358 KEWKKVSDL

-373 DKTKASELEENFRT
+373 DKTKASEQEKKFRT
-387 LKEAQVV
+387 LKEEQVLA
-394 VINAT
+394 INAI
-399 KDEYLAKHVDAE
+399 KDKYLANYDDAQ
-411 AKKAAADQLLSALE
+411 AKKAAADQLLADLK
-425 DGFQSLGDDFQYL
+425 DDFQYL
-438 EKSDDVNQK
+438 EESDDVNQK

-453 EIRTAINALKDKV
+453 EIRTAINALRDKV
-466 AKDYKAPHNIR
+466 EKDYKAPHNIR

-537 PADEKD
+537 PAAEGD
-543 TYDVAAHF
+543 TYDMAAHF

-560 TIDEIKAAVEKSYQE
+560 TIDEIKAAVEKGYQE
-575 KMLTE
+575 KTLTE

-591 AAAMAIGK
+591 AAAMAVVK

-604 TAALD
+604 TAAMA

-614 STAIKDYEAALT
+614 NTAIKDYKDALA
-626 TLRGTVG
+626 TLRATVG
-633 PKTLVVA
+633 TKTLVVA

-690 ETILTDAQALNAAFA
+690 ETILTDAQALNDAFA

-729 VVDAIKADIDKY
+729 VVDAIKADIDEY

-765 LQDLNDIE
+765 LQDLNEIE
-773 ASTNTQKA
+773 ANANTQKA
-781 KIQAVAATKDD
+781 KIQAVAATEDD

-808 KGDVDAINDALSALL
+808 KGDVDAINDALSELL
-823 GRVDEQ
+823 TRVNAQ
-829 KAHVNAENQAY
+829 KAHVNAEKQAY

-855 ELVSRTLTEAKKAF
+855 ELVSRTLTEAKNAF

-879 IQATT
+879 IQTTT

-920 ITSRLSDLQLEANA
+920 ITSRLNDLQLEANA
-934 LKAMATDSTANYNAY
+934 LKALAIDSTANYDAY
-949 QKLKENFDGQKID
+949 QKLKDNFVGQRID
-962 IWNYTYGS
+962 IWNYSSWG
-970 GYYAREDYST
+970 RDYTTT
-980 HYGFVS
+980 HYGFAN

-994 INQKTDGT
+994 INQKTNGT
-1002 NADYYRGLLA
+1002 NAAYYLSLLA

-1021 REAIK
+1021 R
-1026 QAIEDAYKAGKAWTG
+1026 QAIEQAIEAAYKAGKAWTG
-1041 TLKYNSYTY
+1041 SFKYNYNTYTN
-1050 KYEPVLNT
+1050 EPELNT
-1058 EIVRRMTD
+1058 GIARRMTD

-1075 KQAYNDK
+1075 KQAYNDY
-1082 TNYYTQVD
+1082 TNNSTQVD

-1095 QTLWDEV
+1095 QALWDEV

-1118 YLSQLGDLL
+1118 YLSKLGDLL
-1127 KRIKEQKA
+1127 KRIKEQKT
-1135 LVVKYYAEGLT
+1135 LVEKYYAEGLT
-1146 TTNNSDVSKAY
+1146 TTNHKTVSEAY
-1157 RRIETE
+1157 RSIKLKLDE
-1163 LGGLKA
+1163 LKA

-1176 YNAAIAGDNLTR
+1176 YNGAIAGDNLTR
-1188 YNTFCEKVQETEN
+1188 YNTFCAKVQETED

-1238 KYAALIKNLKDDAAA
+1238 KYAVLIKDLKDEAAA
-1253 TYAETTSPALWD
+1253 TYANTTSPALWD
-1265 IAEANAKKAQEYT
+1265 IEEANAKKAQKYT

-1288 DLAVNTAVRAK
+1288 DLAVNTAVRVK

-1306 LNDNQLAPAKEKVAS
+1306 LNDNQLAPAKEKVAGF
-1321 YDKNVRDNAF
+1321 DKNVRDNAF

-1421 AYEGKDDDFKSY
+1421 AYEGKDDDLKSY

-1454 TFTGKIADLQRYID
+1454 TFTGKIADLQRYIN

-1509 KAAQEYYGAFNV
+1509 KTAQKYYGAFNV

-1549 SQEMSKRIYGL
+1549 SQEMSKRVYGL
-1560 TIGEDKQWY
+1560 IIGEDKQWY

-1643 ENATLAEAKKDAG
+1643 ENATPAEAKKDAG

-1694 ESGYS
+1694 ESSYS
-1699 AVNITYDGVYTPVK
+1699 NVNITYDGVYTPVK
-1713 VEYKSALDACREE
+1713 VEYKSALDACRNE

-1771 PYVAHAKAMEN
+1771 PYVAHAKAMKD
-1782 LQNAY
+1782 LQDAY

-1807 STVLEESSYKQV
+1807 STVLEESSWKQV
-1819 GNEVFVLERGKS
+1819 GNEVFVFERGKS

-1853 VLEQAAKTLE
+1853 VLDQAAKTLE

-1876 ESYKDGCLYDAYAK
+1876 ESYKDGSLKDAYAK
-1890 LAVAEVFGAW
+1890 LETVEVLGAW
-1900 YETTQVYQSNV
+1900 YETKQVYQFNV
-1911 WGARSAMENSFDKS
+1911 LSALYDMEKSFYKS

-1945 ACRNFDNYLT
+1945 AQQNFDNYLAFG
-1955 SENGRIDLILPT
+1955 EMGQIDLILPT

-1982 AVVKPINYPKD
+1982 AAVKPINYPKD

-2039 YLAVLNALLDPET
+2039 YLAVLNALLDSET

-2098 VGSENFTVSAED
+2098 VGSENLTVSAED

-2132 DIVLPA
+2132 DIILPA

-2161 NGVHRVVIST
+2161 DGVHRVVIST
-2171 IENNSF
+2171 IENNCF
-2177 PNGSAILYLDV
+2177 TNGSAILYLDV
-2188 QGGSIDKVALDNVI
+2188 QGGSIDKVALDKVI

-2211 TITGNDATGI
+2211 YITGSDATGI
-2221 NGMETEGSLK
+2221 NGMEAEGSLK

>member
-28 DKTAWTGDDLTVSE
+28 DKTAWSGDDLTVSE

-66 LQRATFTDNAKIVA
+66 LQRAAFTDNAKIVA

-89 GVAFTIDSDAPAKVK
+89 EVAFTIEGDAPAKVR

-182 GDYEVYVKNHLW
+182 GDYDVYVKNHLW

-203 ALTDGIAALAKVV
+203 ALAEGIGALAKVV

-256 TYQADYNKIQQSIND
+256 TYRADYNKIQQSIND

-425 DGFQSLGDDFQYL
+425 DDFLYL

-527 DAKAAVAKMK
+527 DANAAVAKMK
-537 PADEKD
+537 PAAEGD
-543 TYDVAAHF
+543 TYDMAAHF
-551 QKTAAGLQK
+551 QKTAGDLQK
-560 TIDEIKAAVEKSYQE
+560 TIDEIKAAVEKGYQE
-575 KMLTE
+575 KTLTE

-591 AAAMAIGK
+591 AAAMAVVK

-604 TAALD
+604 TAAMA

-614 STAIKDYEAALT
+614 NTAIKDYKDALA
-626 TLRGTVG
+626 TLRATVG
-633 PKTLVVA
+633 TKTLVVA

-654 ITKLQTEIDRVAGN
+654 ITKLQTEIDCVAGN
-668 FSAAKEKLD
+668 FSPAKEKLD
-677 ADLLAALLAVQLK
+677 ADLLAALLAVKLK
-690 ETILTDAQALNAAFA
+690 ETILTDAQALNDAFA

-729 VVDAIKADIDKY
+729 VVDAIKADIDEY

-773 ASTNTQKA
+773 ANANTQKA
-781 KIQAVAATKDD
+781 KIQAVAATEDD

-808 KGDVDAINDALSALL
+808 KGDVDAINDALSELL
-823 GRVDEQ
+823 TRVNAQ
-829 KAHVNAENQAY
+829 KAHVNAEKQAY

-855 ELVSRTLTEAKKAF
+855 ELVSRTLTEAKNAF

-920 ITSRLSDLQLEANA
+920 ITSRLNDLQLEANA
-934 LKAMATDSTANYNAY
+934 LKALAIDSTANYDAY
-949 QKLKENFDGQKID
+949 QKLKDNFVGQRID
-962 IWNYTYGS
+962 IWNYSSWG
-970 GYYAREDYST
+970 RDYTTT
-980 HYGFVS
+980 HYGFAN

-994 INQKTDGT
+994 INQKTNGT
-1002 NADYYRGLLA
+1002 NAAYYLSLLA

-1021 REAIK
+1021 R
-1026 QAIEDAYKAGKAWTG
+1026 QAIEQAIEAAYKAGKAWTG
-1041 TLKYNSYTY
+1041 SFKYNYNTY
-1050 KYEPVLNT
+1050 KNEPELNT
-1058 EIVRRMTD
+1058 GIARRMTD

-1075 KQAYNDK
+1075 KQAYNDY
-1082 TNYYTQVD
+1082 TNNSTQVD

-1095 QTLWDEV
+1095 QALWDEV

-1118 YLSQLGDLL
+1118 YLSKLGDLL
-1127 KRIKEQKA
+1127 KRIKEQKT
-1135 LVVKYYAEGLT
+1135 LVEKYYAEGLT
-1146 TTNNSDVSKAY
+1146 TTNHKTVSEAY
-1157 RRIETE
+1157 RSIKLKLDE
-1163 LGGLKA
+1163 LKA

-1176 YNAAIAGDNLTR
+1176 YNGAIAGDNLTR
-1188 YNTFCEKVQETEN
+1188 YNTFCAKVQETED

-1238 KYAALIKNLKDDAAA
+1238 KYAVLIKDLKDEAAA
-1253 TYAETTSPALWD
+1253 TYANTTSPALWD
-1265 IAEANAKKAQEYT
+1265 IEEANAKKAQKYT

-1421 AYEGKDDDFKSY
+1421 AYEGKDDDLKSY

-1509 KAAQEYYGAFNV
+1509 KAAQDYYGAFNV

-1549 SQEMSKRIYGL
+1549 SQEMSKRVYGL
-1560 TIGEDKQWY
+1560 IIGEDEQWY

-1643 ENATLAEAKKDAG
+1643 ENATPAEAKKDAG

-1680 EGVANS
+1680 DGVASS
-1686 LEMLVSQA
+1686 LGTLVSQA
-1694 ESGYS
+1694 ESSYS
-1699 AVNITYDGVYTPVK
+1699 SVNTTYEQVYAPVK

-1771 PYVAHAKAMEN
+1771 PYVAHAKAMKD
-1782 LQNAY
+1782 LQDAY
-1787 DALVAEQTRVKELI
+1787 DALVAEQSRVKELI

-1807 STVLEESSYKQV
+1807 SNVLEMSSGVEIEGDFFVFES
-1819 GNEVFVLERGKS
+1819 GKS

-1876 ESYKDGCLYDAYAK
+1876 ESYKDGSLKDAYAK

-1900 YETTQVYQSNV
+1900 YETQQVYKPNV
-1911 WGARSAMENSFDKS
+1911 LSALDDMEKSFYKS

-1945 ACRNFDNYLT
+1945 AQQNFDNYLAFG
-1955 SENGRIDLILPT
+1955 EMGQIDLILPT

-1982 AVVKPINYPKD
+1982 AAVKPINYPKD

-2039 YLAVLNALLDPET
+2039 YLAVLNALLDSET

-2098 VGSENFTVSAED
+2098 VGSENLTVSAEN

-2132 DIVLPA
+2132 DIILPA

-2161 NGVHRVVIST
+2161 DGVHRVVIST
-2171 IENNSF
+2171 IENNCF
-2177 PNGSAILYLDV
+2177 TNGSAILYLDV
-2188 QGGSIDKVALDNVI
+2188 QGGSIDKVALDKVI

-2211 TITGNDATGI
+2211 YITGSDATGI
-2221 NGMETEGSLK
+2221 SGMEAEGSLK

>member
-1 MRKDVLISLLAITGA
+1 M
-16 PVAALADADVVI
+16 PP
-28 DKTAWTGDDLTVSE
+28 E
-42 DGSVTVSTG
+42 
-51 KEVSIEKELAPGKYM
+51 
-66 LQRATFTDNAKIVA
+66 
-80 VYKGKEYAP
+80 
-89 GVAFTIDSDAPAKVK
+89 VAFTIEGDAPAKVR

-116 FSGVKFTLIF
+116 FSGVKFTLLF
-126 DFAAPVKELG
+126 DFGAPVKELS

-194 QGKNSPELR
+194 QGEKSPELR
-203 ALTDGIAALAKVV
+203 ALTDGIGALADVV
-216 EKANDNENA
+216 EKANVNENSYKSALDA
-225 YFSAQNAYEAA
+225 YTDAKR
-236 EYQFRS
+236 QFDG
-242 FSSTWYT
+242 FYWTWYYT
-249 VAEEIRA
+249 DKAMKE
-256 TYQADYNKIQQSIND
+256 TYQADYDKIKKDIED
-271 FKALAREKYDAGEA
+271 FGTLAKQKYNAGA
-285 KELKTAEFTEN
+285 ANELKTDEFTEN
-296 FNRMLNELEANIG
+296 FSRQFNTLKANIG
-309 VSDAAWINIYAVYQD
+309 TSGNAWLNISATYQD
-324 GLRVF
+324 GLSSF

-373 DKTKASELEENFRT
+373 DKTKASELKENFRT
-387 LKEAQVV
+387 LKEAQVLE
-394 VINAT
+394 INAT
-399 KDEYLAKHVDAE
+399 KDKYLAKHVDAE
-411 AKKAAADQLLSALE
+411 AKKAAADQLLADLE
-425 DGFQSLGDDFQYL
+425 DDFQYL
-438 EKSDDVNQK
+438 EKSEDVNLK

-453 EIRTAINALKDKV
+453 EIRTAINSLKDKV
-466 AKDYKAPHNIR
+466 ATDYKAPHNIR

-512 LKALGT
+512 LKELGT

-575 KMLTE
+575 KTLTE
-580 TVRGDFQSQID
+580 TVRGDFQQQID
-591 AAAMAIGK
+591 AAAMAVVK

-614 STAIKDYEAALT
+614 NTAIKDYEDALK
-626 TLRGTVG
+626 TLRTTVG

-792 ITEDNAVEA
+792 ITEANAVEA

-808 KGDVDAINDALSALL
+808 KGDVDAINDALSELL
-823 GRVDEQ
+823 TRVNAQ
-829 KAHVNAENQAY
+829 KAHVNAEKQAY

-855 ELVSRTLTEAKKAF
+855 ELVSRTLTEAKNAF

-920 ITSRLSDLQLEANA
+920 ITSRLNDLQLEANA

-962 IWNYTYGS
+962 IWNYTYG
-970 GYYAREDYST
+970 YYAKDYYST
-980 HYGFVS
+980 HDGFVS

-1041 TLKYNSYTY
+1041 TLKYNNYTY
-1050 KYEPVLNT
+1050 EYEPVLNT

-1075 KQAYNDK
+1075 KQAYDDC
-1082 TNYYTQVD
+1082 TNYKTQVY
-1090 EGNKC
+1090 ELNLK
-1095 QTLWDEV
+1095 QELWDEV

-1135 LVVKYYAEGLT
+1135 LVEKYYAEGLT
-1146 TTNNSDVSKAY
+1146 TTNNSMVSEAY
-1157 RRIETE
+1157 RSIKLE
-1163 LGGLKA
+1163 LDGLKA
-1169 FIEGNSE
+1169 FIEGNSD

-1238 KYAALIKNLKDDAAA
+1238 KYAALIKDLKDDAAD
-1253 TYAETTSPALWD
+1253 TYAKTTSPDLWD
-1265 IAEANAKKAQEYT
+1265 IGETKAAKAMEYT
-1278 DQIEAYKKEL
+1278 DQIEAYKKDL

-1306 LNDNQLAPAKEKVAS
+1306 LNDNQLAPAKEKVAGF
-1321 YDKNVRDNAF
+1321 DKNVRDNAF

-1353 SNLDNDWNF
+1353 SNLDADWSF

-1421 AYEGKDDDFKSY
+1421 AYEGKDDDLKSY
-1433 KDCVAKYLTPATE
+1433 KDRVAKYLTPATE

-1468 AFYAEAGAVY
+1468 AFYAEVGAVY

-1495 DQLTIDYNTVTERI
+1495 DQLTIDYNIVTERI

-1549 SQEMSKRIYGL
+1549 SQEMSKRVYGL
-1560 TIGEDKQWY
+1560 IIGEDKQWY

-1643 ENATLAEAKKDAG
+1643 ENATPAEAKKDAG

-1694 ESGYS
+1694 ELSYS
-1699 AVNITYDGVYTPVK
+1699 NVNITYDGVYTPVK
-1713 VEYKSALDACREE
+1713 VEYKSALDACRNE

-1757 RMGATRMDIIEANK
+1757 RMGATRTDIMEANK
-1771 PYVAHAKAMEN
+1771 PYVAHAKAMKD

-1801 ASYQHS
+1801 ASYQHAS
-1807 STVLEESSYKQV
+1807 
-1819 GNEVFVLERGKS
+1819 EVREYSDWEGLGEMFYFEGGKS
-1831 YMENYEKLFFNVAS
+1831 YMENYEKQFFNEAS
-1845 EKAEEVSG
+1845 EKAEVVSD

-1911 WGARSAMENSFDKS
+1911 WGARSAMENSFYKS

-1982 AVVKPINYPKD
+1982 AWVKAINYPKD

-2004 SESLVESMNA
+2004 SETLVESMNA
-2014 LRTSIEENTYV
+2014 LRASVEENTYV

-2098 VGSENFTVSAED
+2098 VGSENLTVSAED

-2132 DIVLPA
+2132 DIILPA

-2161 NGVHRVVIST
+2161 DGVHRVVIST

-2177 PNGSAILYLDV
+2177 TNGSAILYLDV
-2188 QGGSIDKVALDNVI
+2188 QGGSIDKVALDKVI

-2211 TITGNDATGI
+2211 TITGSDATGI
-2221 NGMETEGSLK
+2221 SGMEAEGSLK

>member
-66 LQRATFTDNAKIVA
+66 LQPATFTDNAKIVA

-89 GVAFTIDSDAPAKVK
+89 GVAFTIDGAAPAKVK

-116 FSGVKFTLIF
+116 FSGVKFTLLF
-126 DFAAPVKELG
+126 DFAAPVKELS

-147 DYFRRTDAWTKGKD
+147 DYFRTTDAWKKGKD

-194 QGKNSPELR
+194 QGENSPELR
-203 ALTDGIAALAKVV
+203 ALTDGIGALADVV
-216 EKANDNENA
+216 EKANVNENSYKSAWDA
-225 YFSAQNAYEAA
+225 YTDAKR
-236 EYQFRS
+236 QFDG
-242 FSSTWYT
+242 FYWTWYYT
-249 VAEEIRA
+249 DKAMKD
-256 TYQADYNKIQQSIND
+256 TYQADYDKIKKDIED
-271 FKALAREKYDAGEA
+271 FGTLAKQKYNAGA
-285 KELKTAEFTEN
+285 ANELKTDEFTEN
-296 FNRMLNELEANIG
+296 FSWQFNTLKANIG
-309 VSDAAWINIYAVYQD
+309 TSGNAWLNISATYQD
-324 GLRVF
+324 GLSSF
-329 NAAQEEI
+329 NAAQEKI
-336 HTQMPDDG
+336 HTRMPDDG

-358 SAWKKVSDL
+358 KEWKKVSDL

-373 DKTKASELEENFRT
+373 DKTKASEQEKKFRT
-387 LKEAQVV
+387 LKEKQVLE
-394 VINAT
+394 INAIRD
-399 KDEYLAKHVDAE
+399 KYLANHADAE
-411 AKKAAADQLLSALE
+411 AKKKAADQLLADLE
-425 DGFQSLGDDFQYL
+425 DDFLYL
-438 EKSDDVNQK
+438 EKSEDVNLK

-453 EIRTAINALKDKV
+453 EIRTAINALKGKV

-518 ETGLQKKLD
+518 ETGLQKQLD

-537 PADEKD
+537 PAAEGD
-543 TYDVAAHF
+543 TYDMAAHF

-560 TIDEIKAAVEKSYQE
+560 TIDEIKAAVEKGYQE
-575 KMLTE
+575 KTLTE

-591 AAAMAIGK
+591 AAAMAVVK

-604 TAALD
+604 TAAMA

-614 STAIKDYEAALT
+614 NTAIKDYKDALA
-626 TLRGTVG
+626 TLRATVG
-633 PKTLVVA
+633 TKTLVVA

-668 FSAAKEKLD
+668 FSAAKKKLD

-690 ETILTDAQALNAAFA
+690 ETILTDAQALNDAFA

-729 VVDAIKADIDKY
+729 VVDAIKADIDEY

-765 LQDLNDIE
+765 LQDLNEIE
-773 ASTNTQKA
+773 ANANTQKA
-781 KIQAVAATKDD
+781 KIQAVAATEDD

-808 KGDVDAINDALSALL
+808 KGDVDAINDALSELL
-823 GRVDEQ
+823 TRVNAQ
-829 KAHVNAENQAY
+829 KAHVNAEKQAY

-855 ELVSRTLTEAKKAF
+855 ELVSRTLTEAKNAF

-920 ITSRLSDLQLEANA
+920 ITSRLNDLQLEANA
-934 LKAMATDSTANYNAY
+934 LKALAIDSTANYDAY
-949 QKLKENFDGQKID
+949 QKLKDNFVGQRID
-962 IWNYTYGS
+962 IWNYSSWG
-970 GYYAREDYST
+970 RDYTTT
-980 HYGFVS
+980 HYGFAN

-994 INQKTDGT
+994 INQKTNGT
-1002 NADYYRGLLA
+1002 NAAYYLSLLA

-1021 REAIK
+1021 R
-1026 QAIEDAYKAGKAWTG
+1026 QAIEQAIEAAYKAGKAWTG
-1041 TLKYNSYTY
+1041 SFKYNYNTY
-1050 KYEPVLNT
+1050 KNEPELNT
-1058 EIVRRMTD
+1058 GIARRMTD

-1075 KQAYNDK
+1075 KQAYNDY
-1082 TNYYTQVD
+1082 TNNSTQVD

-1095 QTLWDEV
+1095 QALWDEV

-1135 LVVKYYAEGLT
+1135 LVEKYYAEGLT
-1146 TTNNSDVSKAY
+1146 TTNHKTVSEAY
-1157 RRIETE
+1157 RSIKLKLDE
-1163 LGGLKA
+1163 LKA

-1176 YNAAIAGDNLTR
+1176 YNAVIAGDNLTR
-1188 YNTFCEKVQETEN
+1188 YNTFCAKVQETEN

-1238 KYAALIKNLKDDAAA
+1238 KYAALIKNLKDEAAA
-1253 TYAETTSPALWD
+1253 SYAKTTSPALWD

-1288 DLAVNTAVRAK
+1288 DLAVNTAVRVK

-1353 SNLDNDWNF
+1353 SNLDADWSF

-1373 LEQAAQNEWKALYE
+1373 LEQAAKDEWKALYE

-1421 AYEGKDDDFKSY
+1421 AYEGKDDDLKSY
-1433 KDCVAKYLTPATE
+1433 KDRVAKNLTPATE

-1454 TFTGKIADLQRYID
+1454 TFTGKIADLQRYIN

-1633 ELDDLLKEFD
+1633 ELDDLLKEFA
-1643 ENATLAEAKKDAG
+1643 ENATPAEAKKDAG

-1680 EGVANS
+1680 DGVASS
-1686 LEMLVSQA
+1686 LGTLVSQA
-1694 ESGYS
+1694 ELTYS
-1699 AVNITYDGVYTPVK
+1699 NVNTTYDQVYAPVK

-1743 YKTKVIHLLNVLID
+1743 YKTKVIHLLNGLID

-1771 PYVAHAKAMEN
+1771 PYVAHAKAMKD

-1801 ASYQHS
+1801 ASYQHAS
-1807 STVLEESSYKQV
+1807 
-1819 GNEVFVLERGKS
+1819 EVREYSDWEGLGEMFYFEDGKS
-1831 YMENYEKLFFNVAS
+1831 YMENYEKQFFNEAS
-1845 EKAEEVSG
+1845 EKAEVVSD

-1890 LAVAEVFGAW
+1890 LATVEAFGAW
-1900 YETTQVYQSNV
+1900 KETQSVYQVNV
-1911 WGARSAMENSFDKS
+1911 NSARYAMENSFNKS
-1925 GTKIYDEDG
+1925 GTNIYDEDNT
-1934 ALREQFDNLKL
+1934 LWEQFNNLER
-1945 ACRNFDNYLT
+1945 ACQNFDNYR
-1955 SENGRIDLILPT
+1955 NFVDIYRILPT
-1967 KDINGNAWLNPDGSV
+1967 KDINGNAWLNPDGSE
-1982 AVVKPINYPKD
+1982 AWQKEINYSKD

-2087 PSLGGSLNAPM
+2087 PSLGGTLNAPM
-2098 VGSENFTVSAED
+2098 VGSENLTVSAED

-2132 DIVLPA
+2132 DIILPA

-2161 NGVHRVVIST
+2161 DGVHRVVIST

-2177 PNGSAILYLDV
+2177 TNGSAILYLDV
-2188 QGGSIDKVALDNVI
+2188 QGGSIDKVALDKVI

>member
-66 LQRATFTDNAKIVA
+66 LQPATFTDNAKIVA

-89 GVAFTIDSDAPAKVK
+89 GVAFTIDGAAPAKVK

-203 ALTDGIAALAKVV
+203 ALADGIAALAKVV

-236 EYQFRS
+236 EWQFRS

-373 DKTKASELEENFRT
+373 DKTKASEQEENFRT
-387 LKEAQVV
+387 LKEAQVLE
-394 VINAT
+394 INAT
-399 KDEYLAKHVDAE
+399 KDEYLAKHADAE
-411 AKKAAADQLLSALE
+411 AKKKAADQLLADLE
-425 DGFQSLGDDFQYL
+425 DDFLYL
-438 EKSDDVNQK
+438 EKSEDVNLK

-518 ETGLQKKLD
+518 ETGLQKQLD

-537 PADEKD
+537 PAAEGD
-543 TYDVAAHF
+543 TYDMAAHF

-560 TIDEIKAAVEKSYQE
+560 TIDEIKAAVEKGYQE
-575 KMLTE
+575 KTLTE

-591 AAAMAIGK
+591 AAAMAVVK

-604 TAALD
+604 TAAMA

-614 STAIKDYEAALT
+614 NTAIKDYKDALA
-626 TLRGTVG
+626 TLRATVG
-633 PKTLVVA
+633 TKTLVVA

-690 ETILTDAQALNAAFA
+690 ETILTDAQALNDAFA

-729 VVDAIKADIDKY
+729 VVDAIKADIDEY

-765 LQDLNDIE
+765 LQDLNEIE
-773 ASTNTQKA
+773 ANANTQKA
-781 KIQAVAATKDD
+781 KIQAVAATEDD

-808 KGDVDAINDALSALL
+808 KGDVDAINDALSELL
-823 GRVDEQ
+823 TRVNAQ
-829 KAHVNAENQAY
+829 KAHVNAEKQAY

-855 ELVSRTLTEAKKAF
+855 ELVSRTLTEAKNAF
-869 VIPGE
+869 KIPGE

-884 TKLEALK
+884 NKLEALK

-920 ITSRLSDLQLEANA
+920 ITSRLNDLQLEANA
-934 LKAMATDSTANYNAY
+934 LKALAIDSTANYDAY
-949 QKLKENFDGQKID
+949 QKLKDNFVGQRID
-962 IWNYTYGS
+962 IWNYSSWG
-970 GYYAREDYST
+970 RDYTTT
-980 HYGFVS
+980 HYGFAN

-994 INQKTDGT
+994 INQKTNGT
-1002 NADYYRGLLA
+1002 NAAYYLSLLA

-1021 REAIK
+1021 R
-1026 QAIEDAYKAGKAWTG
+1026 QAIEQAIEAAYKAGKAWTG
-1041 TLKYNSYTY
+1041 SFKYNYNTY
-1050 KYEPVLNT
+1050 KNEPELNT
-1058 EIVRRMTD
+1058 GIARRMTD

-1075 KQAYNDK
+1075 KQAYNDY
-1082 TNYYTQVD
+1082 TNNSTQVD

-1095 QTLWDEV
+1095 QALWDEV

-1118 YLSQLGDLL
+1118 YLSKLGDLL

-1135 LVVKYYAEGLT
+1135 LVEKYYAEGLT
-1146 TTNNSDVSKAY
+1146 TTNHKTVSEAY
-1157 RRIETE
+1157 RSIKFE
-1163 LGGLKA
+1163 LDGLKA

-1176 YNAAIAGDNLTR
+1176 YNGAIAGDNLAR
-1188 YNTFCEKVQETEN
+1188 YNTFCTKVQETED

-1238 KYAALIKNLKDDAAA
+1238 KYAALIKNLKDKAAH

-1265 IAEANAKKAQEYT
+1265 IKEDNAAKAMEYT
-1278 DQIEAYKKEL
+1278 DQIEAYKKDL

-1306 LNDNQLAPAKEKVAS
+1306 LNDNQLAPAKEKVAGF
-1321 YDKNVRDNAF
+1321 DKNVRDNAF

-1353 SNLDNDWNF
+1353 SNLDDDWSF

-1421 AYEGKDDDFKSY
+1421 AYEGKGDDLKSY

-1454 TFTGKIADLQRYID
+1454 TFTGKIADLQRYIN

-1509 KAAQEYYGAFNV
+1509 KAAQDYYGAFNV
-1521 ASSRIEANIASAFN
+1521 ASSRIEANIASTFD

-1549 SQEMSKRIYGL
+1549 SQEMSKRVYGL
-1560 TIGEDKQWY
+1560 IIGEDKQWY

-1587 QAEVD
+1587 LAEVD

-1643 ENATLAEAKKDAG
+1643 ENATPAEAKKDAG

-1680 EGVANS
+1680 DGVASS
-1686 LEMLVSQA
+1686 LGTLVSQA
-1694 ESGYS
+1694 ETTYS
-1699 AVNITYDGVYTPVK
+1699 SVNTTYEQVYAPVK

-1771 PYVAHAKAMEN
+1771 PYVAHAKAMKD
-1782 LQNAY
+1782 LQDAY

-1807 STVLEESSYKQV
+1807 STVLEESSWKQV
-1819 GNEVFVLERGKS
+1819 GNEVFVFESGKS

-1890 LAVAEVFGAW
+1890 LAMAEVFGA
-1900 YETTQVYQSNV
+1900 YNETYQVYRNNV
-1911 WGARSAMENSFDKS
+1911 WGAYNAMQNSFYKF

-1945 ACRNFDNYLT
+1945 AKQNFDNYLDFH
-1955 SENGRIDLILPT
+1955 GWDRILPT
-1967 KDINGNAWLNPDGSV
+1967 KDINGNAWLNPDGSE
-1982 AVVKPINYPKD
+1982 AGQKEINYSKD

-2039 YLAVLNALLDPET
+2039 YLTVLNAVLDPET
-2052 LEGGKVFAAA
+2052 LESGKVFAAA

-2098 VGSENFTVSAED
+2098 VGSENLTVSAED
-2110 NNGVQRIAINLEN
+2110 DNGVQRIAINLEN

-2132 DIVLPA
+2132 DIILPA

-2161 NGVHRVVIST
+2161 DGVHRVVIST

-2177 PNGSAILYLDV
+2177 TNGSAILYLDV
-2188 QGGSIDKVALDNVI
+2188 QGGSIDKVALDKVI

>member
-1 MRKDVLISLLAITGA
+1 MRKDVLISLLAITGS

-51 KEVSIEKELAPGKYM
+51 KEVSIEKELAPGEYK
-66 LQRATFTDNAKIVA
+66 LQPATFTDNAKIVA

-89 GVAFTIDSDAPAKVK
+89 GVAFTIDGDAPAKVR

-126 DFAAPVKELG
+126 DFAASVKELG

-147 DYFRRTDAWTKGKD
+147 EYFRTTDAWKKGKD
-161 GKPSLEMQVADYASQ
+161 GKPSLEMQLADYASQ

-182 GDYEVYVKNHLW
+182 GDYDVYVKNHLW
-194 QGKNSPELR
+194 QGKNSPELL
-203 ALTDGIAALAKVV
+203 ALTNGIVALADVV
-216 EKANDNENA
+216 EKANVNENSYKSAWDA
-225 YFSAQNAYEAA
+225 YTDAKR
-236 EYQFRS
+236 QFDG
-242 FSSTWYT
+242 FYWTWYYT
-249 VAEEIRA
+249 DKAMKE
-256 TYQADYNKIQQSIND
+256 TYQADYDKIKKDIED
-271 FKALAREKYDAGEA
+271 FGTLAKQKYDAGA
-285 KELKTAEFTEN
+285 ANELKTAEFTEN
-296 FNRMLNELEANIG
+296 FSWQFNTLKDNIG
-309 VSDAAWINIYAVYQD
+309 TSGNAWLNISATYQD
-324 GLRVF
+324 GLSSF
-329 NAAQEEI
+329 NAAQEKI

-344 NYADWNEEALNAMR
+344 NYADWNAEALNAMR
-358 SAWKKVSDL
+358 SAWKEVSDL

-373 DKTKASELEENFRT
+373 DKTKAPKEEENFRT
-387 LKEAQVV
+387 LKEAQVK
-394 VINAT
+394 VINDT
-399 KDEYLAKHVDAE
+399 KDKYLANYADAE
-411 AKKAAADQLLSALE
+411 TKKAAADQLLADLE
-425 DGFQSLGDDFQYL
+425 DDFQYL
-438 EKSDDVNQK
+438 EKSEDVNLK

-453 EIRTAINALKDKV
+453 EIRIAINALKDKV
-466 AKDYKAPHNIR
+466 GTDYKAPHNIR
-477 TASYDADRDAIQAK
+477 TANYDADRDAIQAK

-527 DAKAAVAKMK
+527 DAKTAVAKMK
-537 PADEKD
+537 PAAKGD
-543 TYDVAAHF
+543 TYDMAAHF
-551 QKTAAGLQK
+551 QKTAADLQK
-560 TIDEIKAAVEKSYQE
+560 TIDQIKSAVEKGYQE

-591 AAAMAIGK
+591 AAAMAVVK

-626 TLRGTVG
+626 TLRETVG

-654 ITKLQTEIDRVAGN
+654 ITKLQTEIDRVADN
-668 FSAAKEKLD
+668 FSDAKKKLD

-690 ETILTDAQALNAAFA
+690 ETILTDAQALNDAFA

-729 VVDAIKADIDKY
+729 VVDAIKADIDEY

-808 KGDVDAINDALSALL
+808 KGDVDAINDALSELL
-823 GRVDEQ
+823 SRVNEQ
-829 KAHVNAENQAY
+829 KAHVNAEKQAY
-840 TDFIGNQYYYYPKGA
+840 TNFIGNQSYYYATGA
-855 ELVSRTLTEAKKAF
+855 ELVSRTLTEAKNAF

-898 AKEILQES
+898 ANEILQES

-920 ITSRLSDLQLEANA
+920 ITSRLNDLQREAEA
-934 LKAMATDSTANYNAY
+934 LKEMATDSTANYNAY
-949 QKLKENFDGQKID
+949 QELKRNIAEQGIMIWCGYDYWGRDYMEYLDGFA
-962 IWNYTYGS
+962 N
-970 GYYAREDYST
+970 
-980 HYGFVS
+980 
-986 AFDAVRTR
+986 AFDAARKYV
-994 INQKTDGT
+994 NQFTDRT
-1002 NADYYRGLLA
+1002 NAAYYLGLIA
-1012 YPDGVHFKE
+1012 NPDGVHYKE
-1021 REAIK
+1021 CKSIE

-1041 TLKYNSYTY
+1041 DLKYNSYTY
-1050 KYEPVLNT
+1050 KFEPVLNT
-1058 EIVRRMTD
+1058 GIVRRMTD
-1066 LSNVLKMLP
+1066 LSNVLQMLP
-1075 KQAYNDK
+1075 KQAYNDH
-1082 TNYYTQVD
+1082 TNYKTQVD
-1090 EGNKC
+1090 ELNKR
-1095 QTLWDEV
+1095 QALWDEV

-1135 LVVKYYAEGLT
+1135 LVEKYYAEGLT
-1146 TTNNSDVSKAY
+1146 TTNNSMVIKAY
-1157 RRIETE
+1157 RSIKLE
-1163 LGGLKA
+1163 LDGLKA
-1169 FIEGNSE
+1169 FIEGNSD
-1176 YNAAIAGDNLTR
+1176 YNAVIAGDNLTR
-1188 YNTFCEKVQETEN
+1188 YNTFCEKVQETED

-1238 KYAALIKNLKDDAAA
+1238 KYAALIKNLKDDAAD
-1253 TYAETTSPALWD
+1253 TYAKTTSPVLWD

-1288 DLAVNTAVRAK
+1288 DLTVNTAVRAK

-1306 LNDNQLAPAKEKVAS
+1306 LNDNQLAPAKEKVAGF
-1321 YDKNVRDNAF
+1321 DKNVRDNAF
-1331 ANVQEFYDRVS
+1331 ANVQEFYERVS

-1353 SNLDNDWNF
+1353 SNLDADWSF

-1373 LEQAAQNEWKALYE
+1373 LEQAAQDEWKALYE

-1421 AYEGKDDDFKSY
+1421 AYEGKDDDLKAY
-1433 KDCVAKYLTPATE
+1433 KDRVAKYLTPATE

-1478 TSAKAKADA
+1478 TSAKATADA

-1509 KAAQEYYGAFNV
+1509 KAAQDYYGAFNV
-1521 ASSRIEANIASAFN
+1521 ASSRIEANIASTFD

-1549 SQEMSKRIYGL
+1549 SQEMSKRVYGL
-1560 TIGEDKQWY
+1560 IIGEDKQWY

-1633 ELDDLLKEFD
+1633 ELDDLLKEFV
-1643 ENATLAEAKKDAG
+1643 ENATPAEAKKDAG

-1694 ESGYS
+1694 ESSYS
-1699 AVNITYDGVYTPVK
+1699 DVNITYNGVYTPVK
-1713 VEYKSALDACREE
+1713 VEYKSALDACRNE

-1743 YKTKVIHLLNVLID
+1743 YKTKVIHLLKVLID

-1771 PYVAHAKAMEN
+1771 PYVAHAKAMED

-1801 ASYQHS
+1801 ASYQHAS
-1807 STVLEESSYKQV
+1807 
-1819 GNEVFVLERGKS
+1819 EVCELSEWQGLGEMFYFEGGKS

-1845 EKAEEVSG
+1845 EKAEVVSG

-1876 ESYKDGCLYDAYAK
+1876 ESYKDGCLDEAYAK
-1890 LAVAEVFGAW
+1890 LAVVEAFGAW
-1900 YETTQVYQSNV
+1900 KETQSVYQSKV
-1911 WGARSAMENSFDKS
+1911 YTARYDMENSFNKS
-1925 GTKIYDEDG
+1925 GTNIYDEDG
-1934 ALREQFDNLKL
+1934 ALREQFDNLER
-1945 ACRNFDNYLT
+1945 ACQNFDNYR
-1955 SENGRIDLILPT
+1955 NFVDIYRILPT
-1967 KDINGNAWLNPDGSV
+1967 KDINGNAWLNPDGSE
-1982 AVVKPINYPKD
+1982 AWQKEINYSKD

-2087 PSLGGSLNAPM
+2087 PSLGGTLNAPM
-2098 VGSENFTVSAED
+2098 VGSENLTVSAED

-2132 DIVLPA
+2132 DIILPA

-2161 NGVHRVVIST
+2161 DGVHRVVIST

-2177 PNGSAILYLDV
+2177 TNGSAILYLDV
-2188 QGGSIDKVALDNVI
+2188 QGGSIDKVALDKVI

-2211 TITGNDATGI
+2211 TITGSDATGI
-2221 NGMETEGSLK
+2221 SGMEAEGSLK

>member
-425 DGFQSLGDDFQYL
+425 DDFQYL

-537 PADEKD
+537 PAAEGD
-543 TYDVAAHF
+543 TYDMAAHF
-551 QKTAAGLQK
+551 QKTAADLQK
-560 TIDEIKAAVEKSYQE
+560 TIDEIKAAVEKGYQE
-575 KMLTE
+575 KTLTE

-591 AAAMAIGK
+591 AAAMAVVK

-604 TAALD
+604 TAAMA

-614 STAIKDYEAALT
+614 NTAIKDYKDALA
-626 TLRGTVG
+626 TLRATVG
-633 PKTLVVA
+633 TKTLVVA

-654 ITKLQTEIDRVAGN
+654 ITKLQTEIDRVAGD
-668 FSAAKEKLD
+668 FSAAKKKLD
-677 ADLLAALLAVQLK
+677 ADLLAALLTVKLK
-690 ETILTDAQALNAAFA
+690 ETILTDAQALNDAFA

-729 VVDAIKADIDKY
+729 VVDAIKADIDEY

-765 LQDLNDIE
+765 LQDLNEIE
-773 ASTNTQKA
+773 ANANTQKA
-781 KIQAVAATKDD
+781 KIQAVAATEDD

-808 KGDVDAINDALSALL
+808 KGDVDAINDALSELL
-823 GRVDEQ
+823 TRVNAQ
-829 KAHVNAENQAY
+829 KAHVNAEKQAY

-855 ELVSRTLTEAKKAF
+855 ELVSRTLTEAKNAF
-869 VIPGE
+869 KIPGE

-884 TKLEALK
+884 NKLEALK

-920 ITSRLSDLQLEANA
+920 ITSRLNDLQLEANA
-934 LKAMATDSTANYNAY
+934 LKALAIDSTANYDAY
-949 QKLKENFDGQKID
+949 QKLKDNFVGQRID
-962 IWNYTYGS
+962 IWNYSSWG
-970 GYYAREDYST
+970 RDYTTT
-980 HYGFVS
+980 HYGFAN

-994 INQKTDGT
+994 INQKTNGT
-1002 NADYYRGLLA
+1002 NAAYYLSLLA

-1021 REAIK
+1021 R
-1026 QAIEDAYKAGKAWTG
+1026 QAIEQAIEAAYKAGKAWTG
-1041 TLKYNSYTY
+1041 SFKYNYNTY
-1050 KYEPVLNT
+1050 KNEPELNT
-1058 EIVRRMTD
+1058 GIARRMTD

-1075 KQAYNDK
+1075 KQAYNDY
-1082 TNYYTQVD
+1082 TNNSTQVD

-1095 QTLWDEV
+1095 QALWDEV

-1118 YLSQLGDLL
+1118 YLSKLGDLL

-1135 LVVKYYAEGLT
+1135 LVEKYYAEALT
-1146 TTNNSDVSKAY
+1146 TTNHKTVSEAY
-1157 RRIETE
+1157 RSIKFE
-1163 LGGLKA
+1163 LDGLKA

-1176 YNAAIAGDNLTR
+1176 YNGAIAGDNLAR
-1188 YNTFCEKVQETEN
+1188 YNTFCTKVQETED

-1238 KYAALIKNLKDDAAA
+1238 KYAALIKNLKDKAAH

-1265 IAEANAKKAQEYT
+1265 IKEDNAAKAMEYT
-1278 DQIEAYKKEL
+1278 DQIEAYKKDL

-1306 LNDNQLAPAKEKVAS
+1306 LNDNQLAPAKEKVAGF
-1321 YDKNVRDNAF
+1321 DKNVRDNAF

-1353 SNLDNDWNF
+1353 SNLDDDWSF

-1421 AYEGKDDDFKSY
+1421 AYEGKGDDLKSY

-1454 TFTGKIADLQRYID
+1454 TFTGKIADLQRYIN

-1509 KAAQEYYGAFNV
+1509 KAAQDYYGAFNV
-1521 ASSRIEANIASAFN
+1521 ASSRIEANIASTFD

-1549 SQEMSKRIYGL
+1549 SQEMSKRVYGL
-1560 TIGEDKQWY
+1560 IIGEDKQWY

-1587 QAEVD
+1587 LAEVD

-1643 ENATLAEAKKDAG
+1643 ENATPAEAKKDAG

-1680 EGVANS
+1680 DGVASS
-1686 LEMLVSQA
+1686 LGTLVSQA
-1694 ESGYS
+1694 ETTYS
-1699 AVNITYDGVYTPVK
+1699 SVNTTYEQVYAPVK

-1771 PYVAHAKAMEN
+1771 PYVAHAKAMKD
-1782 LQNAY
+1782 LQDAY

-1807 STVLEESSYKQV
+1807 STVLEESSWKQV
-1819 GNEVFVLERGKS
+1819 GNEVFVFESGKS

-1876 ESYKDGCLYDAYAK
+1876 ESYKDGSLKDAYAK
-1890 LAVAEVFGAW
+1890 LETVEVLGAW
-1900 YETTQVYQSNV
+1900 YETKQVYQFNV
-1911 WGARSAMENSFDKS
+1911 LSALYDMDKSFNKS

-1945 ACRNFDNYLT
+1945 ARQNFDNYLAFG
-1955 SENGRIDLILPT
+1955 EMGQIDLILPT

-1982 AVVKPINYPKD
+1982 AAVKPINYPKD

-2014 LRTSIEENTYV
+2014 LRASVEENTYV

-2039 YLAVLNALLDPET
+2039 YLAVLNALLDLET

-2098 VGSENFTVSAED
+2098 VGSENLTVSAED

-2132 DIVLPA
+2132 DIILPA

-2161 NGVHRVVIST
+2161 DGVHRVVIST

-2177 PNGSAILYLDV
+2177 TNGSAILYLDV
-2188 QGGSIDKVALDNVI
+2188 QGGCIDKVALDKVI

-2211 TITGNDATGI
+2211 YITGSDATGI
-2221 NGMETEGSLK
+2221 SGMEAEGSLK

>member
-344 NYADWNEEALNAMR
+344 NYADWNAEALNAMR
-358 SAWKKVSDL
+358 LAWKEVSDL

-373 DKTKASELEENFRT
+373 DKTKASKLEENFRT
-387 LKEAQVV
+387 LKEAQVDS
-394 VINAT
+394 INAT
-399 KDEYLAKHVDAE
+399 KGEYLAMHADAE
-411 AKKAAADQLLSALE
+411 AKKRAADQLLADLE
-425 DGFQSLGDDFQYL
+425 DDFQYL
-438 EKSDDVNQK
+438 EKSEDVNLK

-518 ETGLQKKLD
+518 ETGLQKQLD

-537 PADEKD
+537 PAAEGD
-543 TYDVAAHF
+543 TYDMAAHF

-560 TIDEIKAAVEKSYQE
+560 TIDEIKAAVEKGYQE
-575 KMLTE
+575 KTLTE

-591 AAAMAIGK
+591 AAAMAVVK

-604 TAALD
+604 TAAMA

-614 STAIKDYEAALT
+614 NTAIKDYKDALA
-626 TLRGTVG
+626 TLRATVG
-633 PKTLVVA
+633 TKTLVVA

-690 ETILTDAQALNAAFA
+690 ETILTDAQALNDAFA

-729 VVDAIKADIDKY
+729 VVDAIKADIDEY

-765 LQDLNDIE
+765 LQDLNEIE
-773 ASTNTQKA
+773 ANANTQKA
-781 KIQAVAATKDD
+781 KIQAVAATEDD

-808 KGDVDAINDALSALL
+808 KGDVDAINDALSELL
-823 GRVDEQ
+823 TRVNAQ
-829 KAHVNAENQAY
+829 KAHVNAEKQAY
-840 TDFIGNQYYYYPKGA
+840 TDLIGNQYYYYPKGA
-855 ELVSRTLTEAKKAF
+855 ELVSRTLTEAKNAF

-920 ITSRLSDLQLEANA
+920 ITSRLNDLQLEANA
-934 LKAMATDSTANYNAY
+934 LKALAIDSTANYDAY
-949 QKLKENFDGQKID
+949 QKLKDNFVGQRID
-962 IWNYTYGS
+962 IWNYSSWG
-970 GYYAREDYST
+970 RDYTTT
-980 HYGFVS
+980 HYGFAN

-994 INQKTDGT
+994 INQKTNGT
-1002 NADYYRGLLA
+1002 NAAYYLSLLA

-1021 REAIK
+1021 R
-1026 QAIEDAYKAGKAWTG
+1026 QAIEQAIEAAYKAGKAWTG
-1041 TLKYNSYTY
+1041 SFKYNYNTY
-1050 KYEPVLNT
+1050 KNEPELNT
-1058 EIVRRMTD
+1058 GIARRMTD

-1075 KQAYNDK
+1075 KQAYNDY
-1082 TNYYTQVD
+1082 TNNSTQVD

-1095 QTLWDEV
+1095 QALWDEV

-1118 YLSQLGDLL
+1118 YLSKLGDLL

-1135 LVVKYYAEGLT
+1135 LVEKYYAEGLT
-1146 TTNNSDVSKAY
+1146 TTNHKTVSEAY
-1157 RRIETE
+1157 RSIKIE
-1163 LGGLKA
+1163 LDGLKA
-1169 FIEGNSE
+1169 FIEGNGD
-1176 YNAAIAGDNLTR
+1176 YNAVIAGDNLIR
-1188 YNTFCEKVQETEN
+1188 YNTFCAKVQETED

-1238 KYAALIKNLKDDAAA
+1238 KYAALIKNLKDKAAD

-1265 IAEANAKKAQEYT
+1265 IDEDNAAKAMEYT
-1278 DQIEAYKKEL
+1278 DQIEAYKKDL

-1306 LNDNQLAPAKEKVAS
+1306 LNNNQLAPAKEKVAGF
-1321 YDKNVRDNAF
+1321 DKNVRDNAF

-1353 SNLDNDWNF
+1353 SNLDADWNF

-1421 AYEGKDDDFKSY
+1421 AYEGKDDDLKSY

-1468 AFYAEAGAVY
+1468 AFYTEAGAVY

-1549 SQEMSKRIYGL
+1549 SQEMSKRVYGL

-1587 QAEVD
+1587 LAEVD

-1633 ELDDLLKEFD
+1633 ELDDLLKEFV
-1643 ENATLAEAKKDAG
+1643 ENATPAEAKKDAG

-1668 MGLIKLVNAELI
+1668 MGLIKLVNTELI

-1694 ESGYS
+1694 ESSYS
-1699 AVNITYDGVYTPVK
+1699 NVNITYDGVYTPVK

-1771 PYVAHAKAMEN
+1771 PYVAHAKAMKG

-1801 ASYQHS
+1801 ASYQHAS
-1807 STVLEESSYKQV
+1807 
-1819 GNEVFVLERGKS
+1819 EVREYSDWEGLGEMFYFEGGKS
-1831 YMENYEKLFFNVAS
+1831 YMENYEKQFFNEAS
-1845 EKAEEVSG
+1845 EKAEVVSD

-1863 EGPVSA
+1863 EVPVSA

-1890 LAVAEVFGAW
+1890 LATVEAFGAW
-1900 YETTQVYQSNV
+1900 KETQSVYQSNV
-1911 WGARSAMENSFDKS
+1911 LSARDAMEKSFNKS
-1925 GTKIYDEDG
+1925 GTNIYDEDNT
-1934 ALREQFDNLKL
+1934 LWEQFNNLER
-1945 ACRNFDNYLT
+1945 ACQNFDNYR
-1955 SENGRIDLILPT
+1955 NFVDIYRILPT
-1967 KDINGNAWLNPDGSV
+1967 KDINGNAWLNPDGSE
-1982 AVVKPINYPKD
+1982 ARQKEINYSKD

-2039 YLAVLNALLDPET
+2039 YLTVLNAVLDPET

-2098 VGSENFTVSAED
+2098 VGSENLTVSAED

-2161 NGVHRVVIST
+2161 DGVHRVVIST

-2177 PNGSAILYLDV
+2177 TNGSAILYLDV
-2188 QGGSIDKVALDNVI
+2188 QGGSIDKVALDKVI

>member
-51 KEVSIEKELAPGKYM
+51 KEVSIEKEQAPGEYK
-66 LQRATFTDNAKIVA
+66 LQDAPELFTDNAKIVA

-89 GVAFTIDSDAPAKVK
+89 GVAFTIDGDAPAKVK

-116 FSGVKFTLIF
+116 FSGVKFILIF
-126 DFAAPVKELG
+126 DFAAPVKELS

-147 DYFRRTDAWTKGKD
+147 EYFRTTDAWKKGND
-161 GKPSLEMQVADYASQ
+161 EKPSLEMQVADYASQ

-373 DKTKASELEENFRT
+373 DKTKASEQEENFRT
-387 LKEAQVV
+387 LKEAQVDS
-394 VINAT
+394 INAT
-399 KDEYLAKHVDAE
+399 KDEYLAMHADAE
-411 AKKAAADQLLSALE
+411 AKKRAADQLLADLE
-425 DGFQSLGDDFQYL
+425 DDFQYL
-438 EKSDDVNQK
+438 EKSEDVNLK

-453 EIRTAINALKDKV
+453 EIRTAIDALKDKV
-466 AKDYKAPHNIR
+466 ATDYKAPHNIR

-518 ETGLQKKLD
+518 ETGLQKQLD

-537 PADEKD
+537 PAAKDD

-560 TIDEIKAAVEKSYQE
+560 TIDQIKAAVEKGYQE
-575 KMLTE
+575 KTLTE

-591 AAAMAIGK
+591 AAAMAVVK

-604 TAALD
+604 TAALA

-614 STAIKDYEAALT
+614 NTAIKDYEDALA
-626 TLRGTVG
+626 TLRKTVG

-654 ITKLQTEIDRVAGN
+654 ITKLQTEIDRVADN
-668 FSAAKEKLD
+668 FSAAKKKFD

-720 KAMYDAASK
+720 KAMYDAASEI
-729 VVDAIKADIDKY
+729 VDAIKADIDKY

-808 KGDVDAINDALSALL
+808 KGDVDAINDALSELL
-823 GRVDEQ
+823 TRVNAQ
-829 KAHVNAENQAY
+829 KAHVNAEKQAY

-855 ELVSRTLTEAKKAF
+855 ELVSRTLTEAKNAF

-920 ITSRLSDLQLEANA
+920 ITSRLNDLQLEANA
-934 LKAMATDSTANYNAY
+934 LKAMATDSTANYDAY
-949 QKLKENFDGQKID
+949 QELKRNIAEQGIM
-962 IWNYTYGS
+962 IWCGYDYYG
-970 GYYAREDYST
+970 RDKMDYC
-980 HYGFVS
+980 YGFAN
-986 AFDAVRTR
+986 AFNAAWKYVNRF
-994 INQKTDGT
+994 TDGT
-1002 NADYYRGLLA
+1002 NAAYYLGLLS

-1021 REAIK
+1021 REAIR

-1058 EIVRRMTD
+1058 GIVRRMTD
-1066 LSNVLKMLP
+1066 LSNVLQMLP
-1075 KQAYNDK
+1075 KQAYNDHS
-1082 TNYYTQVD
+1082 NYITQVD
-1090 EGNKC
+1090 ELNKR
-1095 QTLWDEV
+1095 QALWDEV

-1135 LVVKYYAEGLT
+1135 LVEKYYAEGLT
-1146 TTNNSDVSKAY
+1146 TTNHSMVSEAY

-1169 FIEGNSE
+1169 FIEGNSD
-1176 YNAAIAGDNLTR
+1176 YNAVIAGDNLTR
-1188 YNTFCEKVQETEN
+1188 YNTFCAKVQETEN

-1238 KYAALIKNLKDDAAA
+1238 KYAALIKNLKDEAADS
-1253 TYAETTSPALWD
+1253 YAKTTSPALWD
-1265 IAEANAKKAQEYT
+1265 IGEANAAKAMEYT
-1278 DQIEAYKKEL
+1278 AQIEAYKKDL

-1353 SNLDNDWNF
+1353 SNLDDDWGF

-1373 LEQAAQNEWKALYE
+1373 LEQAAKDEWKALYE
-1387 GVYVGVDGTL
+1387 GVYVGVNGTL

-1421 AYEGKDDDFKSY
+1421 AYEGKDDDLKSY
-1433 KDCVAKYLTPATE
+1433 KDRVAKYLTPATE

-1454 TFTGKIADLQRYID
+1454 TFTGKIADLQRYIN

-1478 TSAKAKADA
+1478 ASAKAKADA

-1495 DQLTIDYNTVTERI
+1495 EQLTIDYNTVTERI
-1509 KAAQEYYGAFNV
+1509 KAAQDYYGAFNV
-1521 ASSRIEANIASAFN
+1521 ASSRIEANIASTFD

-1549 SQEMSKRIYGL
+1549 SQEMSKRVYGL

-1633 ELDDLLKEFD
+1633 ELDDLLKEFV
-1643 ENATLAEAKKDAG
+1643 ENATPAEAKKDAG

-1680 EGVANS
+1680 EGVASS

-1699 AVNITYDGVYTPVK
+1699 DVNITYAQVYTPVK
-1713 VEYKSALDACREE
+1713 VEYKSALDACRNE

-1819 GNEVFVLERGKS
+1819 GNEVFVFERGKS

-1876 ESYKDGCLYDAYAK
+1876 ESYKDGSLKDAYAK
-1890 LAVAEVFGAW
+1890 LETVEVLGAW
-1900 YETTQVYQSNV
+1900 YETKQVYQFNV
-1911 WGARSAMENSFDKS
+1911 LSALYDMEKSFHKS
-1925 GTKIYDEDG
+1925 GTNIFDEDG

-1945 ACRNFDNYLT
+1945 AKQNFDNYLAFG
-1955 SENGRIDLILPT
+1955 EMGQIDLILPT
-1967 KDINGNAWLNPDGSV
+1967 KDINGNAWLNPDGSE
-1982 AVVKPINYPKD
+1982 AWQKEINYSKD

-2087 PSLGGSLNAPM
+2087 PSLGGTLNAPM
-2098 VGSENFTVSAED
+2098 VGSENLTVSAED

-2132 DIVLPA
+2132 DIILPA

-2177 PNGSAILYLDV
+2177 TNGSAILYLDV

-2211 TITGNDATGI
+2211 TITGSDATGI
-2221 NGMETEGSLK
+2221 SGMEAEGSLK

>member
-66 LQRATFTDNAKIVA
+66 LQPATFTDNAKIVA

-89 GVAFTIDSDAPAKVK
+89 GVAFTIDGAAPAKVK

-116 FSGVKFTLIF
+116 FSGVKFTLLF
-126 DFAAPVKELG
+126 DFAAPVKELS

-147 DYFRRTDAWTKGKD
+147 DYFRTTDAWKKGKD

-194 QGKNSPELR
+194 QGENSPELR
-203 ALTDGIAALAKVV
+203 ALTDGIGALADVV
-216 EKANDNENA
+216 EKANVNENSYKSAWDA
-225 YFSAQNAYEAA
+225 YTDAKR
-236 EYQFRS
+236 QFDG
-242 FSSTWYT
+242 FYWTWYYT
-249 VAEEIRA
+249 DKAMKD
-256 TYQADYNKIQQSIND
+256 TYQADYDKIKKDIED
-271 FKALAREKYDAGEA
+271 FGTLAKQKYNAGA
-285 KELKTAEFTEN
+285 ANELKTDEFTEN
-296 FNRMLNELEANIG
+296 FSWQFNTLKANIG
-309 VSDAAWINIYAVYQD
+309 TSGNAWLNISATYQD
-324 GLRVF
+324 GLSSF

-336 HTQMPDDG
+336 HTRMPDDG

-358 SAWKKVSDL
+358 KEWKKVSDL

-373 DKTKASELEENFRT
+373 DKTKASEQEKKFRT
-387 LKEAQVV
+387 LKEEQVLA
-394 VINAT
+394 INAI
-399 KDEYLAKHVDAE
+399 KDKYLANYDDAQ
-411 AKKAAADQLLSALE
+411 AKKAAADQLLADLK
-425 DGFQSLGDDFQYL
+425 DDFQYL
-438 EKSDDVNQK
+438 EESDDVNQK

-453 EIRTAINALKDKV
+453 EIRTAINALRDKV
-466 AKDYKAPHNIR
+466 EKDYKAPHNIR

-537 PADEKD
+537 PAAEGD
-543 TYDVAAHF
+543 TYDMAAHF

-560 TIDEIKAAVEKSYQE
+560 TIDEIKAAVEKGYQE
-575 KMLTE
+575 KTLTE

-591 AAAMAIGK
+591 AAAMAVVK

-604 TAALD
+604 TAAMA

-614 STAIKDYEAALT
+614 NTAIKDYKDALA
-626 TLRGTVG
+626 TLRATVG
-633 PKTLVVA
+633 TKTLVVA

-690 ETILTDAQALNAAFA
+690 ETILTDAQALNDAFA

-729 VVDAIKADIDKY
+729 VVDAIKADIDEY

-765 LQDLNDIE
+765 LQDLNEIE
-773 ASTNTQKA
+773 ANANTQKA
-781 KIQAVAATKDD
+781 KIQAVAATEDD

-808 KGDVDAINDALSALL
+808 KGDVDAINDALSELL
-823 GRVDEQ
+823 TRVNAQ
-829 KAHVNAENQAY
+829 KAHVNAEKQAY

-855 ELVSRTLTEAKKAF
+855 ELVSRTLTEAKNAF

-920 ITSRLSDLQLEANA
+920 ITSRLNDLQLEANA
-934 LKAMATDSTANYNAY
+934 LKALAIDSTANYDAY
-949 QKLKENFDGQKID
+949 QKLKDNFVGQRID
-962 IWNYTYGS
+962 IWNYSSWG
-970 GYYAREDYST
+970 RDYTTT
-980 HYGFVS
+980 HYGFAN

-994 INQKTDGT
+994 INQKTNGT
-1002 NADYYRGLLA
+1002 NAAYYLSLLA

-1021 REAIK
+1021 R
-1026 QAIEDAYKAGKAWTG
+1026 QAIEQAIEAAYKAGKAWTG
-1041 TLKYNSYTY
+1041 SFKYNYNTY
-1050 KYEPVLNT
+1050 KNEPELNT
-1058 EIVRRMTD
+1058 GIARRMTD

-1075 KQAYNDK
+1075 KQAYNDY
-1082 TNYYTQVD
+1082 TNNSTQVD

-1095 QTLWDEV
+1095 QALWDEV

-1118 YLSQLGDLL
+1118 YLSKLGDLL
-1127 KRIKEQKA
+1127 KRIKEQKT
-1135 LVVKYYAEGLT
+1135 LVEKYYAEGLT
-1146 TTNNSDVSKAY
+1146 TTNHKTVSEAY
-1157 RRIETE
+1157 RSIKLKLDE
-1163 LGGLKA
+1163 LKA

-1176 YNAAIAGDNLTR
+1176 YNGAIAGDNLTR
-1188 YNTFCEKVQETEN
+1188 YNTFCAKVQETED

-1238 KYAALIKNLKDDAAA
+1238 KYAVLIKDLKDEAAA
-1253 TYAETTSPALWD
+1253 TYANTTSPALWD
-1265 IAEANAKKAQEYT
+1265 IGETNAAKAMEYT
-1278 DQIEAYKKEL
+1278 AQIEAYKKEL
-1288 DLAVNTAVRAK
+1288 DLAVNTAVRVK

-1306 LNDNQLAPAKEKVAS
+1306 LNDNQLAPAKEKVAGF
-1321 YDKNVRDNAF
+1321 DKNVRDNAF

-1421 AYEGKDDDFKSY
+1421 AYEGKDDDLKSY

-1454 TFTGKIADLQRYID
+1454 TFTGKIADLQRYIN

-1509 KAAQEYYGAFNV
+1509 KTAQEYYGAFNV

-1549 SQEMSKRIYGL
+1549 SQEMSKRVYGL
-1560 TIGEDKQWY
+1560 IIGEDKQWY

-1643 ENATLAEAKKDAG
+1643 ENATPAEAKKDAG

-1694 ESGYS
+1694 ESSYS
-1699 AVNITYDGVYTPVK
+1699 NVNITYDGVYTPVK
-1713 VEYKSALDACREE
+1713 VEYKSALDACRNE

-1771 PYVAHAKAMEN
+1771 PYVAHAKAMKD
-1782 LQNAY
+1782 LQDAY

-1807 STVLEESSYKQV
+1807 STVLEESSWKQV
-1819 GNEVFVLERGKS
+1819 GNEVFVFERGKS

-1853 VLEQAAKTLE
+1853 VLDQAAKTLE

-1876 ESYKDGCLYDAYAK
+1876 ESYKDGSLKDAYAK
-1890 LAVAEVFGAW
+1890 LETVEVLGAW
-1900 YETTQVYQSNV
+1900 YETKQVYQFNV
-1911 WGARSAMENSFDKS
+1911 LSALYDMEKSFYKS

-1945 ACRNFDNYLT
+1945 AQQNFDNYLAFG
-1955 SENGRIDLILPT
+1955 EMGQIDLILPT

-1982 AVVKPINYPKD
+1982 AAVKPINYPKD

-2039 YLAVLNALLDPET
+2039 YLAVLNALLDSET

-2098 VGSENFTVSAED
+2098 VGSENLTVSAED

-2132 DIVLPA
+2132 DIILPA

-2161 NGVHRVVIST
+2161 DGVHRVVIST
-2171 IENNSF
+2171 IENNCF
-2177 PNGSAILYLDV
+2177 TNGSAILYLDV
-2188 QGGSIDKVALDNVI
+2188 QGGSIDKVALDKVI

-2211 TITGNDATGI
+2211 YITGSDATGI
-2221 NGMETEGSLK
+2221 NGMEAEGSLK

>member
-51 KEVSIEKELAPGKYM
+51 KEVSIEKELAPGEYK
-66 LQRATFTDNAKIVA
+66 LQDAPELFTDNAKIVA

-89 GVAFTIDSDAPAKVK
+89 GVAFTIDGDAPAKVK

-116 FSGVKFTLIF
+116 FSGVKFTLLF
-126 DFAAPVKELG
+126 DFAAPVKELS

-147 DYFRRTDAWTKGKD
+147 DYFRTTDAWKKGKD

-194 QGKNSPELR
+194 QGKNSPELL
-203 ALTDGIAALAKVV
+203 ALTNGIGALAKVV
-216 EKANDNENA
+216 EDANNNENSYKSAWDA
-225 YFSAQNAYEAA
+225 YTDAQS
-236 EYQFRS
+236 QFNS
-242 FSSTWYT
+242 FSWTWRYGDI
-249 VAEEIRA
+249 AEEIKA
-256 TYQADYNKIQQSIND
+256 TYQADYDKIQPYIND
-271 FKALAREKYDAGEA
+271 FKALAEQKYNAGTA
-285 KELKTAEFTEN
+285 KELKTDEFTEN
-296 FNRMLNELEANIG
+296 FSRMLNELKANIG
-309 VSDAAWINIYAVYQD
+309 VSGAAWININAVYQD

-373 DKTKASELEENFRT
+373 DKTKASEQEENFRT
-387 LKEAQVV
+387 LKEAQVLE
-394 VINAT
+394 INAT

-411 AKKAAADQLLSALE
+411 AKKAAADQLLADLE
-425 DGFQSLGDDFQYL
+425 DDFQYL
-438 EKSDDVNQK
+438 EKSEDVNLK

-453 EIRTAINALKDKV
+453 EIRTAINALKGKV

-518 ETGLQKKLD
+518 ETGLQKQLD

-537 PADEKD
+537 PAAEGD
-543 TYDVAAHF
+543 TYDMAAHF

-560 TIDEIKAAVEKSYQE
+560 TIDEIKAAVEKDYQE
-575 KMLTE
+575 KTLTE

-591 AAAMAIGK
+591 AAAMAVVK

-604 TAALD
+604 TAAMA

-614 STAIKDYEAALT
+614 NTAIKDYKDALA
-626 TLRGTVG
+626 TLRATVG
-633 PKTLVVA
+633 TKTLVVA

-690 ETILTDAQALNAAFA
+690 ETILTDAQALNDAFA

-729 VVDAIKADIDKY
+729 VVDAIKADIDEY

-765 LQDLNDIE
+765 LQDLNEIE
-773 ASTNTQKA
+773 ANANTQKA
-781 KIQAVAATKDD
+781 KIQAVAATEDD

-808 KGDVDAINDALSALL
+808 KGDVDAINDALSELL
-823 GRVDEQ
+823 TRVNAQ
-829 KAHVNAENQAY
+829 KAHVNAEKQAY

-855 ELVSRTLTEAKKAF
+855 ELVSRTLTEAKNAF

-920 ITSRLSDLQLEANA
+920 ITSRLNDLQLEANA
-934 LKAMATDSTANYNAY
+934 LKALAIDSTANYDAY
-949 QKLKENFDGQKID
+949 QKLKDNFVGQRID
-962 IWNYTYGS
+962 IWNYSSWG
-970 GYYAREDYST
+970 RDYTTT
-980 HYGFVS
+980 HYGFAN

-994 INQKTDGT
+994 INQKTNGT
-1002 NADYYRGLLA
+1002 NAAYYLSLLA

-1021 REAIK
+1021 R
-1026 QAIEDAYKAGKAWTG
+1026 QAIEQAIEAAYKAGKAWTG
-1041 TLKYNSYTY
+1041 SFKYNYNTY
-1050 KYEPVLNT
+1050 KNEPELNT
-1058 EIVRRMTD
+1058 GIARRMTD

-1075 KQAYNDK
+1075 KQAYNDY
-1082 TNYYTQVD
+1082 TNNSTQVD

-1095 QTLWDEV
+1095 QALWDEV

-1118 YLSQLGDLL
+1118 YLSKLGDLL

-1135 LVVKYYAEGLT
+1135 LVEKYYAEGLT
-1146 TTNNSDVSKAY
+1146 TTNHKTVSEAY
-1157 RRIETE
+1157 RSIKLKLDE
-1163 LGGLKA
+1163 LKA

-1176 YNAAIAGDNLTR
+1176 YNGAIAGDNLTR
-1188 YNTFCEKVQETEN
+1188 YNTFCAKVQETED

-1238 KYAALIKNLKDDAAA
+1238 KYAALIKNLKDEAAA
-1253 TYAETTSPALWD
+1253 SFTNTTSPALWD
-1265 IAEANAKKAQEYT
+1265 IDETNAAKAMEYT
-1278 DQIEAYKKEL
+1278 DQIEAYKKDL

-1306 LNDNQLAPAKEKVAS
+1306 LNDNQLAPAKEKVAGF
-1321 YDKNVRDNAF
+1321 DKNVRDNAF

-1353 SNLDNDWNF
+1353 SNLDADWNF

-1421 AYEGKDDDFKSY
+1421 AYEGKDDDLKSY

-1468 AFYAEAGAVY
+1468 AFYTEAGAVY

-1495 DQLTIDYNTVTERI
+1495 EQLTIDYNIVTERI

-1549 SQEMSKRIYGL
+1549 SQEMSKRVYGL
-1560 TIGEDKQWY
+1560 IIGEDKQWY

-1643 ENATLAEAKKDAG
+1643 ENATPAEAKKDAG

-1694 ESGYS
+1694 ELSYS
-1699 AVNITYDGVYTPVK
+1699 NVNITYDGVYTPVK
-1713 VEYKSALDACREE
+1713 VEYKSALDACRNE

-1771 PYVAHAKAMEN
+1771 PYVAHAKAMKD
-1782 LQNAY
+1782 LQDAY
-1787 DALVAEQTRVKELI
+1787 DALVAEQSRVKELI

-1807 STVLEESSYKQV
+1807 SNVLEMSSGVEIEGDFFVFES
-1819 GNEVFVLERGKS
+1819 GKS

-1890 LAVAEVFGAW
+1890 LAMAEVFGA
-1900 YETTQVYQSNV
+1900 YNETYQVYRNNV
-1911 WGARSAMENSFDKS
+1911 WGAYSAMQNSFYKS

-1945 ACRNFDNYLT
+1945 AKQNFDNYLDFH
-1955 SENGRIDLILPT
+1955 GCDRILPT
-1967 KDINGNAWLNPDGSV
+1967 KDINGNAWLNPDGSE
-1982 AVVKPINYPKD
+1982 AGQKEINYSKD

-2039 YLAVLNALLDPET
+2039 YLTVLNAVLDPET

-2098 VGSENFTVSAED
+2098 VGSENLTVSAED

-2132 DIVLPA
+2132 DIILPA

-2161 NGVHRVVIST
+2161 DGVHRVVIST
-2171 IENNSF
+2171 IENNCF
-2177 PNGSAILYLDV
+2177 TNGSAILYLDV
-2188 QGGSIDKVALDNVI
+2188 QGGSIDKVALDKVI

-2211 TITGNDATGI
+2211 TITGSDATGI
-2221 NGMETEGSLK
+2221 SSMEAEGSLK

>member
-28 DKTAWTGDDLTVSE
+28 DKTAWSGDDLTVSE

-51 KEVSIEKELAPGKYM
+51 KEVSIEKELAPGEYK
-66 LQRATFTDNAKIVA
+66 LQPATFTDNAKIVA

-89 GVAFTIDSDAPAKVK
+89 GVAFTIDGDAPAKVR

-116 FSGVKFTLIF
+116 FSGVKFTLLF
-126 DFAAPVKELG
+126 DFAAPVKELS

-147 DYFRRTDAWTKGKD
+147 DYFRTTDAWKMGKD

-182 GDYEVYVKNHLW
+182 GDYDVYVKNHLW
-194 QGKNSPELR
+194 QGKNSPELL
-203 ALTDGIAALAKVV
+203 ALTNGIGALAKVV
-216 EKANDNENA
+216 EDANNNENSYKSAWDA
-225 YFSAQNAYEAA
+225 YTDAQS
-236 EYQFRS
+236 QFNS
-242 FSSTWYT
+242 FSWTWRYGDI
-249 VAEEIRA
+249 AEEIKA
-256 TYQADYNKIQQSIND
+256 TYQADYDKIQPYIND
-271 FKALAREKYDAGEA
+271 FKALAEQKYNAGTA

-296 FNRMLNELEANIG
+296 FNSMLNELKTNIG
-309 VSDAAWINIYAVYQD
+309 VSGDAWTNINAVYQD

-344 NYADWNEEALNAMR
+344 NYADWNAEALNAMR

-373 DKTKASELEENFRT
+373 DKTKASKLEENFRT

-399 KDEYLAKHVDAE
+399 KNEYLAKHADAE
-411 AKKAAADQLLSALE
+411 AKYAAANQLLADLE
-425 DGFQSLGDDFQYL
+425 DDFQYL
-438 EKSDDVNQK
+438 EKSEDVNQK

-466 AKDYKAPHNIR
+466 DKDYKAPHNIR
-477 TASYDADRDAIQAK
+477 TASYDADRDAILAK

-537 PADEKD
+537 PAVEGD

-551 QKTAAGLQK
+551 QKTAGGLQK
-560 TIDEIKAAVEKSYQE
+560 TIDEIKAAVEKGYQE
-575 KMLTE
+575 KTLTE
-580 TVRGDFQSQID
+580 TVRGGFQSQID
-591 AAAMAIGK
+591 AAAMAVVK
-599 YQDDA
+599 YQEDA
-604 TAALD
+604 TAAMA

-614 STAIKDYEAALT
+614 NTAIKDYKDALA
-626 TLRGTVG
+626 TLRATVG
-633 PKTLVVA
+633 TKTLVVA

-654 ITKLQTEIDRVAGN
+654 ITQLQTEIDRVAGY
-668 FSAAKEKLD
+668 FSAAKKKLD
-677 ADLLAALLAVQLK
+677 ADLLAALLDVQLK

-720 KAMYDAASK
+720 KAMYDAASN
-729 VVDAIKADIDKY
+729 VVNAIKADIDKY
-741 KGVPYEYYNVT
+741 KGVPYTYYGVT

-765 LQDLNDIE
+765 LQELNEIE
-773 ASTNTQKA
+773 AKTNTQKA

-808 KGDVDAINDALSALL
+808 KGDVDAINDALSDLL
-823 GRVDEQ
+823 TRVDAQ
-829 KAHVNAENQAY
+829 KDHVNAEKQAY

-855 ELVSRTLTEAKKAF
+855 ELVSRTLKEAKDAF

-884 TKLEALK
+884 TKLDALK

-920 ITSRLSDLQLEANA
+920 ITSRLNDLQQEANA
-934 LKAMATDSTANYNAY
+934 LKKLATDSTANYDAY
-949 QKLKENFDGQKID
+949 QELKRNIAEQGIM
-962 IWNYTYGS
+962 IWCGYDYYG
-970 GYYAREDYST
+970 RDKMDYC
-980 HYGFVS
+980 YGFAN
-986 AFDAVRTR
+986 AFNAAWKYVNRF
-994 INQKTDGT
+994 TDGT
-1002 NADYYRGLLA
+1002 NAAYYLGLLS

-1021 REAIK
+1021 REAIR

-1058 EIVRRMTD
+1058 GIVRRMTD
-1066 LSNVLKMLP
+1066 LSNVLQMLP
-1075 KQAYNDK
+1075 KQAYNDH
-1082 TNYYTQVD
+1082 TNYITQVD
-1090 EGNKC
+1090 ELNKR
-1095 QTLWDEV
+1095 QALWDEV

-1135 LVVKYYAEGLT
+1135 LVEKYYAEGLT
-1146 TTNNSDVSKAY
+1146 TTNNSMVIKAY
-1157 RRIETE
+1157 RSIKLE
-1163 LGGLKA
+1163 LDGLKA

-1238 KYAALIKNLKDDAAA
+1238 KYAVLIKNLKDDAAD

-1278 DQIEAYKKEL
+1278 DQIEAYKKDL

-1353 SNLDNDWNF
+1353 SNLDNDWSF

-1421 AYEGKDDDFKSY
+1421 AYEGKDDDLKSY
-1433 KDCVAKYLTPATE
+1433 KDRVAKYLTPATE

-1454 TFTGKIADLQRYID
+1454 TFTGKIADLQRYIN

-1509 KAAQEYYGAFNV
+1509 KTAQEYYGAFNV

-1549 SQEMSKRIYGL
+1549 SQEMSKRVYGL
-1560 TIGEDKQWY
+1560 IIGEDKQWY

-1643 ENATLAEAKKDAG
+1643 ENATPAEAKKDAG

-1668 MGLIKLVNAELI
+1668 MGLIKLVNAELF

-1694 ESGYS
+1694 ESSYS
-1699 AVNITYDGVYTPVK
+1699 NVNITYDGVYTPVK
-1713 VEYKSALDACREE
+1713 VEYKSALDACRNE

-1771 PYVAHAKAMEN
+1771 PYVAHAKAMKD
-1782 LQNAY
+1782 LQDAY

-1807 STVLEESSYKQV
+1807 STVLEESSWKQV
-1819 GNEVFVLERGKS
+1819 GNEVFVFERGKS

-1876 ESYKDGCLYDAYAK
+1876 ESYKDGSLKDAYAK
-1890 LAVAEVFGAW
+1890 LETVEVLGAW
-1900 YETTQVYQSNV
+1900 YETKQVYQFNV
-1911 WGARSAMENSFDKS
+1911 LSALYDMEKSFYKS

-1945 ACRNFDNYLT
+1945 ARQNFDNYLAFG
-1955 SENGRIDLILPT
+1955 EMGQIDLILPT

-1982 AVVKPINYPKD
+1982 AAVKPINYPKD

-2039 YLAVLNALLDPET
+2039 YLTVLNAVLDPET

-2098 VGSENFTVSAED
+2098 VGSENLTVSAED

-2132 DIVLPA
+2132 DIILPA

-2177 PNGSAILYLDV
+2177 TNGSAILYLDV

>member
-66 LQRATFTDNAKIVA
+66 LQPATFTDNAKIVA

-89 GVAFTIDSDAPAKVK
+89 GVAFTIDGAAPAKVK

-116 FSGVKFTLIF
+116 FSGVKFTLLF
-126 DFAAPVKELG
+126 DFAAPVKELS

-147 DYFRRTDAWTKGKD
+147 DYFRTTDAWKKGKD

-194 QGKNSPELR
+194 QGENSPELR
-203 ALTDGIAALAKVV
+203 ALTDGIGALADVV
-216 EKANDNENA
+216 EKANVNENSYKSAWDA
-225 YFSAQNAYEAA
+225 YTDAKR
-236 EYQFRS
+236 QFDG
-242 FSSTWYT
+242 FYWTWYYT
-249 VAEEIRA
+249 DKAMKD
-256 TYQADYNKIQQSIND
+256 TYQADYDKIKKDIED
-271 FKALAREKYDAGEA
+271 FGTLAKQKYNAGA
-285 KELKTAEFTEN
+285 ANELKTDEFTEN
-296 FNRMLNELEANIG
+296 FSWQFNTLKANIG
-309 VSDAAWINIYAVYQD
+309 TSGNAWLNISATYQD
-324 GLRVF
+324 GLSSF
-329 NAAQEEI
+329 NAAQEKI
-336 HTQMPDDG
+336 HTRMPDDG

-358 SAWKKVSDL
+358 KEWKKVSDL

-373 DKTKASELEENFRT
+373 DKTKASEQEKKFRT
-387 LKEAQVV
+387 LKEEQVLA
-394 VINAT
+394 INAIRD
-399 KDEYLAKHVDAE
+399 KYLAYHADAE
-411 AKKAAADQLLSALE
+411 AKKKAADQLLADLE
-425 DGFQSLGDDFQYL
+425 DDFLYL
-438 EKSDDVNQK
+438 EKSEDVNLK

-453 EIRTAINALKDKV
+453 EIRTAINALKGKV

-518 ETGLQKKLD
+518 ETGLQKMLD

-537 PADEKD
+537 PAAEKD

-560 TIDEIKAAVEKSYQE
+560 TIDQIKAAVEKGYQE

-580 TVRGDFQSQID
+580 TVRGDFQQQID

-626 TLRGTVG
+626 TLCVTVG

-654 ITKLQTEIDRVAGN
+654 ITKLKTEIDRVAGN

-677 ADLLAALLAVQLK
+677 AEHLAALLAVQLK
-690 ETILTDAQALNAAFA
+690 ETILTDAQALNGAFA
-705 NDKVNSDKTAKIEAA
+705 DDKVNSDKTAKIEAA

-741 KGVPYEYYNVT
+741 KGVPYTYYDVT

-765 LQDLNDIE
+765 LQELNDIE
-773 ASTNTQKA
+773 ANTNTQKT
-781 KIQAVAATKDD
+781 KIQAVAATEDD

-808 KGDVDAINDALSALL
+808 KGDVDAINDALSELL
-823 GRVDEQ
+823 TRVNAQ
-829 KAHVNAENQAY
+829 KAHVNAEKQAY
-840 TDFIGNQYYYYPKGA
+840 TDFLGNQYYYYPTGA
-855 ELVSRTLTEAKKAF
+855 ELVSRTLTEAKNAF

-906 CKDSYDAEGHVVKG
+906 CKDSYDADGHVVKG
-920 ITSRLSDLQLEANA
+920 ITSRLYDLQLEANA
-934 LKAMATDSTANYNAY
+934 LKTLATDSTANYDAY
-949 QKLKENFDGQKID
+949 QELKRNIAEQD
-962 IWNYTYGS
+962 IWIWC
-970 GYYAREDYST
+970 GYDYWGRDYQDVR
-980 HYGFVS
+980 HGFS
-986 AFDAVRTR
+986 DAFDAVKKYVNRFTNR
-994 INQKTDGT
+994 T
-1002 NADYYRGLLA
+1002 NAAYYLGLIA
-1012 YPDGVHFKE
+1012 NPDGVHYKE
-1021 REAIK
+1021 CKTIE

-1058 EIVRRMTD
+1058 GIVSRMTD
-1066 LSNVLKMLP
+1066 LSNVLQMLP
-1075 KQAYNDK
+1075 KQAYNDG
-1082 TNYYTQVD
+1082 TNYKTQVD
-1090 EGNKC
+1090 ELNKR
-1095 QTLWDEV
+1095 QALWDEV

-1135 LVVKYYAEGLT
+1135 LVEKYYAAGLT
-1146 TTNNSDVSKAY
+1146 TTNNSMVSEAY
-1157 RRIETE
+1157 RDIKIK
-1163 LGGLKA
+1163 LDGLKA
-1169 FIEGNSE
+1169 FIEGNSD
-1176 YNAAIAGDNLTR
+1176 YNAVIAGDNLTR
-1188 YNTFCEKVQETEN
+1188 YNTFCAKVQETEN

-1265 IAEANAKKAQEYT
+1265 IKEDNAAKAKEYT
-1278 DQIEAYKKEL
+1278 AQIEAYKKDL

-1353 SNLDNDWNF
+1353 SNLDADWSF

-1373 LEQAAQNEWKALYE
+1373 LEQAAKDEWKALYE
-1387 GVYVGVDGTL
+1387 GVYVGQDGTL

-1421 AYEGKDDDFKSY
+1421 AYEGKDDDLKAY
-1433 KDCVAKYLTPATE
+1433 KARVADYLTPATE

-1454 TFTGKIADLQRYID
+1454 TFTGKIADLQRYIN

-1495 DQLTIDYNTVTERI
+1495 EQLTIDYNTVTERI
-1509 KAAQEYYGAFNV
+1509 KAAQDYYAAFNV
-1521 ASSRIEANIASAFN
+1521 ASSRIEANIASTFD

-1549 SQEMSKRIYGL
+1549 SQEMSKRVYGL

-1587 QAEVD
+1587 LAEVD

-1633 ELDDLLKEFD
+1633 ELDDLLKEFV
-1643 ENATLAEAKKDAG
+1643 ENATPAEAKKDAG
-1656 LLALEKKVAQAR
+1656 LLALEKKVALAR

-1680 EGVANS
+1680 EGVASS
-1686 LEMLVSQA
+1686 LQMLVSQA
-1694 ESGYS
+1694 EQGYMNVS
-1699 AVNITYDGVYTPVK
+1699 ITYDGVYTPVK
-1713 VEYKSALDACREE
+1713 VEYKSALDACRNE

-1757 RMGATRMDIIEANK
+1757 RMGATRTDIMEANK
-1771 PYVAHAKAMEN
+1771 PYVTHAKAMKD

-1801 ASYQHS
+1801 ASYQHAS
-1807 STVLEESSYKQV
+1807 
-1819 GNEVFVLERGKS
+1819 EVREYPDWQGLGEMFYFEGGKS

-1845 EKAEEVSG
+1845 EKAEVVSG

-1890 LAVAEVFGAW
+1890 LATVEAFGAW
-1900 YETTQVYQSNV
+1900 KETQSVYQSKVNT
-1911 WGARSAMENSFDKS
+1911 ARYDMENSFNKS
-1925 GTKIYDEDG
+1925 GTNIYDEDNS
-1934 ALREQFDNLKL
+1934 LWEQFNNLER
-1945 ACRNFDNYLT
+1945 ACQRFDSYLNFADIY
-1955 SENGRIDLILPT
+1955 RILPT
-1967 KDINGNAWLNPDGSV
+1967 KDINGNAWLNLDGTE
-1982 AVVKPINYPKD
+1982 AWQKEINYSKD

-2014 LRTSIEENTYV
+2014 LRASVEENTYV
-2025 LGDVTEDGVVLTDD
+2025 LGDITEDGIVLTDD

-2098 VGSENFTVSAED
+2098 VGSENLTVSAED

-2132 DIVLPA
+2132 DIILPA

-2161 NGVHRVVIST
+2161 DGVHRVVIST

-2177 PNGSAILYLDV
+2177 TNGSAILYLDV
-2188 QGGSIDKVALDNVI
+2188 QGGSIDKVALDKVI

-2211 TITGNDATGI
+2211 TITGSDATGI
-2221 NGMETEGSLK
+2221 SGMEAEGSLK

>member
-51 KEVSIEKELAPGKYM
+51 KEVSIEKELAPGEYK
-66 LQRATFTDNAKIVA
+66 LQPATFTDNAKIVA

-126 DFAAPVKELG
+126 DFAASVKELG

-147 DYFRRTDAWTKGKD
+147 EYFRTTDAWKKGKD
-161 GKPSLEMQVADYASQ
+161 GKPSLEMQLADYASQ

-182 GDYEVYVKNHLW
+182 GDYDVYVKNHLW
-194 QGKNSPELR
+194 QGKNSPELL
-203 ALTDGIAALAKVV
+203 ALTNGIVALADVV
-216 EKANDNENA
+216 EKANVNENSYKSAWDA
-225 YFSAQNAYEAA
+225 YTDAKR
-236 EYQFRS
+236 QFDG
-242 FSSTWYT
+242 FYWTWYYT
-249 VAEEIRA
+249 DKAMKE
-256 TYQADYNKIQQSIND
+256 TYQADYDKIKKDIED
-271 FKALAREKYDAGEA
+271 FGTLAKQKYDAGA
-285 KELKTAEFTEN
+285 ANELKTAEFTEN
-296 FNRMLNELEANIG
+296 FSRQFNTLKDNIG
-309 VSDAAWINIYAVYQD
+309 TSGNAWLNISATYQD
-324 GLRVF
+324 GLSSF
-329 NAAQEEI
+329 NAAQEKI

-344 NYADWNEEALNAMR
+344 NYADWNAEALNAMR
-358 SAWKKVSDL
+358 SAWKEVSDL

-373 DKTKASELEENFRT
+373 DKTKAPKEEENFRT
-387 LKEAQVV
+387 LKEAQVK
-394 VINAT
+394 VINDT
-399 KDEYLAKHVDAE
+399 KDKYLANYADAE
-411 AKKAAADQLLSALE
+411 TKKAAADQLLADLE
-425 DGFQSLGDDFQYL
+425 DDFQYL
-438 EKSDDVNQK
+438 EKSEDVNLK

-453 EIRTAINALKDKV
+453 EIRIAINALKDKV
-466 AKDYKAPHNIR
+466 GTDYKAPHNIR
-477 TASYDADRDAIQAK
+477 TANYDADRDAIQAK

-527 DAKAAVAKMK
+527 DAKTAVAKMK
-537 PADEKD
+537 PAAEKD
-543 TYDVAAHF
+543 TYDMAAHF
-551 QKTAAGLQK
+551 QKTAADLQK
-560 TIDEIKAAVEKSYQE
+560 TIDQIKSAVEKGYQE
-575 KMLTE
+575 KTLTE

-591 AAAMAIGK
+591 AAAMAVVK

-626 TLRGTVG
+626 TLRETVG

-765 LQDLNDIE
+765 LQDLNEIE

-781 KIQAVAATKDD
+781 KIQAVAATEDD

-808 KGDVDAINDALSALL
+808 KGDVDAINDALSELL
-823 GRVDEQ
+823 TRVNAQ
-829 KAHVNAENQAY
+829 KAHVNAEKQAY

-855 ELVSRTLTEAKKAF
+855 ELVSRTLTEAKNAF

-884 TKLEALK
+884 NKLDALK

-920 ITSRLSDLQLEANA
+920 ITSRLNDLQLEADA
-934 LKAMATDSTANYNAY
+934 LKALAIDSTANYDAY
-949 QKLKENFDGQKID
+949 QKLKDNFAGQRID
-962 IWNYTYGS
+962 IWNYSSWG
-970 GYYAREDYST
+970 RDYTTT
-980 HYGFVS
+980 HYGFAN

-1002 NADYYRGLLA
+1002 NAAYYLGLLA

-1026 QAIEDAYKAGKAWTG
+1026 QAIEAAYKAGKAWTG
-1041 TLKYNSYTY
+1041 SFKYNYNTY
-1050 KYEPVLNT
+1050 KNEPELNT
-1058 EIVRRMTD
+1058 GIARRMTD
-1066 LSNVLKMLP
+1066 LSNVLRELP
-1075 KQAYNDK
+1075 KQAYNDC

-1095 QTLWDEV
+1095 QALWDEV

-1135 LVVKYYAEGLT
+1135 LVEKYYAEGLT
-1146 TTNNSDVSKAY
+1146 TTNISMVSEAY
-1157 RRIETE
+1157 RSIKLE
-1163 LGGLKA
+1163 LDGLKA
-1169 FIEGNSE
+1169 FIEGNSD
-1176 YNAAIAGDNLTR
+1176 YNAVIAGDNLTR
-1188 YNTFCEKVQETEN
+1188 YNTFCAKVQETEN
-1201 KYGEGTAQIAGYQNI
+1201 KYGEGTAQITGYQNI

-1253 TYAETTSPALWD
+1253 TYAKTTSPALWD
-1265 IAEANAKKAQEYT
+1265 IDEANAAKAMEYT
-1278 DQIEAYKKEL
+1278 AQIEAYKKDL

-1353 SNLDNDWNF
+1353 SNLDDDWSF

-1421 AYEGKDDDFKSY
+1421 AYEGKDDDLKSY
-1433 KDCVAKYLTPATE
+1433 KDRVAKYLTPATE

-1454 TFTGKIADLQRYID
+1454 TFTGKIADLQRYIN

-1643 ENATLAEAKKDAG
+1643 ENATPAEAKKDAG

-1699 AVNITYDGVYTPVK
+1699 AVNNTYEGVYTPVK
-1713 VEYKSALDACREE
+1713 VEYKSALDACRNE

-1743 YKTKVIHLLNVLID
+1743 YKTKVIHLLNGLID
-1757 RMGATRMDIIEANK
+1757 RMGTTCMDIIEANK
-1771 PYVAHAKAMEN
+1771 PYVAHAKAMKD

-1801 ASYQHS
+1801 ASYQHAS
-1807 STVLEESSYKQV
+1807 
-1819 GNEVFVLERGKS
+1819 EVREYSDWEGLGEMFYFEGGKS
-1831 YMENYEKLFFNVAS
+1831 YMENYEKQFFNEAS
-1845 EKAEEVSG
+1845 EKAEVVSD

-1869 ILTDSQV
+1869 ILTDNQV
-1876 ESYKDGCLYDAYAK
+1876 ESYKDGCLNEAYAK
-1890 LAVAEVFGAW
+1890 LATVEAFGAW
-1900 YETTQVYQSNV
+1900 KETQSVYQVNV
-1911 WGARSAMENSFDKS
+1911 NSARYAMENSFNKS
-1925 GTKIYDEDG
+1925 GTNIYDEDNT
-1934 ALREQFDNLKL
+1934 LWEQFNNLER
-1945 ACRNFDNYLT
+1945 ACQNFDNYR
-1955 SENGRIDLILPT
+1955 NFVDIYRILPT
-1967 KDINGNAWLNPDGSV
+1967 KDINGNAWLNPDGSE
-1982 AVVKPINYPKD
+1982 AWQKEINYSKD

-2087 PSLGGSLNAPM
+2087 PSLGGTLNAPM
-2098 VGSENFTVSAED
+2098 VGSENLTVSAED

-2132 DIVLPA
+2132 DIILPA

-2161 NGVHRVVIST
+2161 DGVHRVVIST
-2171 IENNSF
+2171 IENNCF
-2177 PNGSAILYLDV
+2177 TNGSAILYLDV
-2188 QGGSIDKVALDNVI
+2188 QGGSIDKVALDKVI

-2211 TITGNDATGI
+2211 TITGSDATGI
-2221 NGMETEGSLK
+2221 NGMEAEGSLK

>member
-66 LQRATFTDNAKIVA
+66 LQPATFTDNAKIVA

-89 GVAFTIDSDAPAKVK
+89 GVAFTIDGDAPAKVK

-194 QGKNSPELR
+194 QGKKSPELR

-236 EYQFRS
+236 EWLFRS

-296 FNRMLNELEANIG
+296 FNRMLNELEANIS

-358 SAWKKVSDL
+358 SAWKKVSDQ

-373 DKTKASELEENFRT
+373 DKTKASELKENFRT

-425 DGFQSLGDDFQYL
+425 DDFQYL

-491 ISSLRS
+491 INSLRS

-518 ETGLQKKLD
+518 ETGLQKQLD

-537 PADEKD
+537 PAAKGDA
-543 TYDVAAHF
+543 YDMAAHF

-560 TIDEIKAAVEKSYQE
+560 TIDQIKEAVEKGYQE
-575 KMLTE
+575 KTLTE

-591 AAAMAIGK
+591 AAAMAVVK

-604 TAALD
+604 TAAMD

-614 STAIKDYEAALT
+614 NTAIKDYKDALA
-626 TLRGTVG
+626 TLRATVG
-633 PKTLVVA
+633 TKTLVVA

-677 ADLLAALLAVQLK
+677 AEHLAALLAVQLK
-690 ETILTDAQALNAAFA
+690 ETILTDAQALNDAFA

-729 VVDAIKADIDKY
+729 VVDAIKADIDEY

-773 ASTNTQKA
+773 ANANTQKA
-781 KIQAVAATKDD
+781 KIQAVAATEDD

-808 KGDVDAINDALSALL
+808 KGDVDAINDALSELL
-823 GRVDEQ
+823 TRVNAQ
-829 KAHVNAENQAY
+829 KAHVNAEKQAY
-840 TDFIGNQYYYYPKGA
+840 TDFIGNQYYYPKGA
-855 ELVSRTLTEAKKAF
+855 ELVSRTLTEAKNAF

-920 ITSRLSDLQLEANA
+920 ITSRLNDLQREAEA
-934 LKAMATDSTANYNAY
+934 LKEMATDSTANYNAY
-949 QKLKENFDGQKID
+949 QELKRNIAEQGIMIWCGYDYWGRDYMEYLDGFA
-962 IWNYTYGS
+962 N
-970 GYYAREDYST
+970 
-980 HYGFVS
+980 
-986 AFDAVRTR
+986 AFDAARKYV
-994 INQKTDGT
+994 NQFTDRT
-1002 NADYYRGLLA
+1002 NAAYYLGLIA
-1012 YPDGVHFKE
+1012 NPDGVHYKE
-1021 REAIK
+1021 CKSIE

-1041 TLKYNSYTY
+1041 DLKYNSYTY
-1050 KYEPVLNT
+1050 KFEPVLNT
-1058 EIVRRMTD
+1058 GIVRRMTD
-1066 LSNVLKMLP
+1066 LSNVLQMLP
-1075 KQAYNDK
+1075 KQAYNDH
-1082 TNYYTQVD
+1082 TNYKTQVD
-1090 EGNKC
+1090 ELNKR
-1095 QTLWDEV
+1095 QALWDEV

-1135 LVVKYYAEGLT
+1135 LVEKYYAEGLT
-1146 TTNNSDVSKAY
+1146 TTNNSMVIKAY
-1157 RRIETE
+1157 RSIKLE
-1163 LGGLKA
+1163 LDGLKA
-1169 FIEGNSE
+1169 FIEGNSD
-1176 YNAAIAGDNLTR
+1176 YNAVIAGDNLTR
-1188 YNTFCEKVQETEN
+1188 YNTFCEKVQETED

-1238 KYAALIKNLKDDAAA
+1238 KYAALIKNLKDDAAD
-1253 TYAETTSPALWD
+1253 TYAKTTSPVLWD

-1306 LNDNQLAPAKEKVAS
+1306 LNDNQLAPAKEKVAGF
-1321 YDKNVRDNAF
+1321 DKNVRDNAF
-1331 ANVQEFYDRVS
+1331 ANVQEFYERVS

-1353 SNLDNDWNF
+1353 SNLDADWSF

-1373 LEQAAQNEWKALYE
+1373 LEQAAQDEWKALYE

-1421 AYEGKDDDFKSY
+1421 AYEGKDDDLKAY
-1433 KDCVAKYLTPATE
+1433 KDRVAKYLTPATE

-1478 TSAKAKADA
+1478 TSAKATADA

-1509 KAAQEYYGAFNV
+1509 KAAQDYYGAFNV
-1521 ASSRIEANIASAFN
+1521 ASSRIEANIASTFD

-1549 SQEMSKRIYGL
+1549 SQEMSKRVYGL
-1560 TIGEDKQWY
+1560 IIGEDKQWY

-1633 ELDDLLKEFD
+1633 ELDDLLKEFV
-1643 ENATLAEAKKDAG
+1643 ENATPAEAKKDAG

-1694 ESGYS
+1694 ESSYS
-1699 AVNITYDGVYTPVK
+1699 DVNITYNGVYTPVK
-1713 VEYKSALDACREE
+1713 VEYKSALDACRNE

-1743 YKTKVIHLLNVLID
+1743 YKTKVIHLLKVLID

-1771 PYVAHAKAMEN
+1771 PYVAHAKAMED

-1807 STVLEESSYKQV
+1807 SEFPETSSWQGLGDDMFYFESA
-1819 GNEVFVLERGKS
+1819 KS

-1845 EKAEEVSG
+1845 EKAEVVSG

-1876 ESYKDGCLYDAYAK
+1876 ESYKDGCLYDAHAK
-1890 LAVAEVFGAW
+1890 LATIEAFGAW
-1900 YETTQVYQSNV
+1900 NETKWEYGRKVYIALN
-1911 WGARSAMENSFDKS
+1911 AMKKSFNKS
-1925 GTKIYDEDG
+1925 GTNLFDEDG
-1934 ALREQFDNLKL
+1934 ALLEQFNNLER
-1945 ACRNFDNYLT
+1945 ACQNFNSYLDFVDIY
-1955 SENGRIDLILPT
+1955 RILPT
-1967 KDINGNAWLNPDGSV
+1967 MDINGNAWLNPDGSE
-1982 AVVKPINYPKD
+1982 AWQKEINYSKD

-2004 SESLVESMNA
+2004 SQSLVESMNA
-2014 LRTSIEENTYV
+2014 LRASVEENTYV

-2039 YLAVLNALLDPET
+2039 YLAVLNAVLDPET

-2087 PSLGGSLNAPM
+2087 PSLGGTLNAPM
-2098 VGSENFTVSAED
+2098 VGSENLTVSAED

-2132 DIVLPA
+2132 DIILPA

-2161 NGVHRVVIST
+2161 DGVHRVVIST
-2171 IENNSF
+2171 IENNCF
-2177 PNGSAILYLDV
+2177 TNGSAILYLDV
-2188 QGGSIDKVALDNVI
+2188 QGGSIDKVALDKVI

-2211 TITGNDATGI
+2211 YITGSDATGI
-2221 NGMETEGSLK
+2221 NGMEAEGSLK